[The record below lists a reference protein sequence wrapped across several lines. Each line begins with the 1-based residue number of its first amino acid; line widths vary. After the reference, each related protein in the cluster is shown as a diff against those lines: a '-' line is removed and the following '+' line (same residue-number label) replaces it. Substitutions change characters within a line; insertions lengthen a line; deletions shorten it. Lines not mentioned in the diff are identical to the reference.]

1 MIKGTRFFSRRLLPL
16 LLAAVMLLGMLPAL
30 TLPVLALPVL
40 AEDPPASQKLTNTT
54 DTVVTYQ
61 GAVGTG
67 RAPSLVVDGDTSH
80 NDNKYFVVGNDQT
93 QEKNETNPA
102 NPTYWI
108 QLDLGKKYSLTEMK
122 LFVYHGRALKNLV
135 VLASDSSTFDTY
147 RIIWNADKENFF
159 GLGTGDKEQFPN
171 ATVAGD
177 TITLAAPTEAQ
188 YVRILNNGHTAGAG
202 QGAHY
207 FEIEVYGTE
216 HTGGAPETRL
226 YNVAA
231 DCNVI
236 VNKWGGGSDRPNSWL
251 TDGIKD
257 NAKYIEVCKDK
268 AQDMN
273 APSYAQIDLGNIYPV
288 SKVNFWN
295 YWDDG
300 RTLKDL
306 HIILSTTEDFRDGTT
321 KEVYN
326 ANWTAA
332 QNGLEVQIDSGPFTA
347 RYVRIWNDGHD
358 KGKGG
363 HYIEVEVWSTE
374 EKKDPLPVPYQF
386 RDVLTIPTYEYQG
399 KTPNNVTHPDVLDFT
414 LVNGAGGTPLGT
426 WGGHRFW
433 MAVTPNQE
441 GNSQFE
447 NPCLVWSDDG
457 KIWSAEGIPNPLSV
471 VEREPDGT
479 HNCDN
484 DVIYDPVSNE
494 LWVYYVWE
502 QDAQNYGQ
510 IGTSNFKPSILRCIR
525 VAATQG
531 GSGFTYAVQKDAG
544 QENPY
549 TDLVTST
556 YHYDMQS
563 PAVVRRD
570 ANTWL
575 MWSNNSDQGV
585 APTGWNNQNGFVELR
600 RSTNGTEWG
609 EAKSL
614 KPTLVLQNDW
624 IPWHLDVQW
633 IPNVG
638 ADGSGEYWAL
648 ICAYPK
654 GGGSNHTDLFFAKS
668 ADGELW
674 TTYPNPI
681 LSPRSGQWD
690 QNFIYRSSFTYD
702 ADGKLSVWYSGG
714 KEQPGNHW
722 RIAYTEFENFLTDT
736 LPTLGAPYTPG
747 TPTPPPAGEDGWVSV
762 PASDDTN
769 IHFDG
774 AWTYEAPNRFAGA
787 EGSTATLYFY
797 GSGIRYYAQYETN
810 FGEVEV
816 QIDDGTPETYDLHRN
831 APGAMDNK
839 ILERELEA
847 GYHRITIKR
856 KHGGGLDSGVI
867 DLNKFEVRYDTS
879 ATISNH
885 LYGVSPTEKTLWV
898 DDTLQISALVPFN
911 ATDKTVTYT
920 SSDTGKATVTA
931 TGLVTALTAGN
942 VTITVKAGQS
952 EKTVALTIRS
962 LEAGELRMTVDK
974 DNPLFLHGLYKYDGT
989 GYPANGL
996 AGPLQGGKSI
1006 QGFWTALTGT
1016 DETGWKGP
1024 TVQAG
1029 NKTIHHAIL
1038 IHASGTVEGSA
1049 ANKQWYLDR
1058 IAETKNDN
1066 IPFFLMVSNSHTGT
1080 FLDLDWLDGIYEQNE
1095 NMMGVVFSENH
1106 NARISER
1113 DRRITYMDALVKQAA
1128 KWGGYVI
1135 NCDMNDAPKDS
1146 GGSDHGG
1153 TLEYF
1158 LNNETLYQTLKKYSQ
1173 NYILLAKTTSAWSNV
1188 SYNSHESVALGAWL
1202 DGLCGNWGSLID
1214 SWMWF
1219 IEGYGP
1225 QWGAN
1230 TFSVQGGPEECR
1242 GPVSMPE
1249 LLFAMR
1255 MVQQA
1260 RTGATVFTFEHPDH
1274 AEAVGDNEG
1283 AKTYFTPNYKY
1294 SIAKAME
1301 YMRDYAIPTREQVMQ
1316 NTKVFYASSG
1326 GTLNKLGSN
1335 AANRLLD
1342 PLYGDSGSSGPNKGK
1357 NNGTTMMTYS
1367 TGRYSTIPSLPKMA
1381 QDPTGKDILRMADVQ
1396 ALGGAAGIQNY
1407 FNARY
1412 PQRYNGTGYAHYDE
1426 LTKSWLTYNSN
1437 WFFDTRENSALHSK
1451 QNVSF
1456 QLTQNSFGAN
1466 IEFEPY
1472 SMLLVDEAQAGTLQF
1487 RFNNYWVDK
1496 NPIWEGYVKGTTP
1509 TWDSDNNRLMYN
1521 YLKDSYAQ
1529 NTAHGESTWRKATI
1543 TISGLGAEPT
1553 LALTSSLAG
1562 QSKQIQT
1569 AFDAAAGTY
1578 TITLDGN
1585 GYQEFSLTNLV
1596 PAQAPAENWV
1606 SVPSRVNGNQL
1617 SPHIQFEEGWVVDKL
1632 DQEDPSSYT
1641 KGAQAS
1647 LVFYGT
1653 GVRYFA
1659 QKDTNFGTAIVR
1671 LYRHNPS
1678 GEPILVE
1685 TSEVDLN
1692 GEAAPAAKVYEK
1704 TGLTPDVY
1712 LISVEPKE
1720 GWNNADKN
1728 VIDLQKFE
1736 VNQTAIETVPTR
1748 VWSVEADPASIT
1760 VGGTSTLKTR
1770 LNFNAAV
1777 TAVSYAPS
1785 PDGKVTIDGNTVNGA
1800 ARGTVTITAT
1810 AAGSSKTTTLTVT
1823 GGTAGNWV
1831 YVDSHSGQIQ
1841 YTGNWVDETST
1852 NHYEGSAKEANDA
1865 PGATASLT
1873 FTGTGFRW
1881 IGQMDSNYG
1890 RAWIYVDDV
1899 LVAIG
1904 NANSSTNPYQFTI
1917 LELHGLENKQHTVR
1931 LAAESNAPVQVDAF
1945 AYYTGTDLD
1954 ETVSS
1959 VALEPSGLIR
1969 LGDGES
1975 KPVLAMAMNAERVVV
1990 FRDDFRFTLENDT
2003 IAGLSGDGKPQK
2015 TVTGKMAGRT
2025 RLHVTLP
2032 ELNDKSATAEIVVTS
2047 TEPATTPRMLV
2058 DAEHP
2063 LLLVSL
2069 YANTKHPA
2077 WWDNSGIP
2085 GVPMQGH
2092 NTMEGV
2098 WSLIPEDLKPYTAI
2112 QLHAD
2117 DYLGHAWGGTGNKEN
2132 LQKFYEYHVA
2142 IAQEKGINLYLTLMT
2157 GGVPINT
2164 FRNLIDMDWLNN
2176 LIDNNSCIKGVVF
2189 AENHHNGD
2197 TDAVAQ
2203 LTAEYLELF
2212 SSKGIYLVL
2221 TDIDDANHRMEKWFE
2236 NDTLFKTAQKHHK
2249 YLVINSKSTSSSGYN
2264 TVRSFALGTWLSGL
2278 ADNWGALTDAWAWYE
2293 IRYHK
2298 LFEPVMNTTYEDVR
2312 RVYTFPETLFAMN
2325 MLQSYV
2331 NGGTVFN
2338 AEHPFYCTG
2347 VYDEAS
2353 WVLKESIIPTM
2364 RYMIANP
2371 AATRK
2376 QVKDEIKA
2384 VYHTDSYLPTN
2395 FAEGLY
2401 GTAQDNNLLQT
2412 SGRYRTLPVLSS
2424 KLSDAEASAFGRVL
2438 KSADLADK
2446 INILN
2451 AQYPELSTGD
2461 AFVETLLGG
2470 GAGQTGRRLLIMNS
2484 LFNENK
2490 NQSAT
2495 LTPTDATFATSMGFT
2510 LTPHTYLI
2518 AHETADSIKIDLN
2531 NFRTDKDELWVPG
2544 ESENPDWTSFGNDWN
2559 GDHKDYV
2566 QDYMKYHISNPKLD
2580 KDRDLRSTVITLHT
2594 GERPTAVV
2602 TRNGGS
2608 TKLADDKFYT
2618 ETYENGIYTL
2628 TITHN
2633 GQVNVTIRK
2642 GGAEPTPTVTDFR
2655 LTTDPSP
2662 LTSAGGKAML
2672 TLTGTNLPD
2681 GTKFYWGT
2689 NQAMLTSVDAE
2700 GSDAFRSAE
2709 VKLLE
2714 NTGTDAVT
2722 YYFRYSLDGTTLAG
2736 ELTATVP
2743 GTGGG
2748 TQPTEP
2754 SVTDYSVAPTE
2765 LPSNGG
2771 MITVTLAG
2779 TNLQNGIQI
2788 KVGTITAKTSGD
2800 AAEQTATLT
2809 LPANY
2814 SSSSV
2819 SYTVQYS
2826 LNGTDWFG
2834 GKTVRV
2840 SGHYTPPVGPV
2851 TPSVPTKPGVPER
2864 DPFPFTDV
2872 SRSSWYYDSVRAAWE
2887 KDLIDGVTRTL
2898 YKPDD
2903 TLTVAQAIKLSAA
2916 LHQMLNNNGKVTLR
2930 NGSPYW
2936 YSSYVSYAVDNG
2948 IIEKMYLDYT
2958 PAQMN
2963 TPVKRNEFVHIF
2975 YGAMSD
2981 YRQINTVADNKIPD
2995 VITTDTYALEIYTFY
3010 RAGILTGSDKNGTF
3024 YPTNDIKRSEV
3035 AAILSR
3041 MYDKTARKT
3050 VSLP

>member
-1 MIKGTRFFSRRLLPL
+1 MIKGTRFFSKRLLPL
-16 LLAAVMLLGMLPAL
+16 LLAAVMLLSMMPAL
-30 TLPVLALPVL
+30 TLPVLAEEPPALTNVAQGKNVSIHGPTSGADRPASWLTDGITDSGKYVEISKDTEQNSTDPSYAQIDL
-40 AEDPPASQKLTNTT
+40 GTSYDIAKVEFWNYWDDGRTLIGLVILASEKGTFAEDDRTVIFNS
-54 DTVVTYQ
+54 DT
-61 GAVGTG
+61 
-67 RAPSLVVDGDTSH
+67 
-80 NDNKYFVVGNDQT
+80 
-93 QEKNETNPA
+93 
-102 NPTYWI
+102 
-108 QLDLGKKYSLTEMK
+108 
-122 LFVYHGRALKNLV
+122 
-135 VLASDSSTFDTY
+135 
-147 RIIWNADKENFF
+147 ENFF
-159 GLGTGDKEQFPN
+159 GFGVGTDASYKS
-171 ATVAGD
+171 VSAG
-177 TITLAAPTEAQ
+177 LSVEKAAMGR
-188 YVRILNNGHTAGAG
+188 YVRVMNNGHDGGTPG
-202 QGAHY
+202 QKKHGGHY
-207 FEIEVYGTE
+207 TEIKVYGTE
-216 HTGGAPETRL
+216 HTGGVTPPETTL

-231 DCNVI
+231 GCNVTL
-236 VNKWGGGSDRPNSWL
+236 NKDIPGADRPASWL

-268 AQDMN
+268 AQDTN
-273 APSYAQIDLGNIYPV
+273 DPSYAQIDLGNEYLV

-295 YWDDG
+295 YWSDG

-321 KEVYN
+321 KEIYN
-326 ANWTAA
+326 GNWQATGS
-332 QNGLEVQIDSGPFTA
+332 GLDVPVTDDPYNA

-363 HYIEVEVWSTE
+363 HYIEAEVWSTE
-374 EKKDPLPVPYQF
+374 KQKEPLPVPYQL
-386 RDVLTIPTYEYQG
+386 RDVLKIPTYSYTAQG
-399 KTPNNVTHPDVLDFT
+399 GQTQKAEWDTTHPDVIDFAKT
-414 LVNGAGGTPLGT
+414 SKEGGK
-426 WGGHRFW
+426 WGGYRYW
-433 MAVTPNQE
+433 MVLTPNQD
-441 GNSQFE
+441 GYSQYE
-447 NPCLVWSDDG
+447 NPCLAASNDG
-457 KIWSAEGIPNPLSV
+457 VNWVVPNGIENPLSGV
-471 VEREPDGT
+471 KHEPTGT
-479 HNCDN
+479 HNCDTDLVYN
-484 DVIYDPVSNE
+484 PDSDE

-502 QDAQNYGQ
+502 QDSPA
-510 IGTSNFKPSILRCIR
+510 GTPSNLRLIR
-525 VAATQG
+525 VKEDGNSFAI
-531 GSGFTYAVQKDAG
+531 
-544 QENPY
+544 
-549 TDLVTST
+549 TST
-556 YHYDMQS
+556 TDDKPYERLINSQYRYDMQS
-563 PAVVRRD
+563 PAVVRRN

-575 MWSNNSDQGV
+575 MWSNNSDSDNSGNGWQSQV
-585 APTGWNNQNGFVELR
+585 AFVELR
-600 RSTNGTEWG
+600 TSTDGKNWTN
-609 EAKSL
+609 KQSL
-614 KPTLVLQNDW
+614 ADTLVLKGTDGIDSY

-633 IPNVG
+633 VEGQNK
-638 ADGSGEYWAL
+638 YWGL
-648 ICAYPK
+648 FCAYPK
-654 GGGSNHTDLFFAKS
+654 GGNTNRTYLLFGTS
-668 ADGELW
+668 EDGKTW
-674 TTYPNPI
+674 TTYPKP
-681 LSPRSGQWD
+681 LLAPRDNKWD
-690 QNFIYRSSFTYD
+690 NNFIYRSTFIYD
-702 ADGKLSVWYSGG
+702 DTSGTLQVWYSGG
-714 KEQPGNHW
+714 KSGGW

-736 LPTLGAPYTPG
+736 LPTLGEPYTPG

-839 ILERELEA
+839 ILEKDLEA

-920 SSDTGKATVTA
+920 SSDQNKATVTD
-931 TGLVTALTAGN
+931 TGLVTALTAGD

-962 LEAGELRMTVDK
+962 LEAGALRMTVDK
-974 DNPLFLHGLYKYDGT
+974 DNPLFLHGLYKYDGP

-1006 QGFWTALTGT
+1006 QGFWTALTGS

-1058 IAETKNDN
+1058 IAETKKDN

-1106 NARISER
+1106 NANISER

-1135 NCDMNDAPKDS
+1135 NCDMNDAPKDTGS
-1146 GGSDHGG
+1146 SDHGG

-1173 NYILLAKTTSAWSNV
+1173 NYILLAKTTSAWSSV

-1301 YMRDYAIPTREQVMQ
+1301 YMRDYAIPTHEQVMQ

-1367 TGRYSTIPSLPKMA
+1367 TGRYGTIPSLPKMA

-1529 NTAHGESTWRKATI
+1529 NTAHGKSTWRKATI

-1569 AFDAAAGTY
+1569 VFDAAAGTY

-1585 GYQEFSLTNLV
+1585 GYQEFTLTNLV

-1692 GEAAPAAKVYEK
+1692 GAAAPAARVYEK

-1748 VWSVEADPASIT
+1748 VWSVEANPASIT

-1770 LNFNAAV
+1770 LNFNAADK
-1777 TAVSYAPS
+1777 AVSYAAS
-1785 PDGKVTIDGNTVNGA
+1785 PDGKVTIDGSTVTGA

-1881 IGQMDSNYG
+1881 VGQMDSNYG

-1931 LAAESNAPVQVDAF
+1931 LEAESNAPIQVDAF

-1959 VALEPSGLIR
+1959 VALEPSGIIR
-1969 LGDGES
+1969 LGDGET
-1975 KPVLAMAMNAERVVV
+1975 KRVLAMAMNAERVVV

-2003 IAGLSGDGKPQK
+2003 IAGLSGDGKTQK

-2025 RLHVTLP
+2025 RLHVTLS
-2032 ELNDKSATAEIVVTS
+2032 ELNNKSATAEIVVTS
-2047 TEPATTPRMLV
+2047 TEPAATPRMLV

-2069 YANTKHPA
+2069 YANTKHPT

-2142 IAQEKGINLYLTLMT
+2142 IAQEKGINIYLTLMT

-2197 TDAVAQ
+2197 TNAVAQ

-2236 NDTLFKTAQKHHK
+2236 NDTLFKAAQKHHK

-2298 LFEPVMNTTYEDVR
+2298 LFAPVMNTTYEDVR

-2371 AATRK
+2371 AATRE

-2424 KLSDAEASAFGRVL
+2424 KLSAAEASAFGRVL

-2446 INILN
+2446 VNILN
-2451 AQYPELSTGD
+2451 ALYPELSTGD

-2470 GAGQTGRRLLIMNS
+2470 KAGQTGRRLLIMNS

-2495 LTPTDATFATSMGFT
+2495 LTPTDATFATSMGFI

-2608 TKLADDKFYT
+2608 TKLADDNFYT

-2633 GQVNVTIRK
+2633 GQVNVTIQK
-2642 GGAEPTPTVTDFR
+2642 G
-2655 LTTDPSP
+2655 S
-2662 LTSAGGKAML
+2662 
-2672 TLTGTNLPD
+2672 
-2681 GTKFYWGT
+2681 
-2689 NQAMLTSVDAE
+2689 
-2700 GSDAFRSAE
+2700 
-2709 VKLLE
+2709 
-2714 NTGTDAVT
+2714 
-2722 YYFRYSLDGTTLAG
+2722 
-2736 ELTATVP
+2736 
-2743 GTGGG
+2743 

-2771 MITVTLAG
+2771 MIMVTLTG

-2788 KVGTITAKTSGD
+2788 KAGTITAKTSGN

-2819 SYTVQYS
+2819 NYTVQYS

-2840 SGHYTPPVGPV
+2840 SGRYTPPVGPV

-2872 SRSSWYYDSVRAAWE
+2872 SRSSWYYDSIRAAWE

-2963 TPVKRNEFVHIF
+2963 APVKRNEFVHIF

>member
-30 TLPVLALPVL
+30 TLPVLAEEPPALTNVAQGKNVSIHGPTSGADRPASWLTDGITDSGKYVEISKDTEQNSTDPSYAQIDL
-40 AEDPPASQKLTNTT
+40 GTSYDIAKVEFWNYWDDGRTLIGLVILASEKGTFAEDDRTVIFNS
-54 DTVVTYQ
+54 DT
-61 GAVGTG
+61 
-67 RAPSLVVDGDTSH
+67 
-80 NDNKYFVVGNDQT
+80 
-93 QEKNETNPA
+93 
-102 NPTYWI
+102 
-108 QLDLGKKYSLTEMK
+108 
-122 LFVYHGRALKNLV
+122 
-135 VLASDSSTFDTY
+135 
-147 RIIWNADKENFF
+147 ENFF
-159 GLGTGDKEQFPN
+159 GFGVGTDASYKS
-171 ATVAGD
+171 VSAG
-177 TITLAAPTEAQ
+177 LSVEKAARGR
-188 YVRILNNGHTAGAG
+188 YVRVMNNGHDGGTPG
-202 QGAHY
+202 QKKQGGHY
-207 FEIEVYGTE
+207 TEIKVYGTE
-216 HTGGAPETRL
+216 HTGGAPETTL

-231 DCNVI
+231 GCNVI

-251 TDGIKD
+251 TDGVKE

-268 AQDMN
+268 AQDTN
-273 APSYAQIDLGNIYPV
+273 DPSYAQIDLGNEYPV

-295 YWDDG
+295 YWSDG

-306 HIILSTTEDFRDGTT
+306 HIILSTTEDFQTGTT
-321 KEVYN
+321 KEIYN
-326 ANWTAA
+326 GNWQATAS
-332 QNGLEVQIDSGPFTA
+332 GLEAPVTDDPYNA

-358 KGKGG
+358 KGAKMGG

-386 RDVLTIPTYEYQG
+386 RDVLKIPTYSYTAQG
-399 KTPNNVTHPDVLDFT
+399 GQAQKAEWDTTHPDVIDFAKT
-414 LVNGAGGTPLGT
+414 SKEGGK
-426 WGGHRFW
+426 WGGYRYW
-433 MAVTPNQE
+433 MVLTPNQD
-441 GNSQFE
+441 GYSQYE
-447 NPCLVWSDDG
+447 NPCLAASNDG
-457 KIWSAEGIPNPLSV
+457 VNWVVPNGIENPLSGV
-471 VEREPDGT
+471 KHEPAGT
-479 HNCDN
+479 HNCDTDLVYN
-484 DVIYDPVSNE
+484 PDSDE

-502 QDAQNYGQ
+502 QDSPA
-510 IGTSNFKPSILRCIR
+510 GTPSNLRLIR
-525 VAATQG
+525 VKEKND
-531 GSGFTYAVQKDAG
+531 GF
-544 QENPY
+544 EI
-549 TDLVTST
+549 TST
-556 YHYDMQS
+556 TDGKPYERLINSQYRYDMQS
-563 PAVVRRD
+563 PAVVRRN

-575 MWSNNSDQGV
+575 MWSNNSDSDNSGNGWQSQV
-585 APTGWNNQNGFVELR
+585 AFVELYT
-600 RSTNGTEWG
+600 STDGKNWTN
-609 EAKSL
+609 KQSL
-614 KPTLVLQNDW
+614 ADTLVLKGADGIASY

-633 IPNVG
+633 VESQNK
-638 ADGSGEYWAL
+638 YWGL
-648 ICAYPK
+648 FCAYPK
-654 GGGSNHTDLFFAKS
+654 GGNTNRTYLLFGTS
-668 ADGELW
+668 EDGKTW
-674 TTYPNPI
+674 TTYPKP
-681 LSPRSGQWD
+681 LLAPRDNKWD
-690 QNFIYRSSFTYD
+690 NNFIYRSTFIYD
-702 ADGKLSVWYSGG
+702 DASGTLQVWYSGG
-714 KEQPGNHW
+714 KSGGW

-816 QIDDGTPETYDLHRN
+816 QIDDGTPETHDLHRDT
-831 APGAMDNK
+831 AGAMDNK
-839 ILERELEA
+839 ILEKELEA

-867 DLNKFEVRYDTS
+867 DLNRFEVRYDTS

-931 TGLVTALTAGN
+931 TGLVTALTAGD

-974 DNPLFLHGLYKYDGT
+974 DNPLFLHGLYKYDGP

-1135 NCDMNDAPKDS
+1135 NCDMNDAPKDTGS
-1146 GGSDHGG
+1146 SDHGG

-1173 NYILLAKTTSAWSNV
+1173 NYILLAKTTSAWSYV

-1225 QWGAN
+1225 QWGDS
-1230 TFSVQGGPEECR
+1230 TFDVFGGAEECR

-1301 YMRDYAIPTREQVMQ
+1301 YMRDYAIPTHEQVMQ

-1367 TGRYSTIPSLPKMA
+1367 TGRYGTIPSLPKMA

-1529 NTAHGESTWRKATI
+1529 NTAHGKSTWRKATI

-1562 QSKQIQT
+1562 QSKPIQT
-1569 AFDAAAGTY
+1569 VFDAAAGTY

-1585 GYQEFSLTNLV
+1585 GYQEFTLTNLV

-1692 GEAAPAAKVYEK
+1692 GAAAPAARVYEK

-1748 VWSVEADPASIT
+1748 VWSVEANPASIT

-1770 LNFNAAV
+1770 LNFNAADK
-1777 TAVSYAPS
+1777 AVSYAAS
-1785 PDGKVTIDGNTVNGA
+1785 PDGKVTIDGSTVTGA

-1881 IGQMDSNYG
+1881 VGQMDSNYG

-1931 LAAESNAPVQVDAF
+1931 LEAESNAPIQVDAF

-1959 VALEPSGLIR
+1959 VALEPSGIIR
-1969 LGDGES
+1969 LGDGET
-1975 KPVLAMAMNAERVVV
+1975 KRVLAMAMNAERVVV

-2003 IAGLSGDGKPQK
+2003 IAGLSGDGKTQK

-2025 RLHVTLP
+2025 RLHVTLS
-2032 ELNDKSATAEIVVTS
+2032 ELNNKSATAEIVVTS
-2047 TEPATTPRMLV
+2047 TEPAATPRMLV

-2069 YANTKHPA
+2069 YANTKHPT
-2077 WWDNSGIP
+2077 WWDNSGSP

-2142 IAQEKGINLYLTLMT
+2142 IAQEKGINIYLTLMT

-2197 TDAVAQ
+2197 TNAVAQ

-2236 NDTLFKTAQKHHK
+2236 NDTLFKAAQKHHK

-2298 LFEPVMNTTYEDVR
+2298 LFAPVMNTTYEDVR

-2371 AATRK
+2371 AATRE

-2424 KLSDAEASAFGRVL
+2424 KLSAAEASAFGRVL

-2446 INILN
+2446 VNILN
-2451 AQYPELSTGD
+2451 ALYPELSTGD

-2470 GAGQTGRRLLIMNS
+2470 KAGQTGRRLLIMNS

-2495 LTPTDATFATSMGFT
+2495 LTPTDATFATSMGFI

-2608 TKLADDKFYT
+2608 TKLADDNFYT

-2633 GQVNVTIRK
+2633 GQVNVTIQK
-2642 GGAEPTPTVTDFR
+2642 G
-2655 LTTDPSP
+2655 S
-2662 LTSAGGKAML
+2662 
-2672 TLTGTNLPD
+2672 
-2681 GTKFYWGT
+2681 
-2689 NQAMLTSVDAE
+2689 
-2700 GSDAFRSAE
+2700 
-2709 VKLLE
+2709 
-2714 NTGTDAVT
+2714 
-2722 YYFRYSLDGTTLAG
+2722 
-2736 ELTATVP
+2736 
-2743 GTGGG
+2743 

-2771 MITVTLAG
+2771 MIMVTLTG

-2788 KVGTITAKTSGD
+2788 KAGTITAKTSGN

-2819 SYTVQYS
+2819 NYTVQYS

-2840 SGHYTPPVGPV
+2840 SGRYTPPVGPV

-2872 SRSSWYYDSVRAAWE
+2872 SRSSWYYDSIRAAWE

-2963 TPVKRNEFVHIF
+2963 APVKRNEFVHIF

>member
-30 TLPVLALPVL
+30 TLPVLA
-40 AEDPPASQKLTNTT
+40 EDPPASQKLTNTT
-54 DTVVTYQ
+54 DTEVTYQ

-147 RIIWNADKENFF
+147 SIIWNADKENFF
-159 GLGTGDKEQFPN
+159 GLGAGDKEQFPN

-216 HTGGAPETRL
+216 HTGGAPEPTL

-231 DCNVI
+231 GCNVI

-268 AQDMN
+268 AQN
-273 APSYAQIDLGNIYPV
+273 TSAPSYAQIDLGNEYPV

-295 YWDDG
+295 YWSDG

-321 KEVYN
+321 KEIYN
-326 ANWTAA
+326 GNWQATGS
-332 QNGLEVQIDSGPFTA
+332 GLDVPVTDDPYNA

-358 KGKGG
+358 KGAKMGG

-374 EKKDPLPVPYQF
+374 EKKDPLPVPYQL
-386 RDVLTIPTYEYQG
+386 RDVLTIPTYSYTAQG
-399 KTPNNVTHPDVLDFT
+399 GQTQKAEWDTTHPDVIDFAKT
-414 LVNGAGGTPLGT
+414 SKEGGK
-426 WGGHRFW
+426 WGGYRYW
-433 MAVTPNQE
+433 MVLTPNQD
-441 GNSQFE
+441 GYSQYE
-447 NPCLVWSDDG
+447 NPCLAASNDG
-457 KIWSAEGIPNPLSV
+457 VNWVVPNGIENPLSGV
-471 VEREPDGT
+471 KHEPAGT
-479 HNCDN
+479 HNCDTDLVYN
-484 DVIYDPVSNE
+484 PDSDE

-502 QDAQNYGQ
+502 QDSPA
-510 IGTSNFKPSILRCIR
+510 GTPSNLRLIR
-525 VAATQG
+525 VKEDGNSFAI
-531 GSGFTYAVQKDAG
+531 
-544 QENPY
+544 
-549 TDLVTST
+549 TST
-556 YHYDMQS
+556 TDDKPYERLINSQYRYDMQS
-563 PAVVRRD
+563 PAVVRRN

-575 MWSNNSDQGV
+575 MWSNNSDSNNSGNGWQSQV
-585 APTGWNNQNGFVELR
+585 AFVELYT
-600 RSTNGTEWG
+600 STDGKNWTN
-609 EAKSL
+609 KQSL
-614 KPTLVLQNDW
+614 ADTLVLKGADGIASY

-633 IPNVG
+633 VESQNK
-638 ADGSGEYWAL
+638 YWGL
-648 ICAYPK
+648 FCAYPK
-654 GGGSNHTDLFFAKS
+654 GGNTNRTYLLFGTS
-668 ADGELW
+668 EDGKTW
-674 TTYPNPI
+674 TTYQKP
-681 LSPRSGQWD
+681 LLAPRDNKWD
-690 QNFIYRSSFTYD
+690 NNFIYRSTFIYD
-702 ADGKLSVWYSGG
+702 DASGTLQVWYSGG
-714 KEQPGNHW
+714 KSGGW

-736 LPTLGAPYTPG
+736 LPTLGEPYTPG

-831 APGAMDNK
+831 EAGAMDNR
-839 ILERELEA
+839 ILEKELEA

-920 SSDTGKATVTA
+920 SSDTDKATVTA
-931 TGLVTALTAGN
+931 TGLVTALAAGD

-962 LEAGELRMTVDK
+962 LEAGELRMTVDG
-974 DNPLFLHGLYKYDGT
+974 DNPLFLHGLYKYDGP

-1029 NKTIHHAIL
+1029 NKTVHHAIL

-1049 ANKQWYLDR
+1049 ANKQWYLER

-1106 NARISER
+1106 NAGISER
-1113 DRRITYMDALVKQAA
+1113 DRRITYMDTLVKQAA

-1173 NYILLAKTTSAWSNV
+1173 NYILLAKTTSAWSSV

-1301 YMRDYAIPTREQVMQ
+1301 YMRDYAIPTHEQVMQ

-1367 TGRYSTIPSLPKMA
+1367 TGRYGTIPSLPKMA

-1529 NTAHGESTWRKATI
+1529 NTAHGKSTWRKATI

-1569 AFDAAAGTY
+1569 VFDAAAGTY

-1585 GYQEFSLTNLV
+1585 GYQEFTLTNLV

-1692 GEAAPAAKVYEK
+1692 GAAAPAARVYEK

-1748 VWSVEADPASIT
+1748 VWSVEANPASIT

-1770 LNFNAAV
+1770 LNFNAADK
-1777 TAVSYAPS
+1777 AVSYAAS
-1785 PDGKVTIDGNTVNGA
+1785 PDGKVTIDGSTVTGA

-1881 IGQMDSNYG
+1881 VGQMDSNYG

-1931 LAAESNAPVQVDAF
+1931 LEAESNAPIQVDAF

-1959 VALEPSGLIR
+1959 VALEPSGIIR
-1969 LGDGES
+1969 LGDGET
-1975 KPVLAMAMNAERVVV
+1975 KRVLAMAMNAERVVV

-2003 IAGLSGDGKPQK
+2003 IAGLSGDGKTQK

-2025 RLHVTLP
+2025 RLHVTLS
-2032 ELNDKSATAEIVVTS
+2032 ELNNKSATAEIVVTS
-2047 TEPATTPRMLV
+2047 TEPAATPRMLV

-2069 YANTKHPA
+2069 YANTKHPT

-2142 IAQEKGINLYLTLMT
+2142 IAQEKGINIYLTLMT

-2197 TDAVAQ
+2197 TNAVAQ

-2236 NDTLFKTAQKHHK
+2236 NDTLFKAAQKHHK

-2371 AATRK
+2371 AATRE

-2424 KLSDAEASAFGRVL
+2424 KLSAAEASAFGRVL

-2451 AQYPELSTGD
+2451 VQYPELSTGD

-2470 GAGQTGRRLLIMNS
+2470 KAGQTGRRLLIMNS

-2495 LTPTDATFATSMGFT
+2495 LTPTDATFATSMGFI

-2531 NFRTDKDELWVPG
+2531 NFRTDKDELWVLG

-2608 TKLADDKFYT
+2608 TKLADDNFYT

-2633 GQVNVTIRK
+2633 GQVNVTIQK
-2642 GGAEPTPTVTDFR
+2642 G
-2655 LTTDPSP
+2655 S
-2662 LTSAGGKAML
+2662 
-2672 TLTGTNLPD
+2672 
-2681 GTKFYWGT
+2681 
-2689 NQAMLTSVDAE
+2689 
-2700 GSDAFRSAE
+2700 
-2709 VKLLE
+2709 
-2714 NTGTDAVT
+2714 
-2722 YYFRYSLDGTTLAG
+2722 
-2736 ELTATVP
+2736 
-2743 GTGGG
+2743 

-2771 MITVTLAG
+2771 MIMVTLAG

-2788 KVGTITAKTSGD
+2788 KAGTITAQTSGD

-2826 LNGTDWFG
+2826 LNGVDWVG

-2840 SGHYTPPVGPV
+2840 SGRYTPPVGPV
-2851 TPSVPTKPGVPER
+2851 TPSVPSKPGVPER
-2864 DPFPFTDV
+2864 DSFPFADV

-2963 TPVKRNEFVHIF
+2963 APVKRNEFVHIF

-3041 MYDKTARKT
+3041 MYDRTARKT

>member
-1 MIKGTRFFSRRLLPL
+1 MIKGTRFFSKRLLPL

-30 TLPVLALPVL
+30 TLPVLAEEPPALTNIAQGKNVSIHGPTSGADRPASWLTDGITESGKYVEISKDTEQNSTDPSYAQIDL
-40 AEDPPASQKLTNTT
+40 GTSYDIAKVEFWNYWDDGRTLVGLVILASEKGTFAEDDRTVIFNS
-54 DTVVTYQ
+54 DT
-61 GAVGTG
+61 
-67 RAPSLVVDGDTSH
+67 
-80 NDNKYFVVGNDQT
+80 
-93 QEKNETNPA
+93 
-102 NPTYWI
+102 
-108 QLDLGKKYSLTEMK
+108 
-122 LFVYHGRALKNLV
+122 
-135 VLASDSSTFDTY
+135 
-147 RIIWNADKENFF
+147 ENFF
-159 GLGTGDKEQFPN
+159 GFGVGTDASYKSVSAGLSVEKE
-171 ATVAGD
+171 ARGR
-177 TITLAAPTEAQ
+177 
-188 YVRILNNGHTAGAG
+188 YVRVMNNGHDGGTPG
-202 QGAHY
+202 QKKHGGHY
-207 FEIEVYGTE
+207 TEIKVYGTE
-216 HTGGAPETRL
+216 HTGGAPETTL

-231 DCNVI
+231 GCNVI

-268 AQDMN
+268 AQNTSD
-273 APSYAQIDLGNIYPV
+273 PSYAQIDLGNEYPV

-321 KEVYN
+321 KEIYN
-326 ANWTAA
+326 GNWQATGS
-332 QNGLEVQIDSGPFTA
+332 GLDVPVTDDPYNA

-358 KGKGG
+358 KGAKMGG

-386 RDVLTIPTYEYQG
+386 RDVLRIPTYSYTAQG
-399 KTPNNVTHPDVLDFT
+399 GQTQKAEWDTTHPDVIDFAKT
-414 LVNGAGGTPLGT
+414 SKEGGK
-426 WGGHRFW
+426 WGGYRYW
-433 MAVTPNQE
+433 MVLTPNQD
-441 GNSQFE
+441 GYSQYE
-447 NPCLVWSDDG
+447 NPCLAASNDG
-457 KIWSAEGIPNPLSV
+457 VNWVVPNGIENPLSGV
-471 VEREPDGT
+471 KHEPTGT
-479 HNCDN
+479 HNCDTDLVYN
-484 DVIYDPVSNE
+484 PDSDE

-502 QDAQNYGQ
+502 QDSPA
-510 IGTSNFKPSILRCIR
+510 GTPSNLRLIR
-525 VAATQG
+525 VKEDGNSFAI
-531 GSGFTYAVQKDAG
+531 
-544 QENPY
+544 
-549 TDLVTST
+549 TST
-556 YHYDMQS
+556 TDGKPYERLINSQYRYDMQS

-575 MWSNNSDQGV
+575 MWSNNSDSDNSGNGWQSQV
-585 APTGWNNQNGFVELR
+585 AFVELYT
-600 RSTNGTEWG
+600 STDGKNWTN
-609 EAKSL
+609 KQSL
-614 KPTLVLQNDW
+614 ADTLVLKGADGIASY

-633 IPNVG
+633 VESQNK
-638 ADGSGEYWAL
+638 YWGL
-648 ICAYPK
+648 FCAYPK
-654 GGGSNHTDLFFAKS
+654 GGNTNRTYLLFGTS
-668 ADGELW
+668 EDGKTW
-674 TTYPNPI
+674 TTYQKP
-681 LSPRSGQWD
+681 LLAPRDNKWD
-690 QNFIYRSSFTYD
+690 NNFIYRSTFIYD
-702 ADGKLSVWYSGG
+702 DASGTLQVWYSGG
-714 KEQPGNHW
+714 KSGGW

-736 LPTLGAPYTPG
+736 LPTLGEPYTPG

-831 APGAMDNK
+831 EAGAMDNR
-839 ILERELEA
+839 ILEKELEA

-920 SSDTGKATVTA
+920 SSDTDKATVTA
-931 TGLVTALTAGN
+931 TGLVTALAAGD

-962 LEAGELRMTVDK
+962 LEAGELRMTVDG
-974 DNPLFLHGLYKYDGT
+974 DNPLFLHGLYKYDGP

-1029 NKTIHHAIL
+1029 NKTVHHAIL

-1049 ANKQWYLDR
+1049 ANKQWYLER

-1106 NARISER
+1106 NAGISER
-1113 DRRITYMDALVKQAA
+1113 DRRITYMDTLVKQAA

-1173 NYILLAKTTSAWSNV
+1173 NYILLAKTTSAWSSV

-1301 YMRDYAIPTREQVMQ
+1301 YMRDYAIPTHEQVMQ

-1367 TGRYSTIPSLPKMA
+1367 TGRYGTIPSLPKMA

-1529 NTAHGESTWRKATI
+1529 NTAHGKSTWRKATI

-1569 AFDAAAGTY
+1569 VFDAAAGTY

-1585 GYQEFSLTNLV
+1585 GYQEFTLTNLV

-1692 GEAAPAAKVYEK
+1692 GAAAPAARVYEK

-1748 VWSVEADPASIT
+1748 VWSVEANPASIT

-1770 LNFNAAV
+1770 LNFNAADK
-1777 TAVSYAPS
+1777 AVSYAAS
-1785 PDGKVTIDGNTVNGA
+1785 PDGKVTIDGSTVTGA

-1881 IGQMDSNYG
+1881 VGQMDSNYG

-1931 LAAESNAPVQVDAF
+1931 LEAESNAPIQVDAF

-1959 VALEPSGLIR
+1959 VALEPSGIIR
-1969 LGDGES
+1969 LGDGET
-1975 KPVLAMAMNAERVVV
+1975 KRVLAMAMNAERVVV

-2003 IAGLSGDGKPQK
+2003 IAGLSGDGKTQK

-2025 RLHVTLP
+2025 RLHVTLS
-2032 ELNDKSATAEIVVTS
+2032 ELNNKSATAEIVVTS
-2047 TEPATTPRMLV
+2047 TEPAATPRMLV

-2069 YANTKHPA
+2069 YANTKHPT

-2142 IAQEKGINLYLTLMT
+2142 IAQEKGINIYLTLMT

-2197 TDAVAQ
+2197 TNAVAQ

-2236 NDTLFKTAQKHHK
+2236 NDTLFKAAQKHHK

-2298 LFEPVMNTTYEDVR
+2298 LFAPVMNTTYEDVR

-2371 AATRK
+2371 AATRE

-2424 KLSDAEASAFGRVL
+2424 KLSAAEASAFGRVL

-2446 INILN
+2446 VNILN
-2451 AQYPELSTGD
+2451 ALYPELSTGD

-2470 GAGQTGRRLLIMNS
+2470 KAGQTGRRLLIMNS

-2495 LTPTDATFATSMGFT
+2495 LTPTDATFATSMGFI

-2608 TKLADDKFYT
+2608 TKLADDNFYT

-2633 GQVNVTIRK
+2633 GQVNVTIQK
-2642 GGAEPTPTVTDFR
+2642 G
-2655 LTTDPSP
+2655 S
-2662 LTSAGGKAML
+2662 
-2672 TLTGTNLPD
+2672 
-2681 GTKFYWGT
+2681 
-2689 NQAMLTSVDAE
+2689 
-2700 GSDAFRSAE
+2700 
-2709 VKLLE
+2709 
-2714 NTGTDAVT
+2714 
-2722 YYFRYSLDGTTLAG
+2722 
-2736 ELTATVP
+2736 
-2743 GTGGG
+2743 

-2771 MITVTLAG
+2771 MIMVTLTG

-2788 KVGTITAKTSGD
+2788 KAGTITAKTSGN

-2819 SYTVQYS
+2819 NYTVQYS

-2840 SGHYTPPVGPV
+2840 SGRYTPPVGPV

-2872 SRSSWYYDSVRAAWE
+2872 SRSSWYYDSIRAAWE

-2963 TPVKRNEFVHIF
+2963 APVKRNEFVHIF

-3041 MYDKTARKT
+3041 MYDRTARKT

>member
-1 MIKGTRFFSRRLLPL
+1 MIKGTRFFSKRLLPL

-30 TLPVLALPVL
+30 TLPVLAEEPPALTNIAQGKNVSIHGPTSGADRPASWLTDGITESGKYVEISKDTEQNSTDPSYAQIDL
-40 AEDPPASQKLTNTT
+40 GTSYDIAKVEFWNYWDDGRTLVGLVILASEKGTFAEDDRTVIFNS
-54 DTVVTYQ
+54 DT
-61 GAVGTG
+61 
-67 RAPSLVVDGDTSH
+67 
-80 NDNKYFVVGNDQT
+80 
-93 QEKNETNPA
+93 
-102 NPTYWI
+102 
-108 QLDLGKKYSLTEMK
+108 
-122 LFVYHGRALKNLV
+122 
-135 VLASDSSTFDTY
+135 
-147 RIIWNADKENFF
+147 ENFF
-159 GLGTGDKEQFPN
+159 GFGVGTDASYKSVSAGLSVEKE
-171 ATVAGD
+171 ARGR
-177 TITLAAPTEAQ
+177 
-188 YVRILNNGHTAGAG
+188 YVRVMNNGHDGGTPG
-202 QGAHY
+202 QKKHGGHY
-207 FEIEVYGTE
+207 TEIKVYGTE
-216 HTGGAPETRL
+216 HTGGAPETTL

-231 DCNVI
+231 GCNVI

-268 AQDMN
+268 AQNTSD
-273 APSYAQIDLGNIYPV
+273 PSYAQIDLGNEYPV

-326 ANWTAA
+326 ADWTAA
-332 QNGLEVQIDSGPFTA
+332 QNGLEVQVDSAPFTA

-358 KGKGG
+358 KGAKMGG

-386 RDVLTIPTYEYQG
+386 RDVLRIPTYSYTAQG
-399 KTPNNVTHPDVLDFT
+399 GQTQKAEWDTTHPDVIDFAKT
-414 LVNGAGGTPLGT
+414 SKEGGK
-426 WGGHRFW
+426 WGGYRYW
-433 MAVTPNQE
+433 MVLTPNQD
-441 GNSQFE
+441 GYSQYE
-447 NPCLVWSDDG
+447 NPCLAASNDG
-457 KIWSAEGIPNPLSV
+457 VNWVVPNGIENPLSGV
-471 VEREPDGT
+471 KHEPAGT
-479 HNCDN
+479 HNCDTDLVYN
-484 DVIYDPVSNE
+484 PDSDE

-502 QDAQNYGQ
+502 QDSPA
-510 IGTSNFKPSILRCIR
+510 GTPSNLRLIR
-525 VAATQG
+525 VKEDGNSFAI
-531 GSGFTYAVQKDAG
+531 
-544 QENPY
+544 
-549 TDLVTST
+549 TST
-556 YHYDMQS
+556 TDDKPYERLINSQYRYDMQS
-563 PAVVRRD
+563 PAVVRRN

-575 MWSNNSDQGV
+575 MWSNNSDSNNSGNGWQSQV
-585 APTGWNNQNGFVELR
+585 AFVELYT
-600 RSTNGTEWG
+600 STDGKNWTN
-609 EAKSL
+609 KQSL
-614 KPTLVLQNDW
+614 ADTLVLKGADGIASY

-633 IPNVG
+633 VESQNK
-638 ADGSGEYWAL
+638 YWGL
-648 ICAYPK
+648 FCAYPK
-654 GGGSNHTDLFFAKS
+654 GGNTNRTYLLFGTS
-668 ADGELW
+668 EDGKTW
-674 TTYPNPI
+674 TTYQKP
-681 LSPRSGQWD
+681 LLAPRDNKWD
-690 QNFIYRSSFTYD
+690 NNFIYRSTFIYD
-702 ADGKLSVWYSGG
+702 DASGTLQVWYSGG
-714 KEQPGNHW
+714 KSGGW

-736 LPTLGAPYTPG
+736 LPTLGEPYTPG

-831 APGAMDNK
+831 EAGAMDNR
-839 ILERELEA
+839 ILEKELEA

-920 SSDTGKATVTA
+920 SSDTDKATVTA
-931 TGLVTALTAGN
+931 TGLVTALAAGD

-962 LEAGELRMTVDK
+962 LEAGELRMTVDG
-974 DNPLFLHGLYKYDGT
+974 DNPLFLHGLYKYDGP

-1029 NKTIHHAIL
+1029 NKTVHHAIL

-1049 ANKQWYLDR
+1049 ANKQWYLER

-1106 NARISER
+1106 NAGISER
-1113 DRRITYMDALVKQAA
+1113 DRRITYMDTLVKQAA

-1173 NYILLAKTTSAWSNV
+1173 NYILLAKTTSAWSSV

-1301 YMRDYAIPTREQVMQ
+1301 YMRDYAIPTHEQVMQ

-1367 TGRYSTIPSLPKMA
+1367 TGRYGTIPSLPKMA

-1472 SMLLVDEAQAGTLQF
+1472 SMLLVDEAQAGTLQS

-1529 NTAHGESTWRKATI
+1529 NTAHGKSTWRKATI

-1569 AFDAAAGTY
+1569 VFDAAAGTY

-1585 GYQEFSLTNLV
+1585 GYQEFTLTNLV

-1692 GEAAPAAKVYEK
+1692 GAAAPAARVYEK

-1748 VWSVEADPASIT
+1748 VWSVEANPASIT

-1770 LNFNAAV
+1770 LNFNAADK
-1777 TAVSYAPS
+1777 AVSYAAS
-1785 PDGKVTIDGNTVNGA
+1785 PDGKVTIDGSTVTGA

-1881 IGQMDSNYG
+1881 VGQMDSNYG

-1931 LAAESNAPVQVDAF
+1931 LEAESNAPIQVDAF

-1959 VALEPSGLIR
+1959 VALEPSGIIR
-1969 LGDGES
+1969 LGDGET
-1975 KPVLAMAMNAERVVV
+1975 KRVLAMAMNAERVVV

-2003 IAGLSGDGKPQK
+2003 IAGLSGDGKTQK

-2025 RLHVTLP
+2025 RLHVTLS
-2032 ELNDKSATAEIVVTS
+2032 ELNNKSATAEIVVTS
-2047 TEPATTPRMLV
+2047 TEPAATPRMLV

-2069 YANTKHPA
+2069 YANTKHPT

-2142 IAQEKGINLYLTLMT
+2142 IAQEKGINIYLTLMT

-2197 TDAVAQ
+2197 TNAVAQ

-2236 NDTLFKTAQKHHK
+2236 NDTLFKAAQKHHK

-2298 LFEPVMNTTYEDVR
+2298 LFAPVMNTTYEDVR

-2371 AATRK
+2371 AATRE

-2424 KLSDAEASAFGRVL
+2424 KLSAAEASAFGRVL

-2446 INILN
+2446 VNILN
-2451 AQYPELSTGD
+2451 ALYPELSTGD

-2470 GAGQTGRRLLIMNS
+2470 KAGQTGRRLLIMNS

-2495 LTPTDATFATSMGFT
+2495 LTPTDATFATSMGFI

-2594 GERPTAVV
+2594 EERPTAVV

-2608 TKLADDKFYT
+2608 TKLADDNFYT
-2618 ETYENGIYTL
+2618 ETYENGVYTL

-2642 GGAEPTPTVTDFR
+2642 GSAEPTPTVTEFK
-2655 LTTDPSP
+2655 LVTDPEA

-2689 NQAMLTSVDAE
+2689 DQAMLTPVDAE
-2700 GSDAFRSAE
+2700 GSDASRSVE
-2709 VKLLE
+2709 VKLPE

-2771 MITVTLAG
+2771 MIMVTLTG

-2788 KVGTITAKTSGD
+2788 KAGTITAQTSGD
-2800 AAEQTATLT
+2800 PAEQTATLT

-2826 LNGTDWFG
+2826 LNGVDWVG

-2840 SGHYTPPVGPV
+2840 SGRYTPPVGPG

-2864 DPFPFTDV
+2864 DTFPFTDV
-2872 SRSSWYYDSVRAAWE
+2872 SRSSWYYDSVRTAWE

-2930 NGSPYW
+2930 NGTPYW

-2963 TPVKRNEFVHIF
+2963 ASVKRNEFVHIF

>member
-30 TLPVLALPVL
+30 TLPVLA
-40 AEDPPASQKLTNTT
+40 EDPPASQKLTNTT
-54 DTVVTYQ
+54 DTEVTYQ

-147 RIIWNADKENFF
+147 SIIWNADKENFF
-159 GLGTGDKEQFPN
+159 GLGAGDKEQFPN

-216 HTGGAPETRL
+216 HTGGAPETTL

-231 DCNVI
+231 GCNVI

-268 AQDMN
+268 AQDTN
-273 APSYAQIDLGNIYPV
+273 DPSYAQIDLGNEYPV

-295 YWDDG
+295 YWSDG

-326 ANWTAA
+326 ADWTAA
-332 QNGLEVQIDSGPFTA
+332 QNGLEVQVDSAPFTA

-358 KGKGG
+358 KGAKMGG

-374 EKKDPLPVPYQF
+374 EKKDPLPVPYQL
-386 RDVLTIPTYEYQG
+386 RDVLKIPTYSYTAQG
-399 KTPNNVTHPDVLDFT
+399 GQAQKAEWDTTHPDVIDF
-414 LVNGAGGTPLGT
+414 AKKSKEGGK
-426 WGGHRFW
+426 WGGYRYW
-433 MAVTPNQE
+433 MVLTPNQD
-441 GNSQFE
+441 GYSQYE
-447 NPCLVWSDDG
+447 NPCLAASNDG
-457 KIWSAEGIPNPLSV
+457 VNWVVPNGIENPLSGV
-471 VEREPDGT
+471 KHEPAGT
-479 HNCDN
+479 HNCDTDLVYN
-484 DVIYDPVSNE
+484 PDSDE

-502 QDAQNYGQ
+502 QDSPA
-510 IGTSNFKPSILRCIR
+510 GTPSNLRLIR
-525 VAATQG
+525 VKEKND
-531 GSGFTYAVQKDAG
+531 GF
-544 QENPY
+544 EI
-549 TDLVTST
+549 TST
-556 YHYDMQS
+556 TDGKPYERLINSQYRYDMQS
-563 PAVVRRD
+563 PAVVRRN

-575 MWSNNSDQGV
+575 MWSNNSDSDNSGNGWQSQV
-585 APTGWNNQNGFVELR
+585 AFVELYT
-600 RSTNGTEWG
+600 STDGKNWTN
-609 EAKSL
+609 KQSL
-614 KPTLVLQNDW
+614 ADTLVLKGADGIASY

-633 IPNVG
+633 VESQNK
-638 ADGSGEYWAL
+638 YWGL
-648 ICAYPK
+648 FCAYPK
-654 GGGSNHTDLFFAKS
+654 GGNTNRTYLLFGTS
-668 ADGELW
+668 EDGKTW
-674 TTYPNPI
+674 TTYPKP
-681 LSPRSGQWD
+681 LLAPRDNKWD
-690 QNFIYRSSFTYD
+690 NNFIYRSTFIYD
-702 ADGKLSVWYSGG
+702 DASGTLQVWYSGG
-714 KEQPGNHW
+714 KSGGW

-736 LPTLGAPYTPG
+736 LPTLGEPYTPG

-831 APGAMDNK
+831 EQGAMDNK
-839 ILERELEA
+839 ILEKELEA

-911 ATDKTVTYT
+911 ATGKTVTYT
-920 SSDTGKATVTA
+920 SSDTDKATVTA
-931 TGLVTALTAGN
+931 AGLVTALTAGD

-962 LEAGELRMTVDK
+962 LEAGELRMTVDG
-974 DNPLFLHGLYKYDGT
+974 DNPLFLHGLYKYDGP

-1029 NKTIHHAIL
+1029 NKTVHHAIL

-1049 ANKQWYLDR
+1049 ANKQWYLER

-1106 NARISER
+1106 NANISER

-1135 NCDMNDAPKDS
+1135 NCDMNDAPKDTGS
-1146 GGSDHGG
+1146 SDHGG

-1173 NYILLAKTTSAWSNV
+1173 NYILLAKTTSAWSYV

-1225 QWGAN
+1225 QWGDS
-1230 TFSVQGGPEECR
+1230 TFDVFGGAEECR

-1367 TGRYSTIPSLPKMA
+1367 TGRYGTIPSLPKMA
-1381 QDPTGKDILRMADVQ
+1381 QDPTDKDILRMADVQ

-1437 WFFDTRENSALHSK
+1437 WFFDTRESSALHSK

-1466 IEFEPY
+1466 IEFAPY

-1509 TWDSDNNRLMYN
+1509 TWDSDYNRLMYN

-1529 NTAHGESTWRKATI
+1529 NTAHDESTWRKATI
-1543 TISGLGAEPT
+1543 TISGLGVEPT

-1585 GYQEFSLTNLV
+1585 GYQEFTLTNLV

-1606 SVPSRVNGNQL
+1606 SVPSRVNDNQL

-1632 DQEDPSSYT
+1632 NQEDPSSYT

-1692 GEAAPAAKVYEK
+1692 GAAALAAKVYEK

-1736 VNQTAIETVPTR
+1736 VDQTAIETVPTR
-1748 VWSVEADPASIT
+1748 VWSVEANPASIT

-1770 LNFNAAV
+1770 LNFNAAD
-1777 TAVSYAPS
+1777 TAVSYAAS
-1785 PDGKVTIDGNTVNGA
+1785 PGGKVTIDGSTVTGA

-1841 YTGNWVDETST
+1841 YAGNWGDENSA

-1881 IGQMDSNYG
+1881 VGQMDSNYG

-1931 LAAESNAPVQVDAF
+1931 LEVESNAPIQVDAF

-1975 KPVLAMAMNAERVVV
+1975 KRVLAMAMNAERVVV

-2003 IAGLSGDGKPQK
+2003 IAGLSGDSKTQK

-2047 TEPATTPRMLV
+2047 TEPAATPRMLV

-2142 IAQEKGINLYLTLMT
+2142 IAQEKGINIYLTLMT

-2164 FRNLIDMDWLNN
+2164 FRNLIDMDWLND

-2236 NDTLFKTAQKHHK
+2236 NDTLFKAAQKHHK

-2298 LFEPVMNTTYEDVR
+2298 LFAPVMNTTYEDVR

-2412 SGRYRTLPVLSS
+2412 SGQYRTLPVLSS

-2446 INILN
+2446 VNILN
-2451 AQYPELSTGD
+2451 ALYPELSTGD

-2470 GAGQTGRRLLIMNS
+2470 EAGQTGRRLLIMNS

-2510 LTPHTYLI
+2510 VTPHTYLI

-2544 ESENPDWTSFGNDWN
+2544 ESENPDWTSFGDDWN

-2594 GERPTAVV
+2594 GDRPTTVV

-2608 TKLADDKFYT
+2608 TKLADDNFYT

-2642 GGAEPTPTVTDFR
+2642 GG
-2655 LTTDPSP
+2655 
-2662 LTSAGGKAML
+2662 
-2672 TLTGTNLPD
+2672 
-2681 GTKFYWGT
+2681 
-2689 NQAMLTSVDAE
+2689 
-2700 GSDAFRSAE
+2700 
-2709 VKLLE
+2709 
-2714 NTGTDAVT
+2714 
-2722 YYFRYSLDGTTLAG
+2722 
-2736 ELTATVP
+2736 
-2743 GTGGG
+2743 

-2771 MITVTLAG
+2771 MIMVTLTG

-2788 KVGTITAKTSGD
+2788 KAGTITAKTSGD

-2826 LNGTDWFG
+2826 LNGVNWVG

-2903 TLTVAQAIKLSAA
+2903 TLTVAQTIKLSAA

-2963 TPVKRNEFVHIF
+2963 APVKRNEFVHIF

-2995 VITTDTYALEIYTFY
+2995 VITTDTYASEIYTFY

>member
-16 LLAAVMLLGMLPAL
+16 LLAVIMLLGMLPTL
-30 TLPVLALPVL
+30 TLPVQ
-40 AEDPPASQKLTNTT
+40 AEEAAASRKLTNTT
-54 DTVVTYQ
+54 DTTVTYQ

-67 RAPSLVVDGDTSH
+67 RASSLVVDGDTSH

-93 QEKNETNPA
+93 QTKNETNPA

-108 QLDLGKKYSLTEMK
+108 QLDLGKKYSLTELK
-122 LFVYHGRALKNLV
+122 LFVYHGRALKDLV
-135 VLASDSSTFDTY
+135 VLASDSSTFDSY
-147 RIIWNADKENFF
+147 SIVWNADKENFF
-159 GLGTGDKEQFPN
+159 GLGIGDEEQFPN
-171 ATVAGD
+171 ATAAGD
-177 TITLAAPTEAQ
+177 TITLATPTEAR
-188 YVRILNNGHTAGAG
+188 YVRILNNGHTAGTG

-216 HTGGAPETRL
+216 SSVPVEPVQL
-226 YNVAA
+226 YNVASG
-231 DCNVI
+231 CSVT
-236 VNKWGGGSDRPNSWL
+236 VNKWGSDSDRPNSWL
-251 TDGIKD
+251 TDGVKD

-268 AQDMN
+268 AQDTN
-273 APSYAQIDLGNIYPV
+273 DPSYAQIDLGNEYPV
-288 SKVNFWN
+288 SQVNFWN
-295 YWDDG
+295 YWSDG
-300 RTLKDL
+300 RTLKNL
-306 HIILSTTEDFRDGTT
+306 HIILSTTADFRDGTT
-321 KEVYN
+321 KEIYN
-326 ANWTAA
+326 ADWAAA
-332 QNGLEVQIDSGPFTA
+332 QNGLEVLVNSPFTA
-347 RYVRIWNDGHD
+347 RYVRIWNNGHD
-358 KGKGG
+358 KGNGG
-363 HYIEVEVWSTE
+363 HYIEVEVMSTE
-374 EKKDPLPVPYQF
+374 AKKDPLPEEYKL
-386 RDVLTIPTYEYQG
+386 RDRLKIPTYSYTAQSGQTAKAEWD
-399 KTPNNVTHPDVLDFT
+399 NTHPDVIDFAKT
-414 LVNGAGGTPLGT
+414 DKAGGK
-426 WGGHRFW
+426 WGGYRYW
-433 MAVTPNQE
+433 MVLTPNQD
-441 GNSQFE
+441 GYSQYE
-447 NPCLVWSDDG
+447 NPCLAASNDG
-457 KIWSAEGIPNPLSV
+457 VNWVVPNGIENPLSGV
-471 VEREPDGT
+471 KHEPAGT
-479 HNCDN
+479 HNCDTDLVYN
-484 DVIYDPVSNE
+484 PDSGE

-502 QDAQNYGQ
+502 QDSPA
-510 IGTSNFKPSILRCIR
+510 GTPSNLRLIR
-525 VAATQG
+525 VKEKND
-531 GSGFTYAVQKDAG
+531 GF
-544 QENPY
+544 EI
-549 TDLVTST
+549 TST
-556 YHYDMQS
+556 TDGKPYERLINSQYRYDMQS

-570 ANTWL
+570 ADTWL
-575 MWSNNSDQGV
+575 MWSNNSDSDNSGNGWQSQV
-585 APTGWNNQNGFVELR
+585 AFVELYT
-600 RSTNGTEWG
+600 STDGKNWTN
-609 EAKSL
+609 KQSL
-614 KPTLVLQNDW
+614 ADTLVLKGADGIASY

-633 IPNVG
+633 VESQNK
-638 ADGSGEYWAL
+638 YWGL
-648 ICAYPK
+648 FCAYPK
-654 GGGSNHTDLFFAKS
+654 GGNTNRTYLLFGTS
-668 ADGELW
+668 EDGKTW
-674 TTYPNPI
+674 TTYPKP
-681 LSPRSGQWD
+681 LLAPRDNKWD
-690 QNFIYRSSFTYD
+690 NNFIYRSTFVYD
-702 ADGKLSVWYSGG
+702 DASGTLQVWYSGG
-714 KEQPGNHW
+714 KSGGW

-736 LPTLGAPYTPG
+736 LPTLGAPYTPD

-839 ILERELEA
+839 ILERELEE

-931 TGLVTALTAGN
+931 TGLVTALTAGD
-942 VTITVKAGQS
+942 VAITVKAGQS

-974 DNPLFLHGLYKYDGT
+974 DNPLFLHGLYKYDGK

-1058 IAETKNDN
+1058 IAETKKDN

-1080 FLDLDWLDGIYEQNE
+1080 FLDLNWLDGIYEQNE

-1106 NARISER
+1106 NANISER

-1135 NCDMNDAPKDS
+1135 NCDMNDAPKDTGS
-1146 GGSDHGG
+1146 SDHGG

-1173 NYILLAKTTSAWSNV
+1173 NYILLAKTTSAWSYV

-1219 IEGYGP
+1219 IEEYGP
-1225 QWGAN
+1225 QWGDS
-1230 TFSVQGGPEECR
+1230 TFDVFGDAEECR

-1367 TGRYSTIPSLPKMA
+1367 TGRYGTIPSLPKMA

-1412 PQRYNGTGYAHYDE
+1412 PQRYTGTGYAHYDE

-1437 WFFDTRENSALHSK
+1437 WFFDTRESSALHSK

-1496 NPIWEGYVKGTTP
+1496 NPIWEGYVKGATP

-1553 LALTSSLAG
+1553 LAPTSSLAG

-1585 GYQEFSLTNLV
+1585 GYQEFTLTNLV

-1632 DQEDPSSYT
+1632 NQEDPSSYT

-1692 GEAAPAAKVYEK
+1692 GAAAPAAKVYEK

-1760 VGGTSTLKTR
+1760 VGETSTLKTR

-1785 PDGKVTIDGNTVNGA
+1785 PDGKVTIDGNTVTGV

-1931 LAAESNAPVQVDAF
+1931 LEAESNAPVQVDAF

-1969 LGDGES
+1969 LGDGET
-1975 KPVLAMAMNAERVVV
+1975 KPVLAMAMNTERVVV

-2003 IAGLSGDGKPQK
+2003 IAGLSGDGKTQK

-2077 WWDNSGIP
+2077 WWDNSGVP

-2197 TDAVAQ
+2197 TGAVAQ

-2371 AATRK
+2371 AATRE

-2451 AQYPELSTGD
+2451 AQYLELSTGD

-2594 GERPTAVV
+2594 EERPTAVV

-2608 TKLADDKFYT
+2608 TKLADDNFYT

-2642 GGAEPTPTVTDFR
+2642 GGAQPTPTVTEFK
-2655 LTTDPSP
+2655 LVTDPEA

-2689 NQAMLTSVDAE
+2689 NQNALTAVDTTGTA
-2700 GSDAFRSAE
+2700 DARSE
-2709 VKLLE
+2709 TVDLPK

-2771 MITVTLAG
+2771 MIMVTLTG

-2788 KVGTITAKTSGD
+2788 KAGTITAQTSGD

-2840 SGHYTPPVGPV
+2840 SGRYTPPVSPG

-2864 DPFPFTDV
+2864 DSFPFTDV
-2872 SRSSWYYDSVRAAWE
+2872 SRSSWYYDSVRTAWE

-2916 LHQMLNNNGKVTLR
+2916 LHQMLSNNGKVTLR

-2963 TPVKRNEFVHIF
+2963 ASVKRNEFVHIF

-3041 MYDKTARKT
+3041 MYDKTTRQT

>member
-30 TLPVLALPVL
+30 TLPVLA
-40 AEDPPASQKLTNTT
+40 EDPPALTNVAQGKNVSIHGPTSGADRPASWLT
-54 DTVVTYQ
+54 DGITDSGKYVEISKDTEQ
-61 GAVGTG
+61 NSTD
-67 RAPSLVVDGDTSH
+67 PS
-80 NDNKYFVVGNDQT
+80 YAQ
-93 QEKNETNPA
+93 
-102 NPTYWI
+102 I
-108 QLDLGKKYSLTEMK
+108 DLGTSYDIAKVEFWNYWDD
-122 LFVYHGRALKNLV
+122 GRTLV
-135 VLASDSSTFDTY
+135 GLVILASEKGTFAEDDRTVIFNSDT
-147 RIIWNADKENFF
+147 ENFF
-159 GLGTGDKEQFPN
+159 GFGVGTDASYKSVSAGLSVEKE
-171 ATVAGD
+171 ARGR
-177 TITLAAPTEAQ
+177 
-188 YVRILNNGHTAGAG
+188 YVRVMNNGHDGGTPG
-202 QGAHY
+202 QKKHGGHY
-207 FEIEVYGTE
+207 TEIKVYGTE
-216 HTGGAPETRL
+216 HTGGAPETTL

-231 DCNVI
+231 GCNVI

-268 AQDMN
+268 AQNTSD
-273 APSYAQIDLGNIYPV
+273 PSYAQIDLGNEYPV

-295 YWDDG
+295 YWQDN
-300 RTLKDL
+300 RTLNSL
-306 HIILSTTEDFRDGTT
+306 HILLSTTADFQTENT
-321 KEVYN
+321 KEIYSG
-326 ANWTAA
+326 NWQPAKE
-332 QNGLEVQIDSGPFTA
+332 GLTVLVQDAPFEA

-363 HYIEVEVWSTE
+363 HYIEVEVLSTE
-374 EKKDPLPVPYQF
+374 DKKAPLPAEYKN
-386 RDVLTIPTYEYQG
+386 RDVLQIPTYSYTAQG
-399 KTPNNVTHPDVLDFT
+399 GQAQKAEWDATHPDVIDFT
-414 LVNGAGGTPLGT
+414 KTNKAGGK
-426 WGGHRFW
+426 WGGYRYW
-433 MAVTPNQE
+433 MALTPNQD
-441 GNSQFE
+441 GYSQYE
-447 NPCLVWSDDG
+447 NPCLAASHDG
-457 KIWSAEGIPNPLSV
+457 INWVVPNGIENPLSN
-471 VEREPDGT
+471 VEHEPTGT
-479 HNCDN
+479 HNCDTDLVYN
-484 DVIYDPVSNE
+484 PDSDE

-502 QDAQNYGQ
+502 RDQPA
-510 IGTSNFKPSILRCIR
+510 GTPSNLRLIR
-525 VAATQG
+525 VKEKNNSFEITSTTG
-531 GSGFTYAVQKDAG
+531 G
-544 QENPY
+544 NPY
-549 TDLVTST
+549 ESLINSQ
-556 YHYDMQS
+556 YRYDMQS
-563 PAVVRRD
+563 PAIVRRGAD
-570 ANTWL
+570 NWL
-575 MWSNNSDQGV
+575 MWSNNSDSDNSGNGWQSQV
-585 APTGWNNQNGFVELR
+585 AFVELR
-600 RSTNGTEWG
+600 TSTDGKNWTN
-609 EAKSL
+609 KQSL
-614 KPTLVLQNDW
+614 ADTLVLKGTDGIDSY

-633 IPNVG
+633 VEG
-638 ADGSGEYWAL
+638 QGEYWGL
-648 ICAYPK
+648 FCAYPR
-654 GGGSNHTDLFFAKS
+654 GGNTTRTYLLFATSK
-668 ADGELW
+668 DGKTW
-674 TTYPNPI
+674 TTYPKPLI
-681 LSPRSGQWD
+681 SPRDNKWD
-690 QNFIYRSSFTYD
+690 NNFIYRSTFVYD
-702 ADGKLSVWYSGG
+702 DASGTLQVWYSGG
-714 KEQPGNHW
+714 KSGGW

-736 LPTLGAPYTPG
+736 LPTLGEPYTPG

-816 QIDDGTPETYDLHRN
+816 QIDDGTPETYDLHRD

-839 ILERELEA
+839 ILEKELEA

-867 DLNKFEVRYDTS
+867 DLNRFEVRYDTS

-885 LYGVSPTEKTLWV
+885 LYGVSPTEKTLCV

-931 TGLVTALTAGN
+931 TGLVTALTAGD

-952 EKTVALTIRS
+952 EKTVSLTIRS
-962 LEAGELRMTVDK
+962 LEAGAQRMTVDE
-974 DNPLFLHGLYKYDGT
+974 DNPLFLHGLYKYDGQ

-1049 ANKQWYLDR
+1049 ANKQWYRDR

-1106 NARISER
+1106 NAGISER

-1283 AKTYFTPNYKY
+1283 AKTYFTSNYKY

-1367 TGRYSTIPSLPKMA
+1367 TGRYGTIPSLPKMA

-1456 QLTQNSFGAN
+1456 QFTQNSFGAN

-1472 SMLLVDEAQAGTLQF
+1472 SMFLVDEAQAGTLQF

-1529 NTAHGESTWRKATI
+1529 NTAHSENTWRKATI

-1585 GYQEFSLTNLV
+1585 GYQEFTLTNLV

-1632 DQEDPSSYT
+1632 NQEDPSSYT

-1692 GEAAPAAKVYEK
+1692 GAAAPAAKVYEK

-1770 LNFNAAV
+1770 LNFNAAD
-1777 TAVSYAPS
+1777 TAVSYAAS
-1785 PDGKVTIDGNTVNGA
+1785 PDGKVTIDGSTVTGA

-1931 LAAESNAPVQVDAF
+1931 LEAESNAPVQVDAF

-2003 IAGLSGDGKPQK
+2003 IAGLSGDGKTQK

-2098 WSLIPEDLKPYTAI
+2098 WRLIPEDLKPYTAI

-2117 DYLGHAWGGTGNKEN
+2117 DYLGHAWGGIGNKEN

-2164 FRNLIDMDWLNN
+2164 FRNLIDMDWLND

-2197 TDAVAQ
+2197 TGAVAQ

-2371 AATRK
+2371 AATRE

-2495 LTPTDATFATSMGFT
+2495 LTPTDAKFATSMGFT

-2594 GERPTAVV
+2594 EERPTAVV

-2608 TKLADDKFYT
+2608 TKLADDNFYT
-2618 ETYENGIYTL
+2618 ETYENGVYTL

-2642 GGAEPTPTVTDFR
+2642 GSAEPTPTVTEFK
-2655 LTTDPSP
+2655 LVTDPEA

-2689 NQAMLTSVDAE
+2689 DQAMLTPVDAE
-2700 GSDAFRSAE
+2700 GSDASRSVE
-2709 VKLLE
+2709 VKLPE

-2771 MITVTLAG
+2771 MIMVTLTG

-2788 KVGTITAKTSGD
+2788 KAGTITAQTSGD
-2800 AAEQTATLT
+2800 AAKQTETLT

-2826 LNGTDWFG
+2826 LNGVDWVG

-2840 SGHYTPPVGPV
+2840 SGRYTPPVSPG

-2872 SRSSWYYDSVRAAWE
+2872 SRSSWYYDSVRTAWE

-2930 NGSPYW
+2930 NGTPYW
-2936 YSSYVSYAVDNG
+2936 YSSYVSYAVENG

-2963 TPVKRNEFVHIF
+2963 APAKRNEFVHIF

>member
-1 MIKGTRFFSRRLLPL
+1 MIKGTRFFSKRLLPL

-30 TLPVLALPVL
+30 TLPVLAEEPPALTNIAQGKNVSIHGPTSGADRPASWLTDGITESGKYVEISKDTEQNSTDPSYAQIDL
-40 AEDPPASQKLTNTT
+40 GTSYDIAKVEFWNYWDDGRTLVGLVILASEKGTFAEDDRTVIFNS
-54 DTVVTYQ
+54 DT
-61 GAVGTG
+61 
-67 RAPSLVVDGDTSH
+67 
-80 NDNKYFVVGNDQT
+80 
-93 QEKNETNPA
+93 
-102 NPTYWI
+102 
-108 QLDLGKKYSLTEMK
+108 
-122 LFVYHGRALKNLV
+122 
-135 VLASDSSTFDTY
+135 
-147 RIIWNADKENFF
+147 ENFF
-159 GLGTGDKEQFPN
+159 GFGVGTDASYKSVSAGLSVEKE
-171 ATVAGD
+171 ARGR
-177 TITLAAPTEAQ
+177 
-188 YVRILNNGHTAGAG
+188 YVRVMNNGHDGGTPG
-202 QGAHY
+202 QKKHGGHY
-207 FEIEVYGTE
+207 TEIKVYGTE
-216 HTGGAPETRL
+216 HTGGAPETTL

-231 DCNVI
+231 GCNVI

-268 AQDMN
+268 AQNTSD
-273 APSYAQIDLGNIYPV
+273 PSYAQIDLGNEYPV

-326 ANWTAA
+326 ADWAAA
-332 QNGLEVQIDSGPFTA
+332 QNGLEVQVDSAPFTA

-358 KGKGG
+358 KGAKMGG

-386 RDVLTIPTYEYQG
+386 RDVLRIPTYSYTAQG
-399 KTPNNVTHPDVLDFT
+399 GQTQKAEWDTTHPDVIDFAKT
-414 LVNGAGGTPLGT
+414 SKEGGK
-426 WGGHRFW
+426 WGGYRYW
-433 MAVTPNQE
+433 MVLTPNQD
-441 GNSQFE
+441 GYSQYE
-447 NPCLVWSDDG
+447 NPCLAASNDG
-457 KIWSAEGIPNPLSV
+457 VNWVVPNGIENPLSGV
-471 VEREPDGT
+471 KHEPTGT
-479 HNCDN
+479 HNCDTDLVYN
-484 DVIYDPVSNE
+484 PDSDE

-502 QDAQNYGQ
+502 QDSPA
-510 IGTSNFKPSILRCIR
+510 GTPSNLRLIR
-525 VAATQG
+525 VKEDGNSFAI
-531 GSGFTYAVQKDAG
+531 
-544 QENPY
+544 
-549 TDLVTST
+549 TST
-556 YHYDMQS
+556 TDGKPYERLINSQYRYDMQS

-575 MWSNNSDQGV
+575 MWSNNSDSDNSGNGWQSQV
-585 APTGWNNQNGFVELR
+585 AFVELYT
-600 RSTNGTEWG
+600 STDGKNWTN
-609 EAKSL
+609 KQSL
-614 KPTLVLQNDW
+614 ADTLVLKGADGIASY

-633 IPNVG
+633 VESQNK
-638 ADGSGEYWAL
+638 YWGL
-648 ICAYPK
+648 FCAYPK
-654 GGGSNHTDLFFAKS
+654 GGNTNRTYLLFGTS
-668 ADGELW
+668 EDGKTW
-674 TTYPNPI
+674 TTYPKP
-681 LSPRSGQWD
+681 LLAPRDNKWD
-690 QNFIYRSSFTYD
+690 NNFIYRSTFIYD
-702 ADGKLSVWYSGG
+702 DASGTLQVWYSGG
-714 KEQPGNHW
+714 KSGGW
-722 RIAYTEFENFLTDT
+722 RIAYTEFENFLTNT
-736 LPTLGAPYTPG
+736 LPTLGEPYTPG

-774 AWTYEAPNRFAGA
+774 AWTYEAPNRFAGT

-885 LYGVSPTEKTLWV
+885 LYGVSPTEKTLWAG
-898 DDTLQISALVPFN
+898 DTLQLSALVPFN
-911 ATDKTVTYT
+911 ATDKAITYT
-920 SSDTGKATVTA
+920 SSDQNKATVTD
-931 TGLVTALTAGN
+931 TGFVTALAAGE
-942 VTITVKAGQS
+942 VTITVAAG
-952 EKTVALTIRS
+952 TVQKIVQLTIRS
-962 LEAGELRMTVDK
+962 LEAGELRMTVDE
-974 DNPLFLHGLYKYDGT
+974 DNPLFLHGLYKYDGK

-1016 DETGWKGP
+1016 DETGWQGP

-1106 NARISER
+1106 NAGISER

-1146 GGSDHGG
+1146 GGSDYGG

-1225 QWGAN
+1225 QWGDS
-1230 TFSVQGGPEECR
+1230 TFDVFGGAEECR

-1367 TGRYSTIPSLPKMA
+1367 TGRYGTIPSLPKMA
-1381 QDPTGKDILRMADVQ
+1381 QAPTGKDILRMADVQ
-1396 ALGGAAGIQNY
+1396 ALGGAVGIQNY
-1407 FNARY
+1407 FNERY
-1412 PQRYNGTGYAHYDE
+1412 PQRYTGTGYAHYDA

-1437 WFFDTRENSALHSK
+1437 WFFDTRESSALHSK

-1456 QLTQNSFGAN
+1456 QLAQNGLGTT

-1472 SMLLVDEAQAGTLQF
+1472 SMLLVDEAQAGTIQF

-1496 NPIWEGYVKGTTP
+1496 NPIWDGYVKGTTA

-1529 NTAHGESTWRKATI
+1529 NTAHGENTWRKATI

-1585 GYQEFSLTNLV
+1585 GYQEFTLTNLV

-1632 DQEDPSSYT
+1632 NQEDPSSYT

-1692 GEAAPAAKVYEK
+1692 GAAALAAKVYEK

-1748 VWSVEADPASIT
+1748 VWSVEANPASIT

-1777 TAVSYAPS
+1777 TAVSYTSS
-1785 PDGKVTIDGNTVNGA
+1785 PDGKVTIDGNTVTGV

-1841 YTGNWVDETST
+1841 YTGSWVDETST
-1852 NHYEGSAKEANDA
+1852 NHYKGSAKEANDA

-1931 LAAESNAPVQVDAF
+1931 LEAESNAPVQVDAF

-2003 IAGLSGDGKPQK
+2003 IASLSGDGKTQK

-2164 FRNLIDMDWLNN
+2164 FRNLIDMDWLND

-2197 TDAVAQ
+2197 TGAVAQ

-2298 LFEPVMNTTYEDVR
+2298 IFEPVMNTTYEDVR

-2371 AATRK
+2371 AATRE

-2495 LTPTDATFATSMGFT
+2495 LRPTDAKFATSMGFT

-2594 GERPTAVV
+2594 EERPTAVV

-2608 TKLADDKFYT
+2608 TKLADDNFYT
-2618 ETYENGIYTL
+2618 ETYENGVYTL

-2642 GGAEPTPTVTDFR
+2642 GSAEPTPTVTEFK
-2655 LTTDPSP
+2655 LVTDPEA

-2689 NQAMLTSVDAE
+2689 DQAMLTPVDAE
-2700 GSDAFRSAE
+2700 GSDASRSVE
-2709 VKLLE
+2709 VKLPE

-2771 MITVTLAG
+2771 MIMVTLTG

-2788 KVGTITAKTSGD
+2788 KAGTITAQTSGD
-2800 AAEQTATLT
+2800 PAEQTATLT

-2826 LNGTDWFG
+2826 LNGVDWVG

-2840 SGHYTPPVGPV
+2840 SGRYTPPVGPG

-2864 DPFPFTDV
+2864 DTFPFTDV
-2872 SRSSWYYDSVRAAWE
+2872 SRSSWYYDSVRTAWE

-2930 NGSPYW
+2930 NGTPYW

-2963 TPVKRNEFVHIF
+2963 ASVKRNEFVHIF

>member
-30 TLPVLALPVL
+30 TLPVLA
-40 AEDPPASQKLTNTT
+40 EDPPALTNVAQGKNVSIHGPTSGADRPASWLT
-54 DTVVTYQ
+54 DGITESGKYVEISKDTEQ
-61 GAVGTG
+61 NSTD
-67 RAPSLVVDGDTSH
+67 PS
-80 NDNKYFVVGNDQT
+80 YAQ
-93 QEKNETNPA
+93 
-102 NPTYWI
+102 I
-108 QLDLGKKYSLTEMK
+108 DLGTSYDITKVEFWNYWDD
-122 LFVYHGRALKNLV
+122 GRTLV
-135 VLASDSSTFDTY
+135 GLVILASEKGTFAEDDRTVIFNSDT
-147 RIIWNADKENFF
+147 ENFF
-159 GLGTGDKEQFPN
+159 GFGVGTDASYKSVSAGLSVEKE
-171 ATVAGD
+171 ARGR
-177 TITLAAPTEAQ
+177 
-188 YVRILNNGHTAGAG
+188 YVRVMNNGHDGGTPG
-202 QGAHY
+202 QKKHGGHY
-207 FEIEVYGTE
+207 MEIKVYGTE
-216 HTGGAPETRL
+216 HTGGAPETTL

-231 DCNVI
+231 GCNVI

-268 AQDMN
+268 AQNTSD
-273 APSYAQIDLGNIYPV
+273 PSYAQIDLGNEYPV

-295 YWDDG
+295 YWQDN
-300 RTLKDL
+300 RTLNSL
-306 HIILSTTEDFRDGTT
+306 HILLSTTADFQTENT
-321 KEVYN
+321 KEIYSG
-326 ANWTAA
+326 NWQPAKE
-332 QNGLEVQIDSGPFTA
+332 GLTVLVQDAPFEA

-363 HYIEVEVWSTE
+363 HYIEVEVLSTE
-374 EKKDPLPVPYQF
+374 DKKAPLPAEYKN
-386 RDVLTIPTYEYQG
+386 RDVLQIPTYSYTAQG
-399 KTPNNVTHPDVLDFT
+399 GQAQKAEWDATHPDVIDFT
-414 LVNGAGGTPLGT
+414 KTNKAGGK
-426 WGGHRFW
+426 WGGYRYW
-433 MAVTPNQE
+433 MALTPNQD
-441 GNSQFE
+441 GYSQYE
-447 NPCLVWSDDG
+447 NPCLAASHDG
-457 KIWSAEGIPNPLSV
+457 INWVVPNGIENPLSN
-471 VEREPDGT
+471 VEHEPTGT
-479 HNCDN
+479 HNCDTDLVYN
-484 DVIYDPVSNE
+484 PDSDE

-502 QDAQNYGQ
+502 RDQPA
-510 IGTSNFKPSILRCIR
+510 GTPSNLRLIR
-525 VAATQG
+525 VKEKNNSFEITSTTG
-531 GSGFTYAVQKDAG
+531 G
-544 QENPY
+544 NPY
-549 TDLVTST
+549 ESLINSQ
-556 YHYDMQS
+556 YRYDMQS
-563 PAVVRRD
+563 PAIVRRGAD
-570 ANTWL
+570 NWL
-575 MWSNNSDQGV
+575 MWSNNSDSDNSGNGWQSQV
-585 APTGWNNQNGFVELR
+585 AFVELR
-600 RSTNGTEWG
+600 TSTDGKNWTN
-609 EAKSL
+609 KQSL
-614 KPTLVLQNDW
+614 ADTLVLKGTDGIDSY

-633 IPNVG
+633 VEG
-638 ADGSGEYWAL
+638 QGEYWGL
-648 ICAYPK
+648 FCAYPR
-654 GGGSNHTDLFFAKS
+654 GGNTTRTYLLFATSK
-668 ADGELW
+668 DGKTW
-674 TTYPNPI
+674 TTYPKPLI
-681 LSPRSGQWD
+681 SPRDNKWD
-690 QNFIYRSSFTYD
+690 NNFIYRSTFVYD
-702 ADGKLSVWYSGG
+702 DASGTLQVWYSGG
-714 KEQPGNHW
+714 KSGGW

-747 TPTPPPAGEDGWVSV
+747 TPTPPPAGEDGWVPV

-774 AWTYEAPNRFAGA
+774 AWTYEAPNRFADA

-816 QIDDGTPETYDLHRN
+816 QIDDGTPETYDLHRDT
-831 APGAMDNK
+831 AGAMDNK
-839 ILERELEA
+839 ILEKELEA
-847 GYHRITIKR
+847 DYHRITIKR

-920 SSDTGKATVTA
+920 SSDTDKATVTA
-931 TGLVTALTAGN
+931 TGLVTALAAGD

-962 LEAGELRMTVDK
+962 LDAGALRMTVDK
-974 DNPLFLHGLYKYDGT
+974 DNPLFLHGLYKYDGK

-1006 QGFWTALTGT
+1006 QGFWTALTGS
-1016 DETGWKGP
+1016 DATGWQGP

-1029 NKTIHHAIL
+1029 NKTVHHAIL
-1038 IHASGTVEGSA
+1038 IHASGTVEGSE
-1049 ANKQWYLDR
+1049 ANKKWYLDR
-1058 IAETKNDN
+1058 IAETKKDN
-1066 IPFFLMVSNSHTGT
+1066 IPFFLMVSNSHTGA

-1106 NARISER
+1106 NAGISER

-1146 GGSDHGG
+1146 GGSDYGG

-1260 RTGATVFTFEHPDH
+1260 RTGAIVFTFEHPDH

-1367 TGRYSTIPSLPKMA
+1367 TGRYGTIPSLPKLA
-1381 QDPTGKDILRMADVQ
+1381 QAPTGKDILTMTDVQ
-1396 ALGGAAGIQNY
+1396 ALGGASGIQNY

-1456 QLTQNSFGAN
+1456 QFTQNSFGAN

-1472 SMLLVDEAQAGTLQF
+1472 SMFLVDEAQAGTLQF

-1529 NTAHGESTWRKATI
+1529 NTAHSENTWRKATI

-1585 GYQEFSLTNLV
+1585 GYQEFTLTNLV

-1632 DQEDPSSYT
+1632 NQEDPSSYT

-1692 GEAAPAAKVYEK
+1692 GAAAPAAKVYEK

-1770 LNFNAAV
+1770 LNFNAAD
-1777 TAVSYAPS
+1777 TAVSYAAS
-1785 PDGKVTIDGNTVNGA
+1785 PDGKVTIDGSTVTGA

-1931 LAAESNAPVQVDAF
+1931 LEAESNAPVQVDAF

-2003 IAGLSGDGKPQK
+2003 IAGLSGDGKTQK

-2098 WSLIPEDLKPYTAI
+2098 WRLIPEDLKPYTAI

-2164 FRNLIDMDWLNN
+2164 FRNLIDMDWLND

-2298 LFEPVMNTTYEDVR
+2298 LFESVMDTTYEDVR

-2371 AATRK
+2371 AATRE

-2424 KLSDAEASAFGRVL
+2424 KLSAAEASAFGRVL

-2594 GERPTAVV
+2594 EERPTVVV

-2608 TKLADDKFYT
+2608 TKLADDNFYT
-2618 ETYENGIYTL
+2618 EAYENGVYTL

-2672 TLTGTNLPD
+2672 ILTGTNLPD

-2689 NQAMLTSVDAE
+2689 DQAMLTSVDAE
-2700 GSDAFRSAE
+2700 GSDVSRSAE
-2709 VKLLE
+2709 VTLTK

-2754 SVTDYSVAPTE
+2754 SVTDYSAAPTE

-2771 MITVTLAG
+2771 MITVTLSG

-2788 KVGTITAKTSGD
+2788 KAGTISAKTSGD

-2826 LNGTDWFG
+2826 LNGVDWVG

-2840 SGHYTPPVGPV
+2840 SGRYTPPVGPV

-2864 DPFPFTDV
+2864 DSFPFTDV

>member
-30 TLPVLALPVL
+30 TLPVLAEEPPALTNIAQGKNVSIHGPTSGADRPASWLTDGITESGKYVEISKDTEQNSTDPSYAQIDL
-40 AEDPPASQKLTNTT
+40 GTSYDIAKVEFWNYWDDGRTLVGLVILASEKGTFAEDDRTVIFNS
-54 DTVVTYQ
+54 DT
-61 GAVGTG
+61 
-67 RAPSLVVDGDTSH
+67 
-80 NDNKYFVVGNDQT
+80 
-93 QEKNETNPA
+93 
-102 NPTYWI
+102 
-108 QLDLGKKYSLTEMK
+108 
-122 LFVYHGRALKNLV
+122 
-135 VLASDSSTFDTY
+135 
-147 RIIWNADKENFF
+147 ENFF
-159 GLGTGDKEQFPN
+159 GFGVGTDASYKSVSAGLSVEKE
-171 ATVAGD
+171 ARGR
-177 TITLAAPTEAQ
+177 
-188 YVRILNNGHTAGAG
+188 YVRVMNNGHDGGTPG
-202 QGAHY
+202 QKKHGGHY
-207 FEIEVYGTE
+207 TEIKVYGTE
-216 HTGGAPETRL
+216 HTGGAPETTL

-231 DCNVI
+231 GCNVI

-268 AQDMN
+268 AQNTSD
-273 APSYAQIDLGNIYPV
+273 PSYAQIDLGNEYPV

-326 ANWTAA
+326 ADWTAA
-332 QNGLEVQIDSGPFTA
+332 QNGLEVQVDSAPFTA

-358 KGKGG
+358 KGAKMGG

-386 RDVLTIPTYEYQG
+386 RDVLRIPTYSYTAQG
-399 KTPNNVTHPDVLDFT
+399 GQTQKAEWDTTHPDVIDFAKT
-414 LVNGAGGTPLGT
+414 SKEGGK
-426 WGGHRFW
+426 WGGYRYW
-433 MAVTPNQE
+433 MVLTPNQD
-441 GNSQFE
+441 GYSQYE
-447 NPCLVWSDDG
+447 NPCLAASNDG
-457 KIWSAEGIPNPLSV
+457 VNWVVPNGIENPLSGV
-471 VEREPDGT
+471 KHEPTGT
-479 HNCDN
+479 HNCDTDLVYN
-484 DVIYDPVSNE
+484 PDSDE

-502 QDAQNYGQ
+502 QDSPA
-510 IGTSNFKPSILRCIR
+510 GTPSNLRLIR
-525 VAATQG
+525 VKEDGNSFAI
-531 GSGFTYAVQKDAG
+531 
-544 QENPY
+544 
-549 TDLVTST
+549 TST
-556 YHYDMQS
+556 TDGKPYERLINSQYRYDMQS

-575 MWSNNSDQGV
+575 MWSNNSDSDNSGNGWQSQV
-585 APTGWNNQNGFVELR
+585 AFVELYT
-600 RSTNGTEWG
+600 STDGKNWTN
-609 EAKSL
+609 KQSL
-614 KPTLVLQNDW
+614 ADTLVLKGADGIASY

-633 IPNVG
+633 VESQNK
-638 ADGSGEYWAL
+638 YWGL
-648 ICAYPK
+648 FCAYPK
-654 GGGSNHTDLFFAKS
+654 GGNTNRTYLLFGTS
-668 ADGELW
+668 EDGKTW
-674 TTYPNPI
+674 TTYPKP
-681 LSPRSGQWD
+681 LLAPRDNKWD
-690 QNFIYRSSFTYD
+690 NNFIYRSTFIYD
-702 ADGKLSVWYSGG
+702 DASGTLQVWYSGG
-714 KEQPGNHW
+714 KSGGW
-722 RIAYTEFENFLTDT
+722 RIAYTEFENFLTNT
-736 LPTLGAPYTPG
+736 LPTLGEPYTPG

-774 AWTYEAPNRFAGA
+774 AWTYEAPNRFAGT

-885 LYGVSPTEKTLWV
+885 LYGVSPTEKTLWAG
-898 DDTLQISALVPFN
+898 DTLQLSALVPFN
-911 ATDKTVTYT
+911 ATDKAITYT
-920 SSDTGKATVTA
+920 SSDQNKATVTD
-931 TGLVTALTAGN
+931 TGFVTALAAGE
-942 VTITVKAGQS
+942 VTITVAAG
-952 EKTVALTIRS
+952 TVQKIVQLTIRS
-962 LEAGELRMTVDK
+962 LEAGELRMTVDE
-974 DNPLFLHGLYKYDGT
+974 DNPLFLHGLYKYDGK

-1016 DETGWKGP
+1016 DETGWQGP

-1106 NARISER
+1106 NAGISER

-1146 GGSDHGG
+1146 GGSDYGG

-1225 QWGAN
+1225 QWGDS
-1230 TFSVQGGPEECR
+1230 TFDVFGGAEECR

-1367 TGRYSTIPSLPKMA
+1367 TGRYGTIPSLPKMA
-1381 QDPTGKDILRMADVQ
+1381 QAPTGKDILRMADVQ

-1407 FNARY
+1407 FNERY
-1412 PQRYNGTGYAHYDE
+1412 PQRYTGTGYAHYDA

-1437 WFFDTRENSALHSK
+1437 WFFDTRESSALHSK

-1456 QLTQNSFGAN
+1456 QLAQNGLGTT

-1472 SMLLVDEAQAGTLQF
+1472 SMLLVDEAQAGTIQF

-1496 NPIWEGYVKGTTP
+1496 NPIWDGYVKGTTA

-1529 NTAHGESTWRKATI
+1529 NTAHGENTWRKATI

-1585 GYQEFSLTNLV
+1585 GYQEFTLTNLV

-1632 DQEDPSSYT
+1632 NQEDPSSYT

-1692 GEAAPAAKVYEK
+1692 GAAALAAKVYEK

-1748 VWSVEADPASIT
+1748 VWSVEANPASIT

-1777 TAVSYAPS
+1777 TAVSYTSS
-1785 PDGKVTIDGNTVNGA
+1785 PDGKVTIDGNTVTGV

-1841 YTGNWVDETST
+1841 YTGSWVDETST
-1852 NHYEGSAKEANDA
+1852 NHYKGSAKEANDA

-1931 LAAESNAPVQVDAF
+1931 LEAESNAPVQVDAF

-1975 KPVLAMAMNAERVVV
+1975 KRVLAMAMNAERVVV

-2032 ELNDKSATAEIVVTS
+2032 ELKDKSATAEIVVTS

-2371 AATRK
+2371 AATRE

-2424 KLSDAEASAFGRVL
+2424 KLSAAEASAFGRVL

-2451 AQYPELSTGD
+2451 AQYLELSTGD

-2594 GERPTAVV
+2594 EERPTVVV

-2608 TKLADDKFYT
+2608 TKLADDNFYT
-2618 ETYENGIYTL
+2618 EAYENGVYTL

-2642 GGAEPTPTVTDFR
+2642 GGAQPIPTVTDFR

-2689 NQAMLTSVDAE
+2689 DQAMLTPVDAE
-2700 GSDAFRSAE
+2700 GSDVSRSAE
-2709 VKLLE
+2709 VTLTK

-2754 SVTDYSVAPTE
+2754 SVTDYSAAPTE

-2771 MITVTLAG
+2771 MITVTLTG

-2788 KVGTITAKTSGD
+2788 KAGTITAKTSGD
-2800 AAEQTATLT
+2800 AAKQTATLT

-2840 SGHYTPPVGPV
+2840 SGRYTPPVGPV

>member
-30 TLPVLALPVL
+30 TLPVLA
-40 AEDPPASQKLTNTT
+40 EDPPALTNVAQGKNVSIHGPTSGADRPASWLT
-54 DTVVTYQ
+54 DGITDSGKYVEISKDTEQ
-61 GAVGTG
+61 NSTD
-67 RAPSLVVDGDTSH
+67 PS
-80 NDNKYFVVGNDQT
+80 YAQ
-93 QEKNETNPA
+93 
-102 NPTYWI
+102 I
-108 QLDLGKKYSLTEMK
+108 DLGASYDIAKVEFWNYWDD
-122 LFVYHGRALKNLV
+122 GRTLIGLV
-135 VLASDSSTFDTY
+135 ILASEKGTFAEDDCTV
-147 RIIWNADKENFF
+147 IFNSDMENFF
-159 GLGTGDKEQFPN
+159 GFGVGTDASYKSVSAGLSVEK
-171 ATVAGD
+171 VARGR
-177 TITLAAPTEAQ
+177 
-188 YVRILNNGHTAGAG
+188 YVRVMNNGHDGGTPG
-202 QGAHY
+202 QKKQGGHY
-207 FEIEVYGTE
+207 TEIKVYGTE
-216 HTGGAPETRL
+216 HTGGAPETTL

-231 DCNVI
+231 GCSVI

-268 AQDMN
+268 AQNTSD
-273 APSYAQIDLGNIYPV
+273 PSYAQIDLGNEYPV

-295 YWDDG
+295 YWQDN
-300 RTLKDL
+300 RTLNSL
-306 HIILSTTEDFRDGTT
+306 HILLSTTADFQTENT
-321 KEVYN
+321 KEIYSG
-326 ANWTAA
+326 NWQPAKE
-332 QNGLEVQIDSGPFTA
+332 GLTVLVQDAPFEA

-363 HYIEVEVWSTE
+363 HYIEVEVLSTE
-374 EKKDPLPVPYQF
+374 DKKAPLPAEYKN
-386 RDVLTIPTYEYQG
+386 RDVLQIPTYSYTAQG
-399 KTPNNVTHPDVLDFT
+399 GQAQKAEWDATHPDVIDFT
-414 LVNGAGGTPLGT
+414 KTNKAGGK
-426 WGGHRFW
+426 WGGYRYW
-433 MAVTPNQE
+433 MALTPNQD
-441 GNSQFE
+441 GYSQYE
-447 NPCLVWSDDG
+447 NPCLAASHDG
-457 KIWSAEGIPNPLSV
+457 INWVVPNGIENPLSN
-471 VEREPDGT
+471 VEHEPTGT
-479 HNCDN
+479 HNCDTDLVYN
-484 DVIYDPVSNE
+484 PDSDE

-502 QDAQNYGQ
+502 RDQPA
-510 IGTSNFKPSILRCIR
+510 GTPSNLRLIR
-525 VAATQG
+525 VKEKNNSFEITSTTG
-531 GSGFTYAVQKDAG
+531 G
-544 QENPY
+544 NPY
-549 TDLVTST
+549 ESLINSQ
-556 YHYDMQS
+556 YRYDMQS
-563 PAVVRRD
+563 PAIVRRGAD
-570 ANTWL
+570 NWL
-575 MWSNNSDQGV
+575 MWSNNSDSDNSGNGWQSQV
-585 APTGWNNQNGFVELR
+585 AFVELR
-600 RSTNGTEWG
+600 TSTDGKNWTN
-609 EAKSL
+609 KQSL
-614 KPTLVLQNDW
+614 ADTLVLKGTDGIDSY

-633 IPNVG
+633 VEG
-638 ADGSGEYWAL
+638 QGEYWGL
-648 ICAYPK
+648 FCAYPR
-654 GGGSNHTDLFFAKS
+654 GGNTTRTYLLFATSK
-668 ADGELW
+668 DGKTW
-674 TTYPNPI
+674 TTYPKPLI
-681 LSPRSGQWD
+681 SPRDNKWD
-690 QNFIYRSSFTYD
+690 NNFIYRSTFVYD
-702 ADGKLSVWYSGG
+702 DASGTLQVWYSGG
-714 KEQPGNHW
+714 KSGGW

-747 TPTPPPAGEDGWVSV
+747 TPTPPPAGEDGWVPV

-774 AWTYEAPNRFAGA
+774 AWTYEAPNRFADA

-816 QIDDGTPETYDLHRN
+816 QIDDGTPETYDLHRDT
-831 APGAMDNK
+831 AGAMDNK
-839 ILERELEA
+839 ILEKELEA
-847 GYHRITIKR
+847 DYHRITIKR

-931 TGLVTALTAGN
+931 TGLVTALTAGD

-952 EKTVALTIRS
+952 EKTVSLTIRS
-962 LEAGELRMTVDK
+962 LEAGALRMTVDK

-1016 DETGWKGP
+1016 DETGWQGP

-1106 NARISER
+1106 NAGISER

-1146 GGSDHGG
+1146 GGSDYGG

-1367 TGRYSTIPSLPKMA
+1367 TGRYGTIPSLPKMA

-1585 GYQEFSLTNLV
+1585 GYQEFTLTNLV

-1632 DQEDPSSYT
+1632 NQEDPSSYT

-1692 GEAAPAAKVYEK
+1692 GAAAPAAQVYEK

-1748 VWSVEADPASIT
+1748 VWSVEANPASIT

-1785 PDGKVTIDGNTVNGA
+1785 PDGKVTIDGNTVTGV

-1931 LAAESNAPVQVDAF
+1931 LEAESNAPIQVDAF

-1975 KPVLAMAMNAERVVV
+1975 KSVLAMAMNAERVVV

-2003 IAGLSGDGKPQK
+2003 IAGLSGDGKTQK

-2077 WWDNSGIP
+2077 WWDNSGVP

-2098 WSLIPEDLKPYTAI
+2098 WRLIPEDLKPYTAI

-2142 IAQEKGINLYLTLMT
+2142 VAQEKGINLYLTLMT

-2371 AATRK
+2371 AATRE

-2424 KLSDAEASAFGRVL
+2424 KLSAAEASAFGRVL

-2451 AQYPELSTGD
+2451 VQYPELSTGD

-2608 TKLADDKFYT
+2608 TKLAEDNFYT
-2618 ETYENGIYTL
+2618 ETYENGVYTL

-2642 GGAEPTPTVTDFR
+2642 GGAEPIPTVTDFR

-2672 TLTGTNLPD
+2672 TLTGTNLPE
-2681 GTKFYWGT
+2681 GTKFHWGT
-2689 NQAMLTSVDAE
+2689 DLTALTAVDATVTAD
-2700 GSDAFRSAE
+2700 SRSAE

-2714 NTGTDAVT
+2714 NTGTGAVT

-2754 SVTDYSVAPTE
+2754 SVTDYSAAPTE

-2788 KVGTITAKTSGD
+2788 KAGTITAKTSGD

-2826 LNGTDWFG
+2826 LNGVDWVG

-2840 SGHYTPPVGPV
+2840 SGRYTPPVGPV

-2981 YRQINTVADNKIPD
+2981 YRLINTVADNKIPD

>member
-1 MIKGTRFFSRRLLPL
+1 MIKGTRFFSKRLLPL
-16 LLAAVMLLGMLPAL
+16 LLAAVMLLSMMPAL
-30 TLPVLALPVL
+30 TLPVLAEEPPALTNVAQGKNVSIHGPTSGADRPASWLTDGITDSGKYVEISKDTEQNSTDPSYAQIDL
-40 AEDPPASQKLTNTT
+40 GTSYDIAKVEFWNYWDDGRTLIGLVILASEKGTFAEDDRTVIFNS
-54 DTVVTYQ
+54 DT
-61 GAVGTG
+61 
-67 RAPSLVVDGDTSH
+67 
-80 NDNKYFVVGNDQT
+80 
-93 QEKNETNPA
+93 
-102 NPTYWI
+102 
-108 QLDLGKKYSLTEMK
+108 
-122 LFVYHGRALKNLV
+122 
-135 VLASDSSTFDTY
+135 
-147 RIIWNADKENFF
+147 ENFF
-159 GLGTGDKEQFPN
+159 GFGVGTDASYKS
-171 ATVAGD
+171 VSAG
-177 TITLAAPTEAQ
+177 LSVEKAAMGR
-188 YVRILNNGHTAGAG
+188 YVRVMNNGHDGGTPG
-202 QGAHY
+202 QKKQGGHY
-207 FEIEVYGTE
+207 TEIKVYGTE
-216 HTGGAPETRL
+216 HTGGVTPPETTL

-231 DCNVI
+231 GCNVTL
-236 VNKWGGGSDRPNSWL
+236 NKDIPGADRPASWL

-268 AQDMN
+268 AQDTN
-273 APSYAQIDLGNIYPV
+273 DPSYAQIDLGNEYLV

-295 YWDDG
+295 YWSDG

-321 KEVYN
+321 KEIYN
-326 ANWTAA
+326 GNWQATGS
-332 QNGLEVQIDSGPFTA
+332 GLDVPVTDDPYNA

-363 HYIEVEVWSTE
+363 HYIEAEVWSTE
-374 EKKDPLPVPYQF
+374 KQKEPLPVPYQL
-386 RDVLTIPTYEYQG
+386 RDVLKIPTYSYTAQG
-399 KTPNNVTHPDVLDFT
+399 GQTQKAEWDTTHPDVIDFAKT
-414 LVNGAGGTPLGT
+414 SKEGGK
-426 WGGHRFW
+426 WGGYRYW
-433 MAVTPNQE
+433 MVLTPNQD
-441 GNSQFE
+441 GYSQYE
-447 NPCLVWSDDG
+447 NPCLAASNDG
-457 KIWSAEGIPNPLSV
+457 VNWVVPNGIENPLSGV
-471 VEREPDGT
+471 KHEPTGT
-479 HNCDN
+479 HNCDTDLVYN
-484 DVIYDPVSNE
+484 PDSDE

-502 QDAQNYGQ
+502 QDSPA
-510 IGTSNFKPSILRCIR
+510 GTPSNLRLIR
-525 VAATQG
+525 VKEDGNSFAI
-531 GSGFTYAVQKDAG
+531 
-544 QENPY
+544 
-549 TDLVTST
+549 TST
-556 YHYDMQS
+556 TDDKPYERLINSQYRYDMQS
-563 PAVVRRD
+563 PAVVRRN

-575 MWSNNSDQGV
+575 MWSNNSDSDNSGNGWQSQV
-585 APTGWNNQNGFVELR
+585 AFVELR
-600 RSTNGTEWG
+600 TSTDGKNWTN
-609 EAKSL
+609 KQSL
-614 KPTLVLQNDW
+614 ADTLVLKGTDGIDSY

-633 IPNVG
+633 VEGQNK
-638 ADGSGEYWAL
+638 YWGL
-648 ICAYPK
+648 FCAYPK
-654 GGGSNHTDLFFAKS
+654 GGNTNRTYLLFGTS
-668 ADGELW
+668 EDGKTW
-674 TTYPNPI
+674 TTYPKP
-681 LSPRSGQWD
+681 LLAPRDNKWD
-690 QNFIYRSSFTYD
+690 NNFIYRSTFIYD
-702 ADGKLSVWYSGG
+702 DTSGTLQVWYSGG
-714 KEQPGNHW
+714 KSGGW

-736 LPTLGAPYTPG
+736 LPTLGEPYTPG

-839 ILERELEA
+839 ILEKDLEA

-920 SSDTGKATVTA
+920 SSDQNKATVTD
-931 TGLVTALTAGN
+931 TGLVTALTAGD

-962 LEAGELRMTVDK
+962 LEAGALRMTVDK
-974 DNPLFLHGLYKYDGT
+974 DNPLFLHGLYKYDGP

-1006 QGFWTALTGT
+1006 QGFWTALTGS

-1058 IAETKNDN
+1058 IAETKKDN

-1106 NARISER
+1106 NANISER

-1135 NCDMNDAPKDS
+1135 NCDMNDAPKDTGS
-1146 GGSDHGG
+1146 SDHGG

-1173 NYILLAKTTSAWSNV
+1173 NYILLAKTTSAWSYV

-1225 QWGAN
+1225 QWGDS
-1230 TFSVQGGPEECR
+1230 TFDVFGGAEECR

-1357 NNGTTMMTYS
+1357 NNRTTMMTYS
-1367 TGRYSTIPSLPKMA
+1367 TGRYGTIPSLPKMA

-1396 ALGGAAGIQNY
+1396 ALGGAAGIRNY

-1437 WFFDTRENSALHSK
+1437 WFFDTRESSALHSK

-1543 TISGLGAEPT
+1543 TISGLVVEPT

-1585 GYQEFSLTNLV
+1585 GYQEFTLTNLV

-1770 LNFNAAV
+1770 LNFNAAD
-1777 TAVSYAPS
+1777 TAVSYAAS
-1785 PDGKVTIDGNTVNGA
+1785 PDGKVTIDGSTVTGA

-1841 YTGNWVDETST
+1841 YTGNWVDATST

-1931 LAAESNAPVQVDAF
+1931 LEAESNAPVQVDAF

-2003 IAGLSGDGKPQK
+2003 IAGLSGDGKTQK

-2077 WWDNSGIP
+2077 WWDNSGVP

-2098 WSLIPEDLKPYTAI
+2098 WRLIPEDLKPYTAI

-2164 FRNLIDMDWLNN
+2164 FRNLIDMDWLND

-2197 TDAVAQ
+2197 TNAVAQ

-2236 NDTLFKTAQKHHK
+2236 NDTLFKAAQKHHK

-2278 ADNWGALTDAWAWYE
+2278 ADNWGAPTDAWAWYE

-2371 AATRK
+2371 AATRE

-2446 INILN
+2446 IKILN

-2608 TKLADDKFYT
+2608 TKLADDNFYT

-2642 GGAEPTPTVTDFR
+2642 
-2655 LTTDPSP
+2655 
-2662 LTSAGGKAML
+2662 
-2672 TLTGTNLPD
+2672 
-2681 GTKFYWGT
+2681 
-2689 NQAMLTSVDAE
+2689 
-2700 GSDAFRSAE
+2700 
-2709 VKLLE
+2709 
-2714 NTGTDAVT
+2714 
-2722 YYFRYSLDGTTLAG
+2722 
-2736 ELTATVP
+2736 
-2743 GTGGG
+2743 GG

-2788 KVGTITAKTSGD
+2788 KAGTITAKTSGD
-2800 AAEQTATLT
+2800 AAKQMATLT

-2819 SYTVQYS
+2819 NYTVQYS

-2840 SGHYTPPVGPV
+2840 SGRYTPPVGPV

-2995 VITTDTYALEIYTFY
+2995 VITTDTYASEIYTFY

>member
-30 TLPVLALPVL
+30 TLPVLA
-40 AEDPPASQKLTNTT
+40 EDPPALTNVAQGKNVSIHGPTSGADRPASWLT
-54 DTVVTYQ
+54 DGITDSGKYVEISKDTEQ
-61 GAVGTG
+61 NSTD
-67 RAPSLVVDGDTSH
+67 PS
-80 NDNKYFVVGNDQT
+80 YAQ
-93 QEKNETNPA
+93 
-102 NPTYWI
+102 I
-108 QLDLGKKYSLTEMK
+108 DLGTSYDIAKVEFWNYWDD
-122 LFVYHGRALKNLV
+122 GRTLV
-135 VLASDSSTFDTY
+135 GLVILASEKGTFAEDDRTVIFNSDT
-147 RIIWNADKENFF
+147 ENFF
-159 GLGTGDKEQFPN
+159 GFGVGTDASYKSVSAGLSVEKE
-171 ATVAGD
+171 ARGR
-177 TITLAAPTEAQ
+177 
-188 YVRILNNGHTAGAG
+188 YVRVMNNGHDGGTPG
-202 QGAHY
+202 QKKHGGHY
-207 FEIEVYGTE
+207 TEIKVYGTE
-216 HTGGAPETRL
+216 HTGAVTPPETTL

-231 DCNVI
+231 GCNVI

-268 AQDMN
+268 AQN
-273 APSYAQIDLGNIYPV
+273 TSAPSYAQIDLGNEYPV

-295 YWDDG
+295 YWSDG

-326 ANWTAA
+326 ADWTAA
-332 QNGLEVQIDSGPFTA
+332 QNGLEVQVDSAPFTA

-358 KGKGG
+358 KGAKMGG

-374 EKKDPLPVPYQF
+374 EKKDPLPVPYQL
-386 RDVLTIPTYEYQG
+386 RDVLTIPTYSYTAQG
-399 KTPNNVTHPDVLDFT
+399 GQTQKAEWDTTHPDVIDFAKT
-414 LVNGAGGTPLGT
+414 SKEGGK
-426 WGGHRFW
+426 WGGYRYW
-433 MAVTPNQE
+433 MVLTPNQD
-441 GNSQFE
+441 GYSQYE
-447 NPCLVWSDDG
+447 NPCLAASNDG
-457 KIWSAEGIPNPLSV
+457 VNWVVPNGIENPLSGV
-471 VEREPDGT
+471 KHEPAGT
-479 HNCDN
+479 HNCDTDLVYN
-484 DVIYDPVSNE
+484 PDSDE

-502 QDAQNYGQ
+502 QDSPA
-510 IGTSNFKPSILRCIR
+510 GTPSNLRLIR
-525 VAATQG
+525 VKEDGNSFAI
-531 GSGFTYAVQKDAG
+531 
-544 QENPY
+544 
-549 TDLVTST
+549 TST
-556 YHYDMQS
+556 TDDKPYERLINSQYRYDMQS
-563 PAVVRRD
+563 PAVVRRN

-575 MWSNNSDQGV
+575 MWSNNSDSNNSGNGWQSQV
-585 APTGWNNQNGFVELR
+585 AFVELYT
-600 RSTNGTEWG
+600 STDGKNWTN
-609 EAKSL
+609 KQSL
-614 KPTLVLQNDW
+614 ADTLVLKGADGIASY

-633 IPNVG
+633 VESQNK
-638 ADGSGEYWAL
+638 YWGL
-648 ICAYPK
+648 FCAYPK
-654 GGGSNHTDLFFAKS
+654 GGNTNRTYLLFGTS
-668 ADGELW
+668 EDGKTW
-674 TTYPNPI
+674 TTYQKP
-681 LSPRSGQWD
+681 LLAPRDNKWD
-690 QNFIYRSSFTYD
+690 NNFIYRSTFIYD
-702 ADGKLSVWYSGG
+702 DASGTLQVWYSGG
-714 KEQPGNHW
+714 KSGGW

-736 LPTLGAPYTPG
+736 LPTLGEPYTPG

-831 APGAMDNK
+831 EAGAMDNR
-839 ILERELEA
+839 ILEKELEA

-920 SSDTGKATVTA
+920 SSDTDKATVTA
-931 TGLVTALTAGN
+931 TGLVTALAAGD

-962 LEAGELRMTVDK
+962 LEAGELRMTVDG
-974 DNPLFLHGLYKYDGT
+974 DNPLFLHGLYKYDGP

-1029 NKTIHHAIL
+1029 NKTVHHAIL

-1049 ANKQWYLDR
+1049 ANKQWYLER

-1106 NARISER
+1106 NAGISER
-1113 DRRITYMDALVKQAA
+1113 DRRITYMDTLVKQAA

-1173 NYILLAKTTSAWSNV
+1173 NYILLAKTTSAWSSV

-1301 YMRDYAIPTREQVMQ
+1301 YMRDYAIPTHEQVMQ

-1357 NNGTTMMTYS
+1357 NNRTTMMTYS
-1367 TGRYSTIPSLPKMA
+1367 TGRYGTIPSLPKMA

-1529 NTAHGESTWRKATI
+1529 NTAHGKSTWRKATI

-1569 AFDAAAGTY
+1569 VFDAAAGTY

-1585 GYQEFSLTNLV
+1585 GYQEFTLTNLV

-1692 GEAAPAAKVYEK
+1692 GAAAPAARVYEK

-1748 VWSVEADPASIT
+1748 VWSVEANPASIT

-1770 LNFNAAV
+1770 LNFNAADK
-1777 TAVSYAPS
+1777 AVSYAAS
-1785 PDGKVTIDGNTVNGA
+1785 PDGKVTIDGSTVTGA

-1881 IGQMDSNYG
+1881 VGQMDSNYG

-1931 LAAESNAPVQVDAF
+1931 LEAESNAPIQVDAF

-1959 VALEPSGLIR
+1959 VALEPSGIIR
-1969 LGDGES
+1969 LGDGET
-1975 KPVLAMAMNAERVVV
+1975 KRVLAMAMNAERVVV

-2003 IAGLSGDGKPQK
+2003 IAGLSGDGKTQK

-2025 RLHVTLP
+2025 RLHVTLS
-2032 ELNDKSATAEIVVTS
+2032 ELNNKSATAEIVVTS
-2047 TEPATTPRMLV
+2047 TEPAATPRMLV

-2069 YANTKHPA
+2069 YANTKHPT

-2142 IAQEKGINLYLTLMT
+2142 IAQEKGINIYLTLMT

-2371 AATRK
+2371 AATRE
-2376 QVKDEIKA
+2376 QVKGEIKA

-2438 KSADLADK
+2438 RSADLADK

-2518 AHETADSIKIDLN
+2518 AHETAGSIKIDLN

-2608 TKLADDKFYT
+2608 TKLADDNFYT

-2642 GGAEPTPTVTDFR
+2642 GGAQPTPTVTEFK
-2655 LTTDPSP
+2655 LVTDPSP

-2672 TLTGTNLPD
+2672 TLTGTNLPE
-2681 GTKFYWGT
+2681 GTKFHWGT
-2689 NQAMLTSVDAE
+2689 DLTALTAVDATVTAD
-2700 GSDAFRSAE
+2700 SRSAE

-2771 MITVTLAG
+2771 MITVTLTG

-2788 KVGTITAKTSGD
+2788 KAGTITAKTSGD
-2800 AAEQTATLT
+2800 AAKQTATLT

-2840 SGHYTPPVGPV
+2840 SGRYTPPVGPV

>member
-30 TLPVLALPVL
+30 TLPVLA
-40 AEDPPASQKLTNTT
+40 EDPPALTNIAQGKNVSIHGPTSGADRPASWLT
-54 DTVVTYQ
+54 DGITESGKYVEISKDTEQ
-61 GAVGTG
+61 NSTD
-67 RAPSLVVDGDTSH
+67 PS
-80 NDNKYFVVGNDQT
+80 YAQ
-93 QEKNETNPA
+93 
-102 NPTYWI
+102 I
-108 QLDLGKKYSLTEMK
+108 DLGTSYDIAKVEFWNYWDD
-122 LFVYHGRALKNLV
+122 GRTLV
-135 VLASDSSTFDTY
+135 GLVILASEKGTFAEDDRTVIFNSDT
-147 RIIWNADKENFF
+147 ENFF
-159 GLGTGDKEQFPN
+159 GFGVGTDASYKSVSAGLSVEKE
-171 ATVAGD
+171 ARGR
-177 TITLAAPTEAQ
+177 
-188 YVRILNNGHTAGAG
+188 YVRVMNNGHDGGTPG
-202 QGAHY
+202 QKKHGGHY
-207 FEIEVYGTE
+207 TEIKVYGTE
-216 HTGGAPETRL
+216 HTGGAPETTL

-231 DCNVI
+231 GCNVI

-268 AQDMN
+268 AQNTSD
-273 APSYAQIDLGNIYPV
+273 PSYAQIDLGNEYPV

-326 ANWTAA
+326 ADWTAA
-332 QNGLEVQIDSGPFTA
+332 QNGLEVQVDSAPFTA

-358 KGKGG
+358 KGAKMGG

-386 RDVLTIPTYEYQG
+386 RDVLKIPTYSYTAQG
-399 KTPNNVTHPDVLDFT
+399 GQTQKAEWDTTHPDVIDFAKT
-414 LVNGAGGTPLGT
+414 SKDGGK
-426 WGGHRFW
+426 WGGYRYW
-433 MAVTPNQE
+433 MVLTPNQD
-441 GNSQFE
+441 GYSQYE
-447 NPCLVWSDDG
+447 NPCLAASNDG
-457 KIWSAEGIPNPLSV
+457 VNWVVPNGIENPLSGV
-471 VEREPDGT
+471 KHEPAGT
-479 HNCDN
+479 HNCDTDLVYN
-484 DVIYDPVSNE
+484 PDSDE

-502 QDAQNYGQ
+502 QDSPA
-510 IGTSNFKPSILRCIR
+510 GTPANLRLIR
-525 VAATQG
+525 VKEDGNSFAI
-531 GSGFTYAVQKDAG
+531 
-544 QENPY
+544 
-549 TDLVTST
+549 TST
-556 YHYDMQS
+556 TDGKPYERLINSQYRYDMQS

-575 MWSNNSDQGV
+575 MWSNNSDSDNSGNGWQSQV
-585 APTGWNNQNGFVELR
+585 AFIELYT
-600 RSTNGTEWG
+600 STDGKNWTN
-609 EAKSL
+609 KQSL
-614 KPTLVLQNDW
+614 ADTLVLKGADGIASY

-633 IPNVG
+633 VESQNK
-638 ADGSGEYWAL
+638 YWGL
-648 ICAYPK
+648 FCAYPK
-654 GGGSNHTDLFFAKS
+654 GGNTNRTYLLFGTS
-668 ADGELW
+668 EDGKTW
-674 TTYPNPI
+674 TTYPKP
-681 LSPRSGQWD
+681 LLAPRDNKWD
-690 QNFIYRSSFTYD
+690 NNFIYRSTFVYD
-702 ADGKLSVWYSGG
+702 DASGTLQVWYSGG
-714 KEQPGNHW
+714 KSGGW
-722 RIAYTEFENFLTDT
+722 RIAYTEFENFLTNT
-736 LPTLGAPYTPG
+736 LPTLGEPYTPG

-774 AWTYEAPNRFAGA
+774 AWTYEARNRFAGA

-885 LYGVSPTEKTLWV
+885 LYGVSPTENTLWV

-931 TGLVTALTAGN
+931 TGLVTALTAGD

-952 EKTVALTIRS
+952 EKTVSLTIRS
-962 LEAGELRMTVDK
+962 LEAGALRMTVDE
-974 DNPLFLHGLYKYDGT
+974 DNPLFLHGLYKYDGQ

-1049 ANKQWYLDR
+1049 ANKQWYRDR

-1106 NARISER
+1106 NAGISER

-1146 GGSDHGG
+1146 GGSDYGG

-1335 AANRLLD
+1335 ASNRLLD

-1367 TGRYSTIPSLPKMA
+1367 TGRYGTIPSLPKMA
-1381 QDPTGKDILRMADVQ
+1381 QAPTGKDILRMADVQ

-1412 PQRYNGTGYAHYDE
+1412 PQRYTGTGYAHYDE

-1437 WFFDTRENSALHSK
+1437 WFFDTRESSALHSK

-1529 NTAHGESTWRKATI
+1529 NTAHGENTWRKATI
-1543 TISGLGAEPT
+1543 TISGLGEEPT

-1585 GYQEFSLTNLV
+1585 GYQEFTLTNLV

-1606 SVPSRVNGNQL
+1606 SVPSCVNGNQL

-1632 DQEDPSSYT
+1632 NQEDPSSYT

-1678 GEPILVE
+1678 GEPVLVE
-1685 TSEVDLN
+1685 TSDVNLN
-1692 GEAAPAAKVYEK
+1692 GAAAPAAKVYEK

-1748 VWSVEADPASIT
+1748 VWSVEANPASIT

-1785 PDGKVTIDGNTVNGA
+1785 PDGKVTIAGDTVTGV

-1931 LAAESNAPVQVDAF
+1931 LEAESNAPVQVDAF

-1959 VALEPSGLIR
+1959 VALEPSGPIR

-2003 IAGLSGDGKPQK
+2003 IAGLSGDGKTQK

-2077 WWDNSGIP
+2077 WWDNSGVP

-2164 FRNLIDMDWLNN
+2164 FRNLIDMDWLND

-2197 TDAVAQ
+2197 TGAVAQ

-2371 AATRK
+2371 AATRE

-2495 LTPTDATFATSMGFT
+2495 LIPTDAKFATSMGFT

-2594 GERPTAVV
+2594 EERPTAVV

-2618 ETYENGIYTL
+2618 ETYENGVYTL

-2642 GGAEPTPTVTDFR
+2642 GGAEPTPTVTEFK
-2655 LTTDPSP
+2655 LVTDPEA

-2689 NQAMLTSVDAE
+2689 NQNALTAVDTTVTA
-2700 GSDAFRSAE
+2700 DARSAT
-2709 VKLLE
+2709 VDLPA
-2714 NTGTDAVT
+2714 NTGENAVT

-2771 MITVTLAG
+2771 MITVTLTG

-2788 KVGTITAKTSGD
+2788 KAGTITAKTSGD
-2800 AAEQTATLT
+2800 AAKQMATLT

-2826 LNGTDWFG
+2826 LNGVDWVG

-2840 SGHYTPPVGPV
+2840 SGRYTPPVGPG
-2851 TPSVPTKPGVPER
+2851 TPSVPTKPGFPER

-2872 SRSSWYYDSVRAAWE
+2872 SRSSWYYDSVRTAWE

-2930 NGSPYW
+2930 NGTPYW

-2963 TPVKRNEFVHIF
+2963 ASVKRNEFVHIF
-2975 YGAMSD
+2975 YGAMND

>member
-30 TLPVLALPVL
+30 TLPVLA
-40 AEDPPASQKLTNTT
+40 EDPPALTNVAQGKNVSIHGPTSGADRPASWLT
-54 DTVVTYQ
+54 DGITDSGKYVEISKDTEQ
-61 GAVGTG
+61 NSTD
-67 RAPSLVVDGDTSH
+67 PS
-80 NDNKYFVVGNDQT
+80 YAQ
-93 QEKNETNPA
+93 
-102 NPTYWI
+102 I
-108 QLDLGKKYSLTEMK
+108 DLGTSYDIAKVEFWNYWDD
-122 LFVYHGRALKNLV
+122 GRTLV
-135 VLASDSSTFDTY
+135 GLVILASEKGTFAEDDRTVIFNSDT
-147 RIIWNADKENFF
+147 ENFF
-159 GLGTGDKEQFPN
+159 GFGVGTDASYKSVSAGLSVEKE
-171 ATVAGD
+171 ARGR
-177 TITLAAPTEAQ
+177 
-188 YVRILNNGHTAGAG
+188 YVRVMNNGHDGGTPG
-202 QGAHY
+202 QKKHGGHY
-207 FEIEVYGTE
+207 TEIKVYGTE
-216 HTGGAPETRL
+216 HTGAVTPPETTL

-231 DCNVI
+231 GCNVI

-268 AQDMN
+268 AQN
-273 APSYAQIDLGNIYPV
+273 TSAPSYAQIDLGNEYPV

-295 YWDDG
+295 YWSDG

-326 ANWTAA
+326 ADWTAA
-332 QNGLEVQIDSGPFTA
+332 QNGLEVQVDSAPFTA

-358 KGKGG
+358 KGAKMGG

-374 EKKDPLPVPYQF
+374 EKKDPLPVPYQL
-386 RDVLTIPTYEYQG
+386 RDVLTIPTYSYTAQG
-399 KTPNNVTHPDVLDFT
+399 GQTQKAEWDTTHPDVIDFAKT
-414 LVNGAGGTPLGT
+414 SKEGGK
-426 WGGHRFW
+426 WGGYRYW
-433 MAVTPNQE
+433 MVLTPNQD
-441 GNSQFE
+441 GYSQYE
-447 NPCLVWSDDG
+447 NPCLAASNDG
-457 KIWSAEGIPNPLSV
+457 VNWVVPNGIENPLSGV
-471 VEREPDGT
+471 KHEPAGT
-479 HNCDN
+479 HNCDTDLVYN
-484 DVIYDPVSNE
+484 PDSDE

-502 QDAQNYGQ
+502 QDSPA
-510 IGTSNFKPSILRCIR
+510 GTPSNLRLIR
-525 VAATQG
+525 VKEDGNSFAI
-531 GSGFTYAVQKDAG
+531 
-544 QENPY
+544 
-549 TDLVTST
+549 TST
-556 YHYDMQS
+556 TDDKPYERLINSQYRYDMQS
-563 PAVVRRD
+563 PAVVRRN

-575 MWSNNSDQGV
+575 MWSNNSDSNNSGNGWQSQV
-585 APTGWNNQNGFVELR
+585 AFVELYT
-600 RSTNGTEWG
+600 STDGKNWTN
-609 EAKSL
+609 KQSL
-614 KPTLVLQNDW
+614 ADTLVLKGADGIASY

-633 IPNVG
+633 VESQNK
-638 ADGSGEYWAL
+638 YWGL
-648 ICAYPK
+648 FCAYPK
-654 GGGSNHTDLFFAKS
+654 GGNTNRTYLLFGTS
-668 ADGELW
+668 EDGKTW
-674 TTYPNPI
+674 TTYQKP
-681 LSPRSGQWD
+681 LLAPRDNKWD
-690 QNFIYRSSFTYD
+690 NNFIYRSTFIYD
-702 ADGKLSVWYSGG
+702 DASGTLQVWYSGG
-714 KEQPGNHW
+714 KSGGW

-736 LPTLGAPYTPG
+736 LPTLGEPYTPG

-867 DLNKFEVRYDTS
+867 DLNRFEVRYDTS

-962 LEAGELRMTVDK
+962 LEAGELRMTVDE

-1058 IAETKNDN
+1058 IAETKKDN

-1106 NARISER
+1106 NANISER

-1225 QWGAN
+1225 QWGDS
-1230 TFSVQGGPEECR
+1230 TFDVFGGAEECR

-1357 NNGTTMMTYS
+1357 NNRTTMMTYS
-1367 TGRYSTIPSLPKMA
+1367 TGRYGTIPSLPKLA

-1437 WFFDTRENSALHSK
+1437 WFFDTRESSALHSK

-1496 NPIWEGYVKGTTP
+1496 NPIWEGYVQGTTP

-1585 GYQEFSLTNLV
+1585 GYQEFTLTNLV

-1606 SVPSRVNGNQL
+1606 SVPSCVNGNQL

-1685 TSEVDLN
+1685 TSDVDLN
-1692 GEAAPAAKVYEK
+1692 GAAAPAAKVYEK

-1748 VWSVEADPASIT
+1748 VWSVEANPASIT

-1785 PDGKVTIDGNTVNGA
+1785 PDGKVTIDGNTVTGV
-1800 ARGTVTITAT
+1800 ARGTVAITAT
-1810 AAGSSKTTTLTVT
+1810 AAGSFKTTMLTVT

-1841 YTGNWVDETST
+1841 YTGNWVDENST

-1931 LAAESNAPVQVDAF
+1931 LEAESNAPVQVDAF

-1959 VALEPSGLIR
+1959 VALEPSGPIR

-2003 IAGLSGDGKPQK
+2003 IAGLSGDGKTQK

-2032 ELNDKSATAEIVVTS
+2032 ELNDKSATVEIVVTS

-2164 FRNLIDMDWLNN
+2164 FRNLIDMDWLND

-2197 TDAVAQ
+2197 TGAVAQ

-2371 AATRK
+2371 AATRE

-2412 SGRYRTLPVLSS
+2412 NGRYRTLPVLSS
-2424 KLSDAEASAFGRVL
+2424 KLSDAEAAAFGRVL
-2438 KSADLADK
+2438 RSADLADK
-2446 INILN
+2446 TNILN
-2451 AQYPELSTGD
+2451 ELYPELSTGD

-2470 GAGQTGRRLLIMNS
+2470 RSGQTGRRLLIMNS

-2594 GERPTAVV
+2594 EERPAAVV

-2608 TKLADDKFYT
+2608 RSLADNAFYT
-2618 ETYENGIYTL
+2618 ETYENDIYTL

-2672 TLTGTNLPD
+2672 TLTGTNLPE
-2681 GTKFYWGT
+2681 GTKFHWGT
-2689 NQAMLTSVDAE
+2689 DLTALTAVDATVTAD
-2700 GSDAFRSAE
+2700 SRSAE

-2714 NTGTDAVT
+2714 NTGTGAVT

-2754 SVTDYSVAPTE
+2754 SVTDYGVAPTE

-2819 SYTVQYS
+2819 NYTVQYS

-2840 SGHYTPPVGPV
+2840 SGRYTPPVGPV

-2864 DPFPFTDV
+2864 DPFPFADV

-2963 TPVKRNEFVHIF
+2963 APVKRNEFVHIF

-3041 MYDKTARKT
+3041 MYDKTTRQT

>member
-30 TLPVLALPVL
+30 TLPVLAEEPPALTNVAQGKNVSIHGPTSGADRPASWLTDGITESGKYVEISKDTEQNSTDPSYAQIDL
-40 AEDPPASQKLTNTT
+40 GTSYDIAKVEFWNYWDDGRTLVGLVILASEKGTFAEDDRTVIFNS
-54 DTVVTYQ
+54 DT
-61 GAVGTG
+61 
-67 RAPSLVVDGDTSH
+67 
-80 NDNKYFVVGNDQT
+80 
-93 QEKNETNPA
+93 
-102 NPTYWI
+102 
-108 QLDLGKKYSLTEMK
+108 
-122 LFVYHGRALKNLV
+122 
-135 VLASDSSTFDTY
+135 
-147 RIIWNADKENFF
+147 ENFF
-159 GLGTGDKEQFPN
+159 GFGVGTDTSYKSVSAGLSVEKE
-171 ATVAGD
+171 ARGR
-177 TITLAAPTEAQ
+177 
-188 YVRILNNGHTAGAG
+188 YVRVMNNGHDGGTPG
-202 QGAHY
+202 QKKHGGHY
-207 FEIEVYGTE
+207 TEIKVYGTE
-216 HTGGAPETRL
+216 HTGAVTPPEPTL
-226 YNVAA
+226 HNVAA
-231 DCNVI
+231 GCNVI
-236 VNKWGGGSDRPNSWL
+236 VNKWGGGNDRPNSWL

-268 AQDMN
+268 AQNTSD
-273 APSYAQIDLGNIYPV
+273 PSYAQIDLGNEYPV

-306 HIILSTTEDFRDGTT
+306 HIILSTTEDFQTGTT
-321 KEVYN
+321 KEIYN
-326 ANWTAA
+326 DNWQATAS
-332 QNGLEVQIDSGPFTA
+332 GLEAPVTDDPYNA

-386 RDVLTIPTYEYQG
+386 RDVLKIPTYSYTAQG
-399 KTPNNVTHPDVLDFT
+399 GQTQKAEWDTTHPDVIDFAKT
-414 LVNGAGGTPLGT
+414 SKEGGK
-426 WGGHRFW
+426 WGGYRYW
-433 MAVTPNQE
+433 MVLTPNQD
-441 GNSQFE
+441 GYSQYE
-447 NPCLVWSDDG
+447 NPCLAASNDG
-457 KIWSAEGIPNPLSV
+457 VNWVVPNGIENPLSGV
-471 VEREPDGT
+471 KHEPAGT
-479 HNCDN
+479 HNCDTDLVYN
-484 DVIYDPVSNE
+484 PGSDE

-502 QDAQNYGQ
+502 QDSPA
-510 IGTSNFKPSILRCIR
+510 GTPSNLRLIR
-525 VAATQG
+525 VKEDGNSFAI
-531 GSGFTYAVQKDAG
+531 
-544 QENPY
+544 
-549 TDLVTST
+549 TST
-556 YHYDMQS
+556 TDGKPYERLINSQYRYDMQS
-563 PAVVRRD
+563 PAIVRKSS
-570 ANTWL
+570 NEWL
-575 MWSNNSDQGV
+575 MWSNNSDSDNSGNGWQSQV
-585 APTGWNNQNGFVELR
+585 AFVELYT
-600 RSTNGTEWG
+600 STDGKNWTN
-609 EAKSL
+609 KQSL
-614 KPTLVLQNDW
+614 ADTLVLKGADGIASY

-633 IPNVG
+633 VESQNK
-638 ADGSGEYWAL
+638 YWGL
-648 ICAYPK
+648 FCAYPK
-654 GGGSNHTDLFFAKS
+654 GGNTNRTYLLFGTS
-668 ADGELW
+668 EDGKTW
-674 TTYPNPI
+674 TTYPKP
-681 LSPRSGQWD
+681 LLAPRDNKWD
-690 QNFIYRSSFTYD
+690 NNFIYRSTFIYD
-702 ADGKLSVWYSGG
+702 DASGTLQVWYSGG
-714 KEQPGNHW
+714 KSGGW
-722 RIAYTEFENFLTDT
+722 RIAYTEFENFLTNT

-911 ATDKTVTYT
+911 ATDKAIAYT
-920 SSDTGKATVTA
+920 SSDQNKATVTD
-931 TGLVTALTAGN
+931 TGLVTALAAGE
-942 VTITVKAGQS
+942 VTITVAAG
-952 EKTVALTIRS
+952 TVQKIVQLTIRS
-962 LEAGELRMTVDK
+962 LEAGALRMTVDK

-1006 QGFWTALTGT
+1006 QGFWTALTET

-1038 IHASGTVEGSA
+1038 IHASGMVEGSA

-1106 NARISER
+1106 NAGISER

-1135 NCDMNDAPKDS
+1135 NCDMNDAPNDS

-1173 NYILLAKTTSAWSNV
+1173 NYILLAKTTSAWSYV

-1301 YMRDYAIPTREQVMQ
+1301 YMRDYAIPTREQVIQ

-1342 PLYGDSGSSGPNKGK
+1342 PLYGDRGSSGPNKGK

-1367 TGRYSTIPSLPKMA
+1367 TGRYGTIPSLPKMA
-1381 QDPTGKDILRMADVQ
+1381 QDPTGKDILRMANVQ

-1437 WFFDTRENSALHSK
+1437 WFFDTRESSALHSK

-1509 TWDSDNNRLMYN
+1509 TWDSDSNRLMYN

-1585 GYQEFSLTNLV
+1585 GYQEFTLTNLV

-1606 SVPSRVNGNQL
+1606 SVPSRVNDNQL

-1647 LVFYGT
+1647 LVFFGT

-1685 TSEVDLN
+1685 TSAVDLN
-1692 GEAAPAAKVYEK
+1692 GAAAPAAKVYEK

-1770 LNFNAAV
+1770 LNFNAAD
-1777 TAVSYAPS
+1777 TAVSYAAS
-1785 PDGKVTIDGNTVNGA
+1785 PDGKVTIDGSTVTGA

-1931 LAAESNAPVQVDAF
+1931 LEAESNAPVQVDAF

-1959 VALEPSGLIR
+1959 VALEPSGPIR

-2003 IAGLSGDGKPQK
+2003 IAGLSGDGKTQK

-2371 AATRK
+2371 AATRE

-2495 LTPTDATFATSMGFT
+2495 LIPTDATFATSMGFT

-2544 ESENPDWTSFGNDWN
+2544 ESEKPDWTSFVNDWN

-2594 GERPTAVV
+2594 EERPTAVV
-2602 TRNGGS
+2602 SRNGGS
-2608 TKLADDKFYT
+2608 TKLADDNFYT

-2642 GGAEPTPTVTDFR
+2642 GGAQPSPTVTEFK
-2655 LTTDPSP
+2655 LVTDPSP

-2689 NQAMLTSVDAE
+2689 DQAMLTPVDPE
-2700 GSDAFRSAE
+2700 VSDVSRSAE
-2709 VKLLE
+2709 VTLPK

-2754 SVTDYSVAPTE
+2754 SVTGYDVVPTE

-2771 MITVTLAG
+2771 MIMVTLTG

-2788 KVGTITAKTSGD
+2788 KAGTITAKTSGD
-2800 AAEQTATLT
+2800 AAEQMATLS

-2840 SGHYTPPVGPV
+2840 SGRYTPPVGPV

-2930 NGSPYW
+2930 NGTPYW
-2936 YSSYVSYAVDNG
+2936 YSSYVSYAVENG

-2963 TPVKRNEFVHIF
+2963 ASVKRNEFVHIF
-2975 YGAMSD
+2975 YGAMND

>member
-16 LLAAVMLLGMLPAL
+16 LLAAVILLGMLPAL
-30 TLPVLALPVL
+30 TLPVLA
-40 AEDPPASQKLTNTT
+40 EDPPALTNVAQGKNVSIHGPTSGADRPASWLT
-54 DTVVTYQ
+54 DGITDSGKYVEISKDTEQ
-61 GAVGTG
+61 NSTD
-67 RAPSLVVDGDTSH
+67 PS
-80 NDNKYFVVGNDQT
+80 YAQ
-93 QEKNETNPA
+93 
-102 NPTYWI
+102 I
-108 QLDLGKKYSLTEMK
+108 DLGTSYDIAKVEFWNYWDD
-122 LFVYHGRALKNLV
+122 GRTLIGLV
-135 VLASDSSTFDTY
+135 ILASEKGTFAEDDRTVIFNSDT
-147 RIIWNADKENFF
+147 ENFF
-159 GLGTGDKEQFPN
+159 GFGVGTDASYKS
-171 ATVAGD
+171 VSAG
-177 TITLAAPTEAQ
+177 LSVEKAARGR
-188 YVRILNNGHTAGAG
+188 YVRVMNNGHDGGTPG
-202 QGAHY
+202 QKKQGGHY
-207 FEIEVYGTE
+207 TEIKVYGTE
-216 HTGGAPETRL
+216 HTGGAPETTL

-231 DCNVI
+231 GCNVI

-268 AQDMN
+268 AQDTN
-273 APSYAQIDLGNIYPV
+273 DPSYAQIDLGNEYPV

-295 YWDDG
+295 YWSDG

-326 ANWTAA
+326 ADWTAA
-332 QNGLEVQIDSGPFTA
+332 QNGLEVQVDSAPFTA

-358 KGKGG
+358 KGAKMGG

-386 RDVLTIPTYEYQG
+386 RDVLKIPTYSYTAQG
-399 KTPNNVTHPDVLDFT
+399 GQAQKAEWDTTHPDVIDF
-414 LVNGAGGTPLGT
+414 AKKSKEGGK
-426 WGGHRFW
+426 WGGYRYW
-433 MAVTPNQE
+433 MVLTPNQD
-441 GNSQFE
+441 GYSQYE
-447 NPCLVWSDDG
+447 NPCLAASNDG
-457 KIWSAEGIPNPLSV
+457 VNWVVPNGIENLLSGV
-471 VEREPDGT
+471 KHEPAGT
-479 HNCDN
+479 HNCDTDLVYN
-484 DVIYDPVSNE
+484 PDSDE

-502 QDAQNYGQ
+502 QDSPA
-510 IGTSNFKPSILRCIR
+510 GTPSNLRLIR
-525 VAATQG
+525 VKEKND
-531 GSGFTYAVQKDAG
+531 GF
-544 QENPY
+544 EI
-549 TDLVTST
+549 TST
-556 YHYDMQS
+556 TDGKPYERLINSQYRYDMQS
-563 PAVVRRD
+563 PAVVRRN

-575 MWSNNSDQGV
+575 MWSNNSDSDNSGNGWQSQV
-585 APTGWNNQNGFVELR
+585 AFVELYT
-600 RSTNGTEWG
+600 STDGKNWTN
-609 EAKSL
+609 KQSL
-614 KPTLVLQNDW
+614 ADTLVLKGADGIASY

-633 IPNVG
+633 VESQNK
-638 ADGSGEYWAL
+638 YWGL
-648 ICAYPK
+648 FCAYPK
-654 GGGSNHTDLFFAKS
+654 GGNTNRTYLLFGTS
-668 ADGELW
+668 EDGKTW
-674 TTYPNPI
+674 TTYPKP
-681 LSPRSGQWD
+681 LLAPRDNKWD
-690 QNFIYRSSFTYD
+690 NNFIYRSTFIYD
-702 ADGKLSVWYSGG
+702 DASGTLQVWYSGG
-714 KEQPGNHW
+714 KSGGW

-747 TPTPPPAGEDGWVSV
+747 TPTPPPAGEDGWVPV

-816 QIDDGTPETYDLHRN
+816 QIDDGTPETYDLHRDT
-831 APGAMDNK
+831 AGAMDNK

-931 TGLVTALTAGN
+931 TGLVTALTAGD

-1058 IAETKNDN
+1058 IAETKKDN

-1106 NARISER
+1106 NAGISER

-1173 NYILLAKTTSAWSNV
+1173 NYIPLAKTTSAWSSV

-1456 QLTQNSFGAN
+1456 QFTQNSFGAN

-1472 SMLLVDEAQAGTLQF
+1472 SMFLVDEAQAGTLQF

-1529 NTAHGESTWRKATI
+1529 NTAHSENTWRKATI

-1585 GYQEFSLTNLV
+1585 GYQEFTLTNLV

-1632 DQEDPSSYT
+1632 NQEDPSSYT

-1671 LYRHNPS
+1671 LYRHSPS

-1692 GEAAPAAKVYEK
+1692 GAAAPAAKVYEK

-1748 VWSVEADPASIT
+1748 VWSVEANPASIT

-1785 PDGKVTIDGNTVNGA
+1785 PDGKVTIEGSTVTGV

-1831 YVDSHSGQIQ
+1831 YVDSHSGQIR

-1931 LAAESNAPVQVDAF
+1931 LEAESNAPVQVDAF

-1975 KPVLAMAMNAERVVV
+1975 KRVLAMAMNAERVVV
-1990 FRDDFRFTLENDT
+1990 FRDDFRFTLENDA
-2003 IAGLSGDGKPQK
+2003 IAGLSGDGKTQK

-2371 AATRK
+2371 AATRE
-2376 QVKDEIKA
+2376 QVKVEIKA

-2412 SGRYRTLPVLSS
+2412 SGQYRTLPVLSS
-2424 KLSDAEASAFGRVL
+2424 KLSAAEASAFGRVL

-2470 GAGQTGRRLLIMNS
+2470 EAGQTGRRLLIMNS

-2608 TKLADDKFYT
+2608 TKLADDNFYT

-2681 GTKFYWGT
+2681 GTKFHWGT
-2689 NQAMLTSVDAE
+2689 DLTALTAVDATVTAD
-2700 GSDAFRSAE
+2700 SRSAE
-2709 VKLLE
+2709 VKLPK

-2771 MITVTLAG
+2771 MIMVTLTG

-2788 KVGTITAKTSGD
+2788 KAGTITAKTSGD

-3041 MYDKTARKT
+3041 MYDRTARKT

>member
-30 TLPVLALPVL
+30 TLPVLA
-40 AEDPPASQKLTNTT
+40 EDPPALTNVAQGKNVSIHGPTSGADRPASWLT
-54 DTVVTYQ
+54 DGITDSGKYVEISKDTEQ
-61 GAVGTG
+61 NSTD
-67 RAPSLVVDGDTSH
+67 PS
-80 NDNKYFVVGNDQT
+80 YAQ
-93 QEKNETNPA
+93 
-102 NPTYWI
+102 I
-108 QLDLGKKYSLTEMK
+108 DLGTSYDIAKVEFWNYWDD
-122 LFVYHGRALKNLV
+122 GRTLV
-135 VLASDSSTFDTY
+135 GLVILASEKGTFAEDDRTVIFNSDT
-147 RIIWNADKENFF
+147 ENFF
-159 GLGTGDKEQFPN
+159 GFGVGTDASYKSVSAGLSVEKE
-171 ATVAGD
+171 ARGR
-177 TITLAAPTEAQ
+177 
-188 YVRILNNGHTAGAG
+188 YVRVMNNGHDGGTPG
-202 QGAHY
+202 QKKHGGHY
-207 FEIEVYGTE
+207 TEIKVYGTE
-216 HTGGAPETRL
+216 HTGAVTPPETTL

-231 DCNVI
+231 GCNVI

-268 AQDMN
+268 AQN
-273 APSYAQIDLGNIYPV
+273 TSAPSYAQIDLGNEYPV

-295 YWDDG
+295 YWSDG

-326 ANWTAA
+326 ADWTAA
-332 QNGLEVQIDSGPFTA
+332 QNGLEVQVDSAPFTA

-358 KGKGG
+358 KGAKMGG

-374 EKKDPLPVPYQF
+374 EKKDPLPVPYQL
-386 RDVLTIPTYEYQG
+386 RDVLTIPTYSYTAQG
-399 KTPNNVTHPDVLDFT
+399 GQTQKAEWDTTHPDVIDFAKT
-414 LVNGAGGTPLGT
+414 SKEGGK
-426 WGGHRFW
+426 WGGYRYW
-433 MAVTPNQE
+433 MVLTPNQD
-441 GNSQFE
+441 GYSQYE
-447 NPCLVWSDDG
+447 NPCLAASNDG
-457 KIWSAEGIPNPLSV
+457 VNWVVPNGIENPLSGV
-471 VEREPDGT
+471 KHEPAGT
-479 HNCDN
+479 HNCDTDLVYN
-484 DVIYDPVSNE
+484 PDSDE

-502 QDAQNYGQ
+502 QDSPA
-510 IGTSNFKPSILRCIR
+510 GTPSNLRLIR
-525 VAATQG
+525 VKEDGNSFAI
-531 GSGFTYAVQKDAG
+531 
-544 QENPY
+544 
-549 TDLVTST
+549 TST
-556 YHYDMQS
+556 TDDKPYERLINSQYRYDMQS
-563 PAVVRRD
+563 PAVVRRN

-575 MWSNNSDQGV
+575 MWSNNSDSNNSGNGWQSQV
-585 APTGWNNQNGFVELR
+585 AFVELYT
-600 RSTNGTEWG
+600 STDGKNWTN
-609 EAKSL
+609 KQSL
-614 KPTLVLQNDW
+614 ADTLVLKGADGIASY

-633 IPNVG
+633 VESQNK
-638 ADGSGEYWAL
+638 YWGL
-648 ICAYPK
+648 FCAYPK
-654 GGGSNHTDLFFAKS
+654 GGNTNRTYLLFGTS
-668 ADGELW
+668 EDGKTW
-674 TTYPNPI
+674 TTYQKP
-681 LSPRSGQWD
+681 LLAPRDNKWD
-690 QNFIYRSSFTYD
+690 NNFIYRSTFIYD
-702 ADGKLSVWYSGG
+702 DASGTLQVWYSGG
-714 KEQPGNHW
+714 KSGGW

-736 LPTLGAPYTPG
+736 LPTLGEPYTPG

-831 APGAMDNK
+831 EAGAMDNR
-839 ILERELEA
+839 ILEKELEA

-920 SSDTGKATVTA
+920 SSDTDKATVTA
-931 TGLVTALTAGN
+931 TGLVTALAAGD

-962 LEAGELRMTVDK
+962 LEAGELRMTVDG
-974 DNPLFLHGLYKYDGT
+974 DNPLFLHGLYKYDGP

-1029 NKTIHHAIL
+1029 NKTVHHAIL

-1049 ANKQWYLDR
+1049 ANKQWYLER

-1106 NARISER
+1106 NAGISER
-1113 DRRITYMDALVKQAA
+1113 DRRITYMDTLVKQAA

-1173 NYILLAKTTSAWSNV
+1173 NYILLAKTTSAWSSV

-1301 YMRDYAIPTREQVMQ
+1301 YMRDYAIPTHEQVMQ

-1367 TGRYSTIPSLPKMA
+1367 TGRYGTIPSLPKMA

-1466 IEFEPY
+1466 IEFDPY

-1606 SVPSRVNGNQL
+1606 SVPSHVNGNQL

-1692 GEAAPAAKVYEK
+1692 GAAAPAARVYEK

-1748 VWSVEADPASIT
+1748 VWSVEANPASIT

-1770 LNFNAAV
+1770 LNFNAADK
-1777 TAVSYAPS
+1777 AVSYAAS
-1785 PDGKVTIDGNTVNGA
+1785 PDGKVTIDGSTVTGA

-1881 IGQMDSNYG
+1881 VGQMDSNYG

-1931 LAAESNAPVQVDAF
+1931 LEAESNAPIQVDAF

-1959 VALEPSGLIR
+1959 VALEPSGIIR
-1969 LGDGES
+1969 LGDGET
-1975 KPVLAMAMNAERVVV
+1975 KRVLAMAMNAERVVV

-2003 IAGLSGDGKPQK
+2003 IAGLSGDGKTQK

-2025 RLHVTLP
+2025 RLHVTLS
-2032 ELNDKSATAEIVVTS
+2032 ELNNKSATAEIVVTS
-2047 TEPATTPRMLV
+2047 TEPAATPRMLV

-2069 YANTKHPA
+2069 YANTKHPT

-2142 IAQEKGINLYLTLMT
+2142 IAQEKGINIYLTLMT

-2197 TDAVAQ
+2197 TNAVAQ

-2236 NDTLFKTAQKHHK
+2236 NDTLFKAAQKHHK

-2298 LFEPVMNTTYEDVR
+2298 LFAPVMNTTYEDVR

-2371 AATRK
+2371 AATRE

-2424 KLSDAEASAFGRVL
+2424 KLSAAEASAFGRVL

-2594 GERPTAVV
+2594 EERPTAVV

-2608 TKLADDKFYT
+2608 TKLADDNFYT
-2618 ETYENGIYTL
+2618 EAYGNGVYTL

-2642 GGAEPTPTVTDFR
+2642 GGAQPIPTVTDFR

-2689 NQAMLTSVDAE
+2689 DQAMLTPVDAE
-2700 GSDAFRSAE
+2700 GSDASRSAE
-2709 VKLLE
+2709 VKLSE

-2788 KVGTITAKTSGD
+2788 KAGTITAQTSGD

-2826 LNGTDWFG
+2826 LIGVDWVG

-2840 SGHYTPPVGPV
+2840 SGRYTPPVGPV

-2864 DPFPFTDV
+2864 DPFPFADV

-2887 KDLIDGVTRTL
+2887 KALIDGVTRTL

-2963 TPVKRNEFVHIF
+2963 APVKRNEFVHIF

-3041 MYDKTARKT
+3041 MYDRTARKT

>member
-1 MIKGTRFFSRRLLPL
+1 MINGTRFFSRRLLPL
-16 LLAAVMLLGMLPAL
+16 LLAAVMLLSMMPAL
-30 TLPVLALPVL
+30 TLPVLA
-40 AEDPPASQKLTNTT
+40 EEPPASQKLTNTT
-54 DTVVTYQ
+54 DTEVTYQ

-108 QLDLGKKYSLTEMK
+108 QLDLGKKYRLAEMK

-159 GLGTGDKEQFPN
+159 GLGAGDKEQFPN

-216 HTGGAPETRL
+216 HTGGAPEPTL

-231 DCNVI
+231 GCNVI

-268 AQDMN
+268 AQN
-273 APSYAQIDLGNIYPV
+273 TSAPSYAQIDLGNEYPV

-295 YWDDG
+295 YWSDG

-321 KEVYN
+321 KEIYN
-326 ANWTAA
+326 GNWQATGS
-332 QNGLEVQIDSGPFTA
+332 GLDVPVTDDPYNA

-358 KGKGG
+358 KGAKMGG

-374 EKKDPLPVPYQF
+374 EKKDPLPVPYQL
-386 RDVLTIPTYEYQG
+386 RDVLTIPTYSYTAQG
-399 KTPNNVTHPDVLDFT
+399 GQTQKAEWDTTHPDVIDFAKT
-414 LVNGAGGTPLGT
+414 SKEGGK
-426 WGGHRFW
+426 WGGYRYW
-433 MAVTPNQE
+433 MVLTPNQD
-441 GNSQFE
+441 GYSQYE
-447 NPCLVWSDDG
+447 NPCLAASNDG
-457 KIWSAEGIPNPLSV
+457 VNWVVPNGIENPLSGV
-471 VEREPDGT
+471 KHEPAGT
-479 HNCDN
+479 HNCDTDLVYN
-484 DVIYDPVSNE
+484 PDSDE

-502 QDAQNYGQ
+502 QDSPA
-510 IGTSNFKPSILRCIR
+510 GTPSNLRLIR
-525 VAATQG
+525 VKEDGNSFAI
-531 GSGFTYAVQKDAG
+531 
-544 QENPY
+544 
-549 TDLVTST
+549 TST
-556 YHYDMQS
+556 TDDKPYERLINSQYRYDMQS
-563 PAVVRRD
+563 PAVVRRN

-575 MWSNNSDQGV
+575 MWSNNSDSNNSGNGWQSQV
-585 APTGWNNQNGFVELR
+585 AFVELYT
-600 RSTNGTEWG
+600 STDGKNWTN
-609 EAKSL
+609 KQSL
-614 KPTLVLQNDW
+614 ADTLVLKGADGIASY

-633 IPNVG
+633 VESQNK
-638 ADGSGEYWAL
+638 YWGL
-648 ICAYPK
+648 FCAYPK
-654 GGGSNHTDLFFAKS
+654 GGNTNRTYLLFGTS
-668 ADGELW
+668 EDGKTW
-674 TTYPNPI
+674 TTYQKP
-681 LSPRSGQWD
+681 LLAPRDNKWD
-690 QNFIYRSSFTYD
+690 NNFIYRSTFIYD
-702 ADGKLSVWYSGG
+702 DASGTLQVWYSGG
-714 KEQPGNHW
+714 KSGGW

-736 LPTLGAPYTPG
+736 LPTLGEPYTPG

-831 APGAMDNK
+831 EAGAMDNR
-839 ILERELEA
+839 ILEKELEA

-920 SSDTGKATVTA
+920 SSDTDKATVTA
-931 TGLVTALTAGN
+931 TGLVTALAAGD

-962 LEAGELRMTVDK
+962 LEAGELRMTVDG
-974 DNPLFLHGLYKYDGT
+974 DNPLFLHGLYKYDGP

-1029 NKTIHHAIL
+1029 NKTVHHAIL

-1049 ANKQWYLDR
+1049 ANKQWYLER

-1106 NARISER
+1106 NAGISER
-1113 DRRITYMDALVKQAA
+1113 DRRITYMDTLVKQAA

-1173 NYILLAKTTSAWSNV
+1173 NYILLAKTTSAWSSV

-1301 YMRDYAIPTREQVMQ
+1301 YMRDYAIPTHEQVMQ

-1367 TGRYSTIPSLPKMA
+1367 TGRYGTIPSLPKMA

-1529 NTAHGESTWRKATI
+1529 NTAHGKSTWRKATI

-1569 AFDAAAGTY
+1569 VFDAAAGTY

-1585 GYQEFSLTNLV
+1585 GYQEFTLTNLV

-1692 GEAAPAAKVYEK
+1692 GAAAPAARVYEK

-1748 VWSVEADPASIT
+1748 VWSVEANPASIT

-1770 LNFNAAV
+1770 LNFNAADK
-1777 TAVSYAPS
+1777 AVSYAAS
-1785 PDGKVTIDGNTVNGA
+1785 PDGKVTIDGSTVTGA

-1881 IGQMDSNYG
+1881 VGQMDSNYG

-1931 LAAESNAPVQVDAF
+1931 LEAESNAPIQVDAF

-1959 VALEPSGLIR
+1959 VALEPSGIIR
-1969 LGDGES
+1969 LGDGET
-1975 KPVLAMAMNAERVVV
+1975 KRVLAMAMNAERVVV

-2003 IAGLSGDGKPQK
+2003 IAGLSGDGKTQK

-2025 RLHVTLP
+2025 RLHVTLS
-2032 ELNDKSATAEIVVTS
+2032 ELNNKSATAEIVVTS
-2047 TEPATTPRMLV
+2047 TEPAATPRMLV

-2069 YANTKHPA
+2069 YANTKHPT

-2142 IAQEKGINLYLTLMT
+2142 IAQEKGINIYLTLMT

-2197 TDAVAQ
+2197 TNAVAQ

-2236 NDTLFKTAQKHHK
+2236 NDTLFKAAQKHHK

-2298 LFEPVMNTTYEDVR
+2298 LFAPVMNTTYEDVR

-2371 AATRK
+2371 AATRE

-2424 KLSDAEASAFGRVL
+2424 KLSAAEASAFGRVL

-2446 INILN
+2446 VNILN
-2451 AQYPELSTGD
+2451 ALYPELSTGD

-2470 GAGQTGRRLLIMNS
+2470 KAGQTGRRLLIMNS

-2495 LTPTDATFATSMGFT
+2495 LTPTDATFATSMGFI

-2608 TKLADDKFYT
+2608 TKLADDNFYT

-2633 GQVNVTIRK
+2633 GQVNVTIQK
-2642 GGAEPTPTVTDFR
+2642 G
-2655 LTTDPSP
+2655 S
-2662 LTSAGGKAML
+2662 
-2672 TLTGTNLPD
+2672 
-2681 GTKFYWGT
+2681 
-2689 NQAMLTSVDAE
+2689 
-2700 GSDAFRSAE
+2700 
-2709 VKLLE
+2709 
-2714 NTGTDAVT
+2714 
-2722 YYFRYSLDGTTLAG
+2722 
-2736 ELTATVP
+2736 
-2743 GTGGG
+2743 

-2771 MITVTLAG
+2771 MIMVTLTG

-2788 KVGTITAKTSGD
+2788 KAGTITAKTSGN

-2819 SYTVQYS
+2819 NYTVQYS

-2840 SGHYTPPVGPV
+2840 SGRYTPPVGPV

-2872 SRSSWYYDSVRAAWE
+2872 SRSSWYYDSIRAAWE

-2963 TPVKRNEFVHIF
+2963 APVKRNEFVHIF

>member
-30 TLPVLALPVL
+30 TLPVLA
-40 AEDPPASQKLTNTT
+40 EDPPALTNVAQGKNVSIHGPTSGADRPASWLT
-54 DTVVTYQ
+54 DGITESGKYVEISKDTEQ
-61 GAVGTG
+61 NSTD
-67 RAPSLVVDGDTSH
+67 PS
-80 NDNKYFVVGNDQT
+80 YAQ
-93 QEKNETNPA
+93 
-102 NPTYWI
+102 I
-108 QLDLGKKYSLTEMK
+108 DLGTSYDITKVEFWNYWDD
-122 LFVYHGRALKNLV
+122 GRTLV
-135 VLASDSSTFDTY
+135 GLVILASEKGTFAEDDRTVIFNSDT
-147 RIIWNADKENFF
+147 ENFF
-159 GLGTGDKEQFPN
+159 GFGVGTDASYKSVSAGLSVEKE
-171 ATVAGD
+171 ARGR
-177 TITLAAPTEAQ
+177 
-188 YVRILNNGHTAGAG
+188 YVRVMNNGHDGGTPG
-202 QGAHY
+202 QKKHGGHY
-207 FEIEVYGTE
+207 MEIKVYGTE
-216 HTGGAPETRL
+216 HTGGAPETTL

-231 DCNVI
+231 GCNVI

-268 AQDMN
+268 AQNTSD
-273 APSYAQIDLGNIYPV
+273 PSYAQIDLGNEYPV

-295 YWDDG
+295 YWQDN
-300 RTLKDL
+300 RTLNSL
-306 HIILSTTEDFRDGTT
+306 HILLSTTADFQTENT
-321 KEVYN
+321 KEIYSG
-326 ANWTAA
+326 NWQPAKE
-332 QNGLEVQIDSGPFTA
+332 GLTVLVQDAPFEA

-363 HYIEVEVWSTE
+363 HYIEVEVLSTE
-374 EKKDPLPVPYQF
+374 DKKAPLPAEYKN
-386 RDVLTIPTYEYQG
+386 RDVLQIPTYSYTAQG
-399 KTPNNVTHPDVLDFT
+399 GQAQKAEWDATHPDVIDFT
-414 LVNGAGGTPLGT
+414 KTNKAGGK
-426 WGGHRFW
+426 WGGYRYW
-433 MAVTPNQE
+433 MALTPNQD
-441 GNSQFE
+441 GYSQYE
-447 NPCLVWSDDG
+447 NPCLAASHDG
-457 KIWSAEGIPNPLSV
+457 INWVVPNGIENPLSN
-471 VEREPDGT
+471 VEHEPTGT
-479 HNCDN
+479 HNCDTDLVYN
-484 DVIYDPVSNE
+484 PDSDE

-502 QDAQNYGQ
+502 RDQPA
-510 IGTSNFKPSILRCIR
+510 GTPSNLRLIR
-525 VAATQG
+525 VKEKNNSFEITSTTG
-531 GSGFTYAVQKDAG
+531 G
-544 QENPY
+544 NPY
-549 TDLVTST
+549 ESLINSQ
-556 YHYDMQS
+556 YRYDMQS
-563 PAVVRRD
+563 PAIVRRGAD
-570 ANTWL
+570 NWL
-575 MWSNNSDQGV
+575 MWSNNSDSDNSGNGWQSQV
-585 APTGWNNQNGFVELR
+585 AFVELR
-600 RSTNGTEWG
+600 TSTDGKNWTN
-609 EAKSL
+609 KQSL
-614 KPTLVLQNDW
+614 ADTLVLKGTDGIDSY

-633 IPNVG
+633 VEG
-638 ADGSGEYWAL
+638 QGEYWGL
-648 ICAYPK
+648 FCAYPR
-654 GGGSNHTDLFFAKS
+654 GGNTTRTYLLFATSK
-668 ADGELW
+668 DGKTW
-674 TTYPNPI
+674 TTYPKPLI
-681 LSPRSGQWD
+681 SPRDNKWD
-690 QNFIYRSSFTYD
+690 NNFIYRSTFVYD
-702 ADGKLSVWYSGG
+702 DASGTLQVWYSGG
-714 KEQPGNHW
+714 KSGGW

-747 TPTPPPAGEDGWVSV
+747 TPTPPPAGEDGWVPV

-774 AWTYEAPNRFAGA
+774 AWTYEAPNRFADA

-816 QIDDGTPETYDLHRN
+816 QIDDGTPETYDLHRDT
-831 APGAMDNK
+831 AGAMDNK
-839 ILERELEA
+839 ILEKELEA
-847 GYHRITIKR
+847 DYHRITIKR

-920 SSDTGKATVTA
+920 SSDTDKATVTA
-931 TGLVTALTAGN
+931 TGLVTALAAGD

-962 LEAGELRMTVDK
+962 LDAGALRMTVDK
-974 DNPLFLHGLYKYDGT
+974 DNPLFLHGLYKYDGK

-1006 QGFWTALTGT
+1006 QGFWTALTGS
-1016 DETGWKGP
+1016 DATGWQGP

-1029 NKTIHHAIL
+1029 NKTVHHAIL
-1038 IHASGTVEGSA
+1038 IHASGTVEGSE
-1049 ANKQWYLDR
+1049 ANKKWYLDR
-1058 IAETKNDN
+1058 IAETKKDN
-1066 IPFFLMVSNSHTGT
+1066 IPFFLMVSNSHTGA

-1106 NARISER
+1106 NAGISER

-1146 GGSDHGG
+1146 GGSDYGG

-1367 TGRYSTIPSLPKMA
+1367 TGRYGTIPSLPKLA
-1381 QDPTGKDILRMADVQ
+1381 QAPTGKDILTMTDVQ
-1396 ALGGAAGIQNY
+1396 ALGGASGIQNY

-1456 QLTQNSFGAN
+1456 QFTQNSFGAN

-1472 SMLLVDEAQAGTLQF
+1472 SMFLVDEAQAGTLQF

-1529 NTAHGESTWRKATI
+1529 NTAHSENTWRKATI

-1585 GYQEFSLTNLV
+1585 GYQEFTLTNLV
-1596 PAQAPAENWV
+1596 PAQTLADNWV

-1692 GEAAPAAKVYEK
+1692 GAAAPAAKVYEK

-1770 LNFNAAV
+1770 LNFNAAD
-1777 TAVSYAPS
+1777 TAVSYAAS
-1785 PDGKVTIDGNTVNGA
+1785 PDGKVTIDGSTVTGA

-1931 LAAESNAPVQVDAF
+1931 LEAESNAPVQVDAF

-2003 IAGLSGDGKPQK
+2003 IAGLSGDGKTQK

-2098 WSLIPEDLKPYTAI
+2098 WRLIPEDLKPYTAI

-2164 FRNLIDMDWLNN
+2164 FRNLIDMDWLND

-2298 LFEPVMNTTYEDVR
+2298 LFESVMDTTYEDVR

-2371 AATRK
+2371 AATRE

-2424 KLSDAEASAFGRVL
+2424 KLSAAEASAFGRVL

-2594 GERPTAVV
+2594 EERPTVVV

-2608 TKLADDKFYT
+2608 TKLADDNFYT
-2618 ETYENGIYTL
+2618 EAYENGVYTL

-2672 TLTGTNLPD
+2672 ILTGTNLPD

-2689 NQAMLTSVDAE
+2689 DQAMLTSVDAE
-2700 GSDAFRSAE
+2700 GSDVSRSAE
-2709 VKLLE
+2709 VTLTK

-2754 SVTDYSVAPTE
+2754 SVTDYSAAPTE

-2771 MITVTLAG
+2771 MITVTLSG

-2788 KVGTITAKTSGD
+2788 KAGTISAKTSGD

-2826 LNGTDWFG
+2826 LNGVDWVG

-2840 SGHYTPPVGPV
+2840 SGRYTPPVGPV

-2864 DPFPFTDV
+2864 DSFPFTDV

>member
-1 MIKGTRFFSRRLLPL
+1 MIKGTRFFSKRLLPL

-30 TLPVLALPVL
+30 TLPVLAEEPPALTNIAQGKNVSIHGPTSGADRPASWLTDGITESGKYVEISKDTEQNSTDPSYAQIDL
-40 AEDPPASQKLTNTT
+40 GTSYDIAKVEFWNYWDDGRTLVGLVILASEKGTFAEDDRTVIFNS
-54 DTVVTYQ
+54 DT
-61 GAVGTG
+61 
-67 RAPSLVVDGDTSH
+67 
-80 NDNKYFVVGNDQT
+80 
-93 QEKNETNPA
+93 
-102 NPTYWI
+102 
-108 QLDLGKKYSLTEMK
+108 
-122 LFVYHGRALKNLV
+122 
-135 VLASDSSTFDTY
+135 
-147 RIIWNADKENFF
+147 ENFF
-159 GLGTGDKEQFPN
+159 GFGVGTDASYKSVSAGLSVEKE
-171 ATVAGD
+171 ARGR
-177 TITLAAPTEAQ
+177 
-188 YVRILNNGHTAGAG
+188 YVRVMNNGHDGGTPG
-202 QGAHY
+202 QKKHGGHY
-207 FEIEVYGTE
+207 TEIKVYGTE
-216 HTGGAPETRL
+216 HTGGAPETTL

-231 DCNVI
+231 GCNVI

-268 AQDMN
+268 AQNTSD
-273 APSYAQIDLGNIYPV
+273 PSYAQIDLGNEYPV

-326 ANWTAA
+326 ADWTAA
-332 QNGLEVQIDSGPFTA
+332 QNGLEVQVDSAPFTA

-358 KGKGG
+358 KGAKMGG

-386 RDVLTIPTYEYQG
+386 RDVLRIPTYSYTAQG
-399 KTPNNVTHPDVLDFT
+399 GQTQKAEWDTTHPDVIDFAKT
-414 LVNGAGGTPLGT
+414 SKEGGK
-426 WGGHRFW
+426 WGGYRYW
-433 MAVTPNQE
+433 MVLTPNQD
-441 GNSQFE
+441 GYSQYE
-447 NPCLVWSDDG
+447 NPCLAASNDG
-457 KIWSAEGIPNPLSV
+457 VNWVVPNGIENPLSGV
-471 VEREPDGT
+471 KHEPTGT
-479 HNCDN
+479 HNCDTDLVYN
-484 DVIYDPVSNE
+484 PDSDE

-502 QDAQNYGQ
+502 QDSPA
-510 IGTSNFKPSILRCIR
+510 GTPSNLRLIR
-525 VAATQG
+525 VKEDGNSFAI
-531 GSGFTYAVQKDAG
+531 
-544 QENPY
+544 
-549 TDLVTST
+549 TST
-556 YHYDMQS
+556 TDGKPYERLINSQYRYDMQS

-575 MWSNNSDQGV
+575 MWSNNSDSDNSGNGWQSQV
-585 APTGWNNQNGFVELR
+585 AFVELYT
-600 RSTNGTEWG
+600 STDGKNWTN
-609 EAKSL
+609 KQSL
-614 KPTLVLQNDW
+614 ADTLVLKGADGIASY

-633 IPNVG
+633 VESQNK
-638 ADGSGEYWAL
+638 YWGL
-648 ICAYPK
+648 FCAYPK
-654 GGGSNHTDLFFAKS
+654 GGNTNRTYLLFGTS
-668 ADGELW
+668 EDGKTW
-674 TTYPNPI
+674 TTYPKP
-681 LSPRSGQWD
+681 LLAPRDNKWD
-690 QNFIYRSSFTYD
+690 NNFIYRSTFIYD
-702 ADGKLSVWYSGG
+702 DASGTLQVWYSGG
-714 KEQPGNHW
+714 KSGGW
-722 RIAYTEFENFLTDT
+722 RIAYTEFENFLTNT
-736 LPTLGAPYTPG
+736 LPTLGEPYTPG

-774 AWTYEAPNRFAGA
+774 AWTYEAPNRFAGT

-885 LYGVSPTEKTLWV
+885 LYGVSPTEKTLWAG
-898 DDTLQISALVPFN
+898 DTLQLSALVPFN
-911 ATDKTVTYT
+911 ATDKAITYT
-920 SSDTGKATVTA
+920 SSDQNKATVTD
-931 TGLVTALTAGN
+931 TGFVTALAAGE
-942 VTITVKAGQS
+942 VTITVAAG
-952 EKTVALTIRS
+952 TVQKIVQLTIRS
-962 LEAGELRMTVDK
+962 LEAGELRMTVDE
-974 DNPLFLHGLYKYDGT
+974 DNPLFLHGLYKYDGK

-1016 DETGWKGP
+1016 DETGWQGP

-1106 NARISER
+1106 NAGISER

-1146 GGSDHGG
+1146 GGSDYGG

-1225 QWGAN
+1225 QWGDS
-1230 TFSVQGGPEECR
+1230 TFDVFGGAEECR

-1367 TGRYSTIPSLPKMA
+1367 TGRYGTIPSLPKMA
-1381 QDPTGKDILRMADVQ
+1381 QAPTGKDILRMADVQ

-1407 FNARY
+1407 FNERY
-1412 PQRYNGTGYAHYDE
+1412 PQRYTGTGYAHYDA

-1437 WFFDTRENSALHSK
+1437 WFFDTRESSALHSK

-1456 QLTQNSFGAN
+1456 QLAQNGLGTT

-1472 SMLLVDEAQAGTLQF
+1472 SMLLVDEAQAGTIQF

-1496 NPIWEGYVKGTTP
+1496 NPIWDGYVKGTTA

-1529 NTAHGESTWRKATI
+1529 NTAHGENTWRKATI

-1585 GYQEFSLTNLV
+1585 GYQEFTLTNLV

-1678 GEPILVE
+1678 GEPVLVE

-1692 GEAAPAAKVYEK
+1692 GAAAPAAKVYEK

-1785 PDGKVTIDGNTVNGA
+1785 PDGKVTIDGNTVTGA

-1810 AAGSSKTTTLTVT
+1810 ATDSSKTTTLTVT

-1931 LAAESNAPVQVDAF
+1931 LEAESNAPVQVDAF
-1945 AYYTGTDLD
+1945 AYYTGMDLD

-1975 KPVLAMAMNAERVVV
+1975 KRVLAMAMNAERVVV

-2003 IAGLSGDGKPQK
+2003 IAGLSGDGKTQK

-2077 WWDNSGIP
+2077 WWDNSGVP

-2098 WSLIPEDLKPYTAI
+2098 WRLIPEDLKPYTAI

-2117 DYLGHAWGGTGNKEN
+2117 DYLGHAWEGGTGNKEN

-2164 FRNLIDMDWLNN
+2164 FRNLIDMDWLND

-2197 TDAVAQ
+2197 TGAVAQ

-2594 GERPTAVV
+2594 EERPTAVV

-2608 TKLADDKFYT
+2608 TKLADDNFYT
-2618 ETYENGIYTL
+2618 EAYGNGVYTL

-2642 GGAEPTPTVTDFR
+2642 GGAQPIPTVTDFR

-2689 NQAMLTSVDAE
+2689 DQAMLTPVDAE
-2700 GSDAFRSAE
+2700 GSDASRSAE
-2709 VKLLE
+2709 VKLSE

-2788 KVGTITAKTSGD
+2788 KAGTITAQTSGD

-2826 LNGTDWFG
+2826 LIGVDWVG

-2840 SGHYTPPVGPV
+2840 SGRYTPPVGPV

-2864 DPFPFTDV
+2864 DPFPFADV

-2887 KDLIDGVTRTL
+2887 KALIDGVTRTL

-2963 TPVKRNEFVHIF
+2963 APVKRNEFVHIF

-3041 MYDKTARKT
+3041 MYDRTARKT

>member
-16 LLAAVMLLGMLPAL
+16 LLAAVMLLSMMPAL
-30 TLPVLALPVL
+30 TLPVLAEEPPALTNVAQGKNVSIHGPTSGADRPASWLTDGITDSGNYVEISKDTEQNSTDPSYAQIDL
-40 AEDPPASQKLTNTT
+40 GTSYDIAKVEFWNYWDDGRTLVGLVILASEKGTFAEDDRTVIFNS
-54 DTVVTYQ
+54 DT
-61 GAVGTG
+61 
-67 RAPSLVVDGDTSH
+67 
-80 NDNKYFVVGNDQT
+80 
-93 QEKNETNPA
+93 
-102 NPTYWI
+102 
-108 QLDLGKKYSLTEMK
+108 
-122 LFVYHGRALKNLV
+122 
-135 VLASDSSTFDTY
+135 
-147 RIIWNADKENFF
+147 ENFF
-159 GLGTGDKEQFPN
+159 GFGVGTDASYKSVSAGLSVEKE
-171 ATVAGD
+171 ARGR
-177 TITLAAPTEAQ
+177 
-188 YVRILNNGHTAGAG
+188 YVRVMNNGHDGGTPG
-202 QGAHY
+202 QKKHGGHY
-207 FEIEVYGTE
+207 TEIKVYGTE
-216 HTGGAPETRL
+216 HTGAVTPPEPTL
-226 YNVAA
+226 HNVAA
-231 DCNVI
+231 GCNVI
-236 VNKWGGGSDRPNSWL
+236 VNKWGGGNDRPNSWL

-268 AQDMN
+268 AQNTSD
-273 APSYAQIDLGNIYPV
+273 PSYAQIDLGNEYPV

-306 HIILSTTEDFRDGTT
+306 HIILSTTEDFQTGTT
-321 KEVYN
+321 KEIYN
-326 ANWTAA
+326 DNWQATEA
-332 QNGLEVQIDSGPFTA
+332 GLDVSVTDDPYNA

-386 RDVLTIPTYEYQG
+386 RDVLKIPTYSYTAQG
-399 KTPNNVTHPDVLDFT
+399 GQTQKAEWDTTHPDVIDFAKT
-414 LVNGAGGTPLGT
+414 SKEGGK
-426 WGGHRFW
+426 WGGYRYW
-433 MAVTPNQE
+433 MVLTPNQD
-441 GNSQFE
+441 GYSQYE
-447 NPCLVWSDDG
+447 NPCLAASNDG
-457 KIWSAEGIPNPLSV
+457 VNWVVPNGIENPLSGV
-471 VEREPDGT
+471 KHEPAGT
-479 HNCDN
+479 HNCDTDLVYN
-484 DVIYDPVSNE
+484 PDSDE

-502 QDAQNYGQ
+502 QDSPA
-510 IGTSNFKPSILRCIR
+510 GTPSNLRLIR
-525 VAATQG
+525 VKEKND
-531 GSGFTYAVQKDAG
+531 GF
-544 QENPY
+544 EI
-549 TDLVTST
+549 TST
-556 YHYDMQS
+556 TDGKPYERLINSQYRYDMQS
-563 PAVVRRD
+563 PAVVRRN

-575 MWSNNSDQGV
+575 MWSNNSDSDNSGNGWQSQV
-585 APTGWNNQNGFVELR
+585 AFVELYT
-600 RSTNGTEWG
+600 SADGKNWTN
-609 EAKSL
+609 KQSL
-614 KPTLVLQNDW
+614 ADTLVLKGADGIASY

-633 IPNVG
+633 VESQNK
-638 ADGSGEYWAL
+638 YWGL
-648 ICAYPK
+648 FCAYPK
-654 GGGSNHTDLFFAKS
+654 GGNTNRTYLLFGTS
-668 ADGELW
+668 EDGKTWL
-674 TTYPNPI
+674 TYPKP
-681 LSPRSGQWD
+681 LLAPRDNKWD
-690 QNFIYRSSFTYD
+690 NNFIYRSTFIYD
-702 ADGKLSVWYSGG
+702 DASGTLQVWYSGG
-714 KEQPGNHW
+714 KSGGW

-762 PASDDTN
+762 LASDDTN

-816 QIDDGTPETYDLHRN
+816 QIDDGTPETYDLHRDT
-831 APGAMDNK
+831 AGAMDNK
-839 ILERELEA
+839 ILEKELEA

-974 DNPLFLHGLYKYDGT
+974 DNPLFLHGLYKYDGP

-1016 DETGWKGP
+1016 DETGWNGP

-1106 NARISER
+1106 NAGISER

-1135 NCDMNDAPKDS
+1135 NCDMNDAPKDTGS
-1146 GGSDHGG
+1146 SDHGG

-1225 QWGAN
+1225 QWGDS
-1230 TFSVQGGPEECR
+1230 TFDVFGGAEECR

-1357 NNGTTMMTYS
+1357 NNRTTMMTYS
-1367 TGRYSTIPSLPKMA
+1367 TGRYGTIPSLPKMA

-1412 PQRYNGTGYAHYDE
+1412 LQRYNGTGYAHYDE

-1509 TWDSDNNRLMYN
+1509 TWDSDSNRLMYN

-1529 NTAHGESTWRKATI
+1529 NTAHGENTWRKATI

-1585 GYQEFSLTNLV
+1585 GYQEFTLTNLV

-1678 GEPILVE
+1678 GEPVLVE

-1692 GEAAPAAKVYEK
+1692 GAAAPAAKVYEK

-1777 TAVSYAPS
+1777 TAVSYAAS
-1785 PDGKVTIDGNTVNGA
+1785 PDGKVTIDGSTVTGA

-1810 AAGSSKTTTLTVT
+1810 ATDSSKTTTLTVT

-1931 LAAESNAPVQVDAF
+1931 LEAESNAPVQVDAF
-1945 AYYTGTDLD
+1945 AYYTGMDLD

-1975 KPVLAMAMNAERVVV
+1975 KRVLAMAMNAERVVV

-2003 IAGLSGDGKPQK
+2003 IAGLSGDGKTQK

-2077 WWDNSGIP
+2077 WWDNSGVP

-2098 WSLIPEDLKPYTAI
+2098 WRLIPEDLKPYTAI

-2117 DYLGHAWGGTGNKEN
+2117 DYLGHAWEGGTGNKEN

-2164 FRNLIDMDWLNN
+2164 FRNLIDMDWLND

-2197 TDAVAQ
+2197 TGAVAQ

-2371 AATRK
+2371 AATRE
-2376 QVKDEIKA
+2376 QVKGEIKA

-2580 KDRDLRSTVITLHT
+2580 KDRDLRSTMITLHT
-2594 GERPTAVV
+2594 GDRPTAVV

-2608 TKLADDKFYT
+2608 TKLADDNFYT
-2618 ETYENGIYTL
+2618 EAYENGVYTL

-2681 GTKFYWGT
+2681 GTKFHWGT
-2689 NQAMLTSVDAE
+2689 DQAMLTPVDAE
-2700 GSDAFRSAE
+2700 GSDASRSAE

-2771 MITVTLAG
+2771 MITVTLTG

-2788 KVGTITAKTSGD
+2788 KAGTITAKTSGD
-2800 AAEQTATLT
+2800 AAKQTATLT

-2840 SGHYTPPVGPV
+2840 SGRYTPPVGPV

>member
-1 MIKGTRFFSRRLLPL
+1 MIKGTRFFSKRLLPL

-30 TLPVLALPVL
+30 TLPVLAEEPPALTNIAQGKNVSIHGPTSGADRPASWLTDGITESGKYVEISKDTEQNSTDPSYAQIDL
-40 AEDPPASQKLTNTT
+40 GTSYDIAKVEFWNYWDDGRTLVGLVILASEKGTFAEDDRTVIFNS
-54 DTVVTYQ
+54 DT
-61 GAVGTG
+61 
-67 RAPSLVVDGDTSH
+67 
-80 NDNKYFVVGNDQT
+80 
-93 QEKNETNPA
+93 
-102 NPTYWI
+102 
-108 QLDLGKKYSLTEMK
+108 
-122 LFVYHGRALKNLV
+122 
-135 VLASDSSTFDTY
+135 
-147 RIIWNADKENFF
+147 ENFF
-159 GLGTGDKEQFPN
+159 GFGVGTDASYKSVSAGLSVEKE
-171 ATVAGD
+171 ARGR
-177 TITLAAPTEAQ
+177 
-188 YVRILNNGHTAGAG
+188 YVRVMNNGHDGGTPG
-202 QGAHY
+202 QKKHGGHY
-207 FEIEVYGTE
+207 TEIKVYGTE
-216 HTGGAPETRL
+216 HTGGAPETTL

-231 DCNVI
+231 GCNVI

-268 AQDMN
+268 AQNTSD
-273 APSYAQIDLGNIYPV
+273 PSYAQIDLGNEYPV

-326 ANWTAA
+326 ADWTAA
-332 QNGLEVQIDSGPFTA
+332 QNGLEVQVDSAPFTA

-358 KGKGG
+358 KGAKMGG

-386 RDVLTIPTYEYQG
+386 RDVLRIPTYSYTAQG
-399 KTPNNVTHPDVLDFT
+399 GQTQKAEWDTTHPDVIDFAKT
-414 LVNGAGGTPLGT
+414 SKEGGK
-426 WGGHRFW
+426 WGGYRYW
-433 MAVTPNQE
+433 MVLTPNQD
-441 GNSQFE
+441 GYSQYE
-447 NPCLVWSDDG
+447 NPCLAASNDG
-457 KIWSAEGIPNPLSV
+457 VNWVVPNGIENPLSGV
-471 VEREPDGT
+471 KHEPTGT
-479 HNCDN
+479 HNCDTDLVYN
-484 DVIYDPVSNE
+484 PDSDE

-502 QDAQNYGQ
+502 QDSPA
-510 IGTSNFKPSILRCIR
+510 GTPSNLRLIR
-525 VAATQG
+525 VKEDGNSFAI
-531 GSGFTYAVQKDAG
+531 
-544 QENPY
+544 
-549 TDLVTST
+549 TST
-556 YHYDMQS
+556 TDGKPYERLINSQYRYDMQS

-575 MWSNNSDQGV
+575 MWSNNSDSDNSGNGWQSQV
-585 APTGWNNQNGFVELR
+585 AFVELYT
-600 RSTNGTEWG
+600 STDGKNWTN
-609 EAKSL
+609 KQSL
-614 KPTLVLQNDW
+614 ADTLVLKGADGIASY

-633 IPNVG
+633 VESQNK
-638 ADGSGEYWAL
+638 YWGL
-648 ICAYPK
+648 FCAYPK
-654 GGGSNHTDLFFAKS
+654 GGNTNRTYLLFGTS
-668 ADGELW
+668 EDGKTW
-674 TTYPNPI
+674 TTYPKP
-681 LSPRSGQWD
+681 LLAPRDNKWD
-690 QNFIYRSSFTYD
+690 NNFIYRSTFIYD
-702 ADGKLSVWYSGG
+702 DASGTLQVWYSGG
-714 KEQPGNHW
+714 KSGGW
-722 RIAYTEFENFLTDT
+722 RIAYTEFENFLTNT
-736 LPTLGAPYTPG
+736 LPTLGEPYTPG

-774 AWTYEAPNRFAGA
+774 AWTYEAPNRFAGT

-885 LYGVSPTEKTLWV
+885 LYGVSPTEKTLWAG
-898 DDTLQISALVPFN
+898 DTLQLSALVPFN
-911 ATDKTVTYT
+911 ATDKAITYT
-920 SSDTGKATVTA
+920 SSDQNKATVTD
-931 TGLVTALTAGN
+931 TGFVTALAAGE
-942 VTITVKAGQS
+942 VTITVAAG
-952 EKTVALTIRS
+952 TVQKIVQLTIRS
-962 LEAGELRMTVDK
+962 LEAGELRMTVDE
-974 DNPLFLHGLYKYDGT
+974 DNPLFLHGLYKYDGK

-1016 DETGWKGP
+1016 DETGWQGP

-1106 NARISER
+1106 NAGISER

-1146 GGSDHGG
+1146 GGSDYGG

-1225 QWGAN
+1225 QWGDS
-1230 TFSVQGGPEECR
+1230 TFDVFGGAEECR

-1367 TGRYSTIPSLPKMA
+1367 TGRYGTIPSLPKMA
-1381 QDPTGKDILRMADVQ
+1381 QAPTGKDILRMADVQ

-1407 FNARY
+1407 FNERY
-1412 PQRYNGTGYAHYDE
+1412 PQRYTGTGYAHYDA

-1437 WFFDTRENSALHSK
+1437 WFFDTRESSALHSK

-1456 QLTQNSFGAN
+1456 QLAQNGLGTT

-1472 SMLLVDEAQAGTLQF
+1472 SMLLVDEAQAGTIQF

-1496 NPIWEGYVKGTTP
+1496 NPIWDGYVKGTTA

-1529 NTAHGESTWRKATI
+1529 NTAHGENTWRKATI

-1585 GYQEFSLTNLV
+1585 GYQEFTLTNLV

-1632 DQEDPSSYT
+1632 NQEDPSSYT

-1692 GEAAPAAKVYEK
+1692 GAAALAAKVYEK

-1748 VWSVEADPASIT
+1748 VWSVEANPASIT

-1777 TAVSYAPS
+1777 TAVSYTSS
-1785 PDGKVTIDGNTVNGA
+1785 PDGKVTIDGNTVTGV

-1841 YTGNWVDETST
+1841 YTGSWVDETST
-1852 NHYEGSAKEANDA
+1852 NHYKGSAKEANDA

-1931 LAAESNAPVQVDAF
+1931 LEAESNAPVQVDAF

-2003 IAGLSGDGKPQK
+2003 IAGLSGDGKTQK

-2371 AATRK
+2371 AATRE

-2424 KLSDAEASAFGRVL
+2424 KLSAAEASAFGRVL

-2451 AQYPELSTGD
+2451 AQYLELSTGD

-2594 GERPTAVV
+2594 GDRPTAVV

-2608 TKLADDKFYT
+2608 TKLADDNFYT
-2618 ETYENGIYTL
+2618 EAYENGVYTL

-2672 TLTGTNLPD
+2672 ILTGTNLPD

-2689 NQAMLTSVDAE
+2689 DQAMLTSVDAE
-2700 GSDAFRSAE
+2700 GSDVSRSAE
-2709 VKLLE
+2709 VTLTK

-2771 MITVTLAG
+2771 MITVTLSG

-2788 KVGTITAKTSGD
+2788 KAGTISAKTSGD

-2826 LNGTDWFG
+2826 LNGVDWVG

-2840 SGHYTPPVGPV
+2840 SGRYTPPVGPV

-2864 DPFPFTDV
+2864 DSFPFTDV

>member
-1 MIKGTRFFSRRLLPL
+1 MIKGTRFFSKRLLPL

-30 TLPVLALPVL
+30 TLPVLAEEPPALTNIAQGKNVSIHGPTSGADRPASWLTDGITESGKYVEISKDTEQNSTDPSYAQIDL
-40 AEDPPASQKLTNTT
+40 GTSYDIAKVEFWNYWDDGRTLVGLVILASEKGTFAEDDRTVIFNS
-54 DTVVTYQ
+54 DT
-61 GAVGTG
+61 
-67 RAPSLVVDGDTSH
+67 
-80 NDNKYFVVGNDQT
+80 
-93 QEKNETNPA
+93 
-102 NPTYWI
+102 
-108 QLDLGKKYSLTEMK
+108 
-122 LFVYHGRALKNLV
+122 
-135 VLASDSSTFDTY
+135 
-147 RIIWNADKENFF
+147 ENFF
-159 GLGTGDKEQFPN
+159 GFGVGTDASYKSVSAGLSVEKE
-171 ATVAGD
+171 ARGR
-177 TITLAAPTEAQ
+177 
-188 YVRILNNGHTAGAG
+188 YVRVMNNGHDGGTPG
-202 QGAHY
+202 QKKHGGHY
-207 FEIEVYGTE
+207 TEIKVYGTE
-216 HTGGAPETRL
+216 HTGGAPETTL

-231 DCNVI
+231 GCNVI

-268 AQDMN
+268 AQNTSD
-273 APSYAQIDLGNIYPV
+273 PSYAQIDLGNEYPV

-326 ANWTAA
+326 ADWTAA
-332 QNGLEVQIDSGPFTA
+332 QNGLEVQVDSAPFTA

-358 KGKGG
+358 KGAKMGG

-386 RDVLTIPTYEYQG
+386 RDVLRIPTYSYTAQG
-399 KTPNNVTHPDVLDFT
+399 GQTQKAEWDTTHPDVIDFAKT
-414 LVNGAGGTPLGT
+414 SKEGGK
-426 WGGHRFW
+426 WGGYRYW
-433 MAVTPNQE
+433 MVLTPNQD
-441 GNSQFE
+441 GYSQYE
-447 NPCLVWSDDG
+447 NPCLAASNDG
-457 KIWSAEGIPNPLSV
+457 VNWVVPNGIENPLSGV
-471 VEREPDGT
+471 KHEPTGT
-479 HNCDN
+479 HNCDTDLVYN
-484 DVIYDPVSNE
+484 PDSDE

-502 QDAQNYGQ
+502 QDSPA
-510 IGTSNFKPSILRCIR
+510 GTPSNLRLIR
-525 VAATQG
+525 VKEDGNSFAI
-531 GSGFTYAVQKDAG
+531 
-544 QENPY
+544 
-549 TDLVTST
+549 TST
-556 YHYDMQS
+556 TDGKPYERLINSQYRYDMQS

-575 MWSNNSDQGV
+575 MWSNNSDSDNSGNGWQSQV
-585 APTGWNNQNGFVELR
+585 AFVELYT
-600 RSTNGTEWG
+600 STDGKNWTN
-609 EAKSL
+609 KQSL
-614 KPTLVLQNDW
+614 ADTLVLKGADGIASY

-633 IPNVG
+633 VESQNK
-638 ADGSGEYWAL
+638 YWGL
-648 ICAYPK
+648 FCAYPK
-654 GGGSNHTDLFFAKS
+654 GGNTNRTYLLFGTS
-668 ADGELW
+668 EDGKTW
-674 TTYPNPI
+674 TTYPKP
-681 LSPRSGQWD
+681 LLAPRDNKWD
-690 QNFIYRSSFTYD
+690 NNFIYRSTFIYD
-702 ADGKLSVWYSGG
+702 DASGTLQVWYSGG
-714 KEQPGNHW
+714 KSGGW
-722 RIAYTEFENFLTDT
+722 RIAYTEFENFLTNT
-736 LPTLGAPYTPG
+736 LPTLGEPYTPG

-774 AWTYEAPNRFAGA
+774 AWTYEAPNRFAGT

-885 LYGVSPTEKTLWV
+885 LYGVSPTEKTLWAG
-898 DDTLQISALVPFN
+898 DTLQLSALVPFN
-911 ATDKTVTYT
+911 ATDKAITYT
-920 SSDTGKATVTA
+920 SSDQNKATVTD
-931 TGLVTALTAGN
+931 TGFVTALAAGE
-942 VTITVKAGQS
+942 VTITVAAG
-952 EKTVALTIRS
+952 TVQKIVQLTIRS
-962 LEAGELRMTVDK
+962 LEAGELRMTVDE
-974 DNPLFLHGLYKYDGT
+974 DNPLFLHGLYKYDGK

-1006 QGFWTALTGT
+1006 QGFWTALTGS
-1016 DETGWKGP
+1016 DATGWQGP

-1029 NKTIHHAIL
+1029 NKTVHHAIL
-1038 IHASGTVEGSA
+1038 IHASGTVEGSE
-1049 ANKQWYLDR
+1049 ANKKWYLDR
-1058 IAETKNDN
+1058 IAETKKDN
-1066 IPFFLMVSNSHTGT
+1066 IPFFLMVSNSHTGA

-1106 NARISER
+1106 NAGISER

-1135 NCDMNDAPKDS
+1135 NCDMNDAPKDT

-1225 QWGAN
+1225 QWGDS
-1230 TFSVQGGPEECR
+1230 TFDVFGGAEECR

-1367 TGRYSTIPSLPKMA
+1367 TGRYGTIPSLPKMA

-1437 WFFDTRENSALHSK
+1437 WFFDTRESSALHSK

-1456 QLTQNSFGAN
+1456 QLAQNGLGTT

-1585 GYQEFSLTNLV
+1585 GYQEFTLTNLV

-1632 DQEDPSSYT
+1632 NQEDPSSYT

-1692 GEAAPAAKVYEK
+1692 GAAALAAKVYEK

-1748 VWSVEADPASIT
+1748 VWSVEANPASIT

-1777 TAVSYAPS
+1777 TAVSYTSS
-1785 PDGKVTIDGNTVNGA
+1785 PDGKVTIDGNTVTGV

-1841 YTGNWVDETST
+1841 YTGSWVDETST
-1852 NHYEGSAKEANDA
+1852 NHYKGSAKEANDA

-1931 LAAESNAPVQVDAF
+1931 LEAESNAPVQVDAF

-2003 IAGLSGDGKPQK
+2003 IASLSGDGKTQK

-2047 TEPATTPRMLV
+2047 TEPAATPRMLV

-2164 FRNLIDMDWLNN
+2164 FRNLIDMDWLND

-2197 TDAVAQ
+2197 TGAVAQ

-2371 AATRK
+2371 AATRE

-2451 AQYPELSTGD
+2451 AQYLKLSTGD

-2495 LTPTDATFATSMGFT
+2495 LIPTDAKFATSMGFT

-2594 GERPTAVV
+2594 EERPTAVV

-2608 TKLADDKFYT
+2608 TKLADDNFYT
-2618 ETYENGIYTL
+2618 ETYENGVYTL

-2642 GGAEPTPTVTDFR
+2642 GGAQPTPTVTEFK
-2655 LTTDPSP
+2655 LVTDPET

-2689 NQAMLTSVDAE
+2689 DQAMLTPVDAE
-2700 GSDAFRSAE
+2700 GSDVSRSTK
-2709 VKLLE
+2709 VTLPE
-2714 NTGTDAVT
+2714 NTSTDAVT

-2754 SVTDYSVAPTE
+2754 SVTDYSVAPAE

-2771 MITVTLAG
+2771 MITVTLTG

-2788 KVGTITAKTSGD
+2788 KAGTITAQTSGD

-2809 LPANY
+2809 LLANY

-2826 LNGTDWFG
+2826 LNGVDWVG

-2840 SGHYTPPVGPV
+2840 SGRYTPPVSPG

-2872 SRSSWYYDSVRAAWE
+2872 SRSSWYYDSVRTAWK

-2963 TPVKRNEFVHIF
+2963 APVKRNEFVHIF

>member
-30 TLPVLALPVL
+30 TLPVLAEEPPALTNVAQGKNVSIHGPTSGADRPASWLTDGITDSGKYVEISKDTEQNSTDPSYAQIDL
-40 AEDPPASQKLTNTT
+40 GTSYDIAKVEFWNYWDDGRTLIGLVILASEKGTFAEDDRTVIFNS
-54 DTVVTYQ
+54 DT
-61 GAVGTG
+61 
-67 RAPSLVVDGDTSH
+67 
-80 NDNKYFVVGNDQT
+80 
-93 QEKNETNPA
+93 
-102 NPTYWI
+102 
-108 QLDLGKKYSLTEMK
+108 
-122 LFVYHGRALKNLV
+122 
-135 VLASDSSTFDTY
+135 
-147 RIIWNADKENFF
+147 ENFF
-159 GLGTGDKEQFPN
+159 GFGVGTDASYKSVSVGLSVEK
-171 ATVAGD
+171 
-177 TITLAAPTEAQ
+177 AARGR
-188 YVRILNNGHTAGAG
+188 YVRVMNNGHDGGTPG
-202 QGAHY
+202 QKKQGGHY
-207 FEIEVYGTE
+207 TEIQVYGTE
-216 HTGGAPETRL
+216 HTGGAPETTL

-231 DCNVI
+231 GCNVI

-251 TDGIKD
+251 TDGVKE

-268 AQDMN
+268 AQNTSD
-273 APSYAQIDLGNIYPV
+273 PSYAQIDLGNEYPV

-295 YWDDG
+295 YWQDN
-300 RTLKDL
+300 RTLNSL
-306 HIILSTTEDFRDGTT
+306 HILLSTTADFQTENT
-321 KEVYN
+321 KEIYSG
-326 ANWTAA
+326 NWQPAKE
-332 QNGLEVQIDSGPFTA
+332 GLTVLVQDAPFEA

-363 HYIEVEVWSTE
+363 HYIEVEVLSTE
-374 EKKDPLPVPYQF
+374 DKKAPLPAEYKN
-386 RDVLTIPTYEYQG
+386 RDVLQIPTYSYTAQG
-399 KTPNNVTHPDVLDFT
+399 GQAQKAEWDATHPDVIDFT
-414 LVNGAGGTPLGT
+414 KTNKAGGK
-426 WGGHRFW
+426 WGGYRYW
-433 MAVTPNQE
+433 MALTPNQD
-441 GNSQFE
+441 GYSQYE
-447 NPCLVWSDDG
+447 NPCLAASHDG
-457 KIWSAEGIPNPLSV
+457 INWVVPNGIENPLSN
-471 VEREPDGT
+471 VEHEPTGT
-479 HNCDN
+479 HNCDTDLVYN
-484 DVIYDPVSNE
+484 PDSDE

-502 QDAQNYGQ
+502 RDQPA
-510 IGTSNFKPSILRCIR
+510 GTPSNLRLIR
-525 VAATQG
+525 VKEKNNSFEITSTTG
-531 GSGFTYAVQKDAG
+531 G
-544 QENPY
+544 NPY
-549 TDLVTST
+549 ESLINSQ
-556 YHYDMQS
+556 YRYDMQS
-563 PAVVRRD
+563 PAIVRRGAD
-570 ANTWL
+570 NWL
-575 MWSNNSDQGV
+575 MWSNNSDSDNSGNGWQSQV
-585 APTGWNNQNGFVELR
+585 AFVELR
-600 RSTNGTEWG
+600 TSTDGKNWTN
-609 EAKSL
+609 KQSL
-614 KPTLVLQNDW
+614 ADTLVLKGTDGIDSY

-633 IPNVG
+633 VEG
-638 ADGSGEYWAL
+638 QGEYWGL
-648 ICAYPK
+648 FCAYPR
-654 GGGSNHTDLFFAKS
+654 GGNTTRTYLLFATSK
-668 ADGELW
+668 DGKTW
-674 TTYPNPI
+674 TTYPKPLI
-681 LSPRSGQWD
+681 SPRDNKWD
-690 QNFIYRSSFTYD
+690 NNFIYRSTFVYD
-702 ADGKLSVWYSGG
+702 DASGTLQVWYSGG
-714 KEQPGNHW
+714 KSGGW

-747 TPTPPPAGEDGWVSV
+747 TPTPPPAGEDGWVPV

-774 AWTYEAPNRFAGA
+774 AWTYEAPNRFADA

-816 QIDDGTPETYDLHRN
+816 QIDDGTPETYDLHRDT
-831 APGAMDNK
+831 AGAMDNK
-839 ILERELEA
+839 ILEKELEA
-847 GYHRITIKR
+847 DYHRITIKR

-920 SSDTGKATVTA
+920 SSDTDKATVTA
-931 TGLVTALTAGN
+931 TGLVTALAAGD

-962 LEAGELRMTVDK
+962 LDAGALRMTVDK
-974 DNPLFLHGLYKYDGT
+974 DNPLFLHGLYKYDGK

-1006 QGFWTALTGT
+1006 QGFWTALTGS
-1016 DETGWKGP
+1016 DATGWQGP

-1029 NKTIHHAIL
+1029 NKTVHHAIL
-1038 IHASGTVEGSA
+1038 IHASGTVEGSE
-1049 ANKQWYLDR
+1049 ANKKWYLDR
-1058 IAETKNDN
+1058 IAETKKDN
-1066 IPFFLMVSNSHTGT
+1066 IPFFLMVSNSHTGA

-1106 NARISER
+1106 NAGISER

-1146 GGSDHGG
+1146 GGSDYGG

-1367 TGRYSTIPSLPKMA
+1367 TGRYGTIPSLPKLA
-1381 QDPTGKDILRMADVQ
+1381 QAPTGKDILTMTDVQ
-1396 ALGGAAGIQNY
+1396 ALGGASGIQNY

-1456 QLTQNSFGAN
+1456 QFTQNSFGAN

-1472 SMLLVDEAQAGTLQF
+1472 SMFLVDEAQAGTLQF

-1529 NTAHGESTWRKATI
+1529 NTAHSENTWRKATI

-1585 GYQEFSLTNLV
+1585 GYQEFTLTNLV

-1632 DQEDPSSYT
+1632 NQEDPSSYT

-1692 GEAAPAAKVYEK
+1692 GAAAPAAKVYEK

-1770 LNFNAAV
+1770 LNFNAAD
-1777 TAVSYAPS
+1777 TAVSYAAS
-1785 PDGKVTIDGNTVNGA
+1785 PDGKVTIDGSTVTGA

-1931 LAAESNAPVQVDAF
+1931 LEAESNAPVQVDAF

-2003 IAGLSGDGKPQK
+2003 IAGLSGDGKTQK

-2077 WWDNSGIP
+2077 WWDNSGVP

-2098 WSLIPEDLKPYTAI
+2098 WRLIPEDLKPYTAI

-2164 FRNLIDMDWLNN
+2164 FRNLIDMDWLND

-2371 AATRK
+2371 AATRE

-2424 KLSDAEASAFGRVL
+2424 KLSAAEASAFGRVL

-2594 GERPTAVV
+2594 EERPTVVV

-2608 TKLADDKFYT
+2608 TKLADDNFYT
-2618 ETYENGIYTL
+2618 EAYENGVYTL

-2672 TLTGTNLPD
+2672 ILTGTNLPD

-2689 NQAMLTSVDAE
+2689 DQAMLTSVDAE
-2700 GSDAFRSAE
+2700 GSDVSRSAE
-2709 VKLLE
+2709 VTLTK

-2754 SVTDYSVAPTE
+2754 SVTDYSAAPTE

-2771 MITVTLAG
+2771 MITVTLSG

-2788 KVGTITAKTSGD
+2788 KAGTISAKTSGD

-2826 LNGTDWFG
+2826 LNGVDWVG

-2840 SGHYTPPVGPV
+2840 SGRYTPPVGPV

-2864 DPFPFTDV
+2864 DSFPFTDV

>member
-1 MIKGTRFFSRRLLPL
+1 MIKGTRFFSKRLLPL
-16 LLAAVMLLGMLPAL
+16 LLVAVMLLGMLPAL
-30 TLPVLALPVL
+30 TLPVLAEEPPALTNIAQGKNVSIHGPTSGADRPASWLTDGITESGKYVEISKDTEQNSTDPSYAQIDL
-40 AEDPPASQKLTNTT
+40 GTSYDIAKVEFWNYWDDGRTLVGLVILASEKGTFAEDDRTVIFNS
-54 DTVVTYQ
+54 DT
-61 GAVGTG
+61 
-67 RAPSLVVDGDTSH
+67 
-80 NDNKYFVVGNDQT
+80 
-93 QEKNETNPA
+93 
-102 NPTYWI
+102 
-108 QLDLGKKYSLTEMK
+108 
-122 LFVYHGRALKNLV
+122 
-135 VLASDSSTFDTY
+135 
-147 RIIWNADKENFF
+147 ENFF
-159 GLGTGDKEQFPN
+159 GFGVGTDASYKSVSAGLSVEKE
-171 ATVAGD
+171 ARGR
-177 TITLAAPTEAQ
+177 
-188 YVRILNNGHTAGAG
+188 YVRVMNNGHDGGTPG
-202 QGAHY
+202 QKKHGGHY
-207 FEIEVYGTE
+207 TEIKVYGTE
-216 HTGGAPETRL
+216 HTGGAPETTL

-231 DCNVI
+231 GCNVI

-268 AQDMN
+268 AQNTSD
-273 APSYAQIDLGNIYPV
+273 PSYAQIDLGNEYPV

-326 ANWTAA
+326 ADWTAA
-332 QNGLEVQIDSGPFTA
+332 QNGLEVQVDSAPFTA

-358 KGKGG
+358 KGAKMGG

-386 RDVLTIPTYEYQG
+386 RDVLRIPTYSYTAQG
-399 KTPNNVTHPDVLDFT
+399 GQTQKAEWDTTHPDVIDFAKT
-414 LVNGAGGTPLGT
+414 SKEGGK
-426 WGGHRFW
+426 WGGYRYW
-433 MAVTPNQE
+433 MVLTPNQD
-441 GNSQFE
+441 GYSQYE
-447 NPCLVWSDDG
+447 NPCLAASNDG
-457 KIWSAEGIPNPLSV
+457 VNWVVPNGIENPLSGV
-471 VEREPDGT
+471 KHEPTGT
-479 HNCDN
+479 HNCDTDLVYN
-484 DVIYDPVSNE
+484 PDSDE

-502 QDAQNYGQ
+502 QDSPA
-510 IGTSNFKPSILRCIR
+510 GTPSNLRLIR
-525 VAATQG
+525 VKEDGNSFAI
-531 GSGFTYAVQKDAG
+531 
-544 QENPY
+544 
-549 TDLVTST
+549 TST
-556 YHYDMQS
+556 TDGKPYERLINSQYRYDMQS

-575 MWSNNSDQGV
+575 MWSNNSDSDNSGNGWQSQV
-585 APTGWNNQNGFVELR
+585 AFVELYT
-600 RSTNGTEWG
+600 STDGKNWTN
-609 EAKSL
+609 KQSL
-614 KPTLVLQNDW
+614 ADTLVLKGADGIASY

-633 IPNVG
+633 VESQNK
-638 ADGSGEYWAL
+638 YWGL
-648 ICAYPK
+648 FCAYPK
-654 GGGSNHTDLFFAKS
+654 GGNTNRTYLLFGTS
-668 ADGELW
+668 EDGKTW
-674 TTYPNPI
+674 TTYPKP
-681 LSPRSGQWD
+681 LLAPRDNKWD
-690 QNFIYRSSFTYD
+690 NNFIYRSTFIYD
-702 ADGKLSVWYSGG
+702 DASGTLQVWYSGG
-714 KEQPGNHW
+714 KSGGW
-722 RIAYTEFENFLTDT
+722 RIAYTEFENFLTNT
-736 LPTLGAPYTPG
+736 LPTLGEPYTPG

-774 AWTYEAPNRFAGA
+774 AWTYEAPNRFAGT

-885 LYGVSPTEKTLWV
+885 LYGVSPTEKTLWAG
-898 DDTLQISALVPFN
+898 DTLQLSALVPFN
-911 ATDKTVTYT
+911 ATDKAITYT
-920 SSDTGKATVTA
+920 SSDQNKATVTD
-931 TGLVTALTAGN
+931 TGFVTALAAGE
-942 VTITVKAGQS
+942 VTITVAAG
-952 EKTVALTIRS
+952 TVQKIVQLTIRS
-962 LEAGELRMTVDK
+962 LEAGELRMTVDE
-974 DNPLFLHGLYKYDGT
+974 DNPLFLHGLYKYDGK

-1016 DETGWKGP
+1016 DETGWQGP

-1106 NARISER
+1106 NAGISER

-1146 GGSDHGG
+1146 GGSDYGG

-1225 QWGAN
+1225 QWGDS
-1230 TFSVQGGPEECR
+1230 TFDVFGGAEECR

-1367 TGRYSTIPSLPKMA
+1367 TGRYGTIPSLPKMA
-1381 QDPTGKDILRMADVQ
+1381 QAPTGKDILRMADVQ

-1407 FNARY
+1407 FNERY
-1412 PQRYNGTGYAHYDE
+1412 PQRYTGTGYAHYDA

-1437 WFFDTRENSALHSK
+1437 WFFDTRESSALHSK

-1456 QLTQNSFGAN
+1456 QLAQNGLGTT

-1472 SMLLVDEAQAGTLQF
+1472 SMLLVDEAQAGTIQF

-1496 NPIWEGYVKGTTP
+1496 NPIWDGYVKGTTA

-1529 NTAHGESTWRKATI
+1529 NTAHGENTWRKATI

-1585 GYQEFSLTNLV
+1585 GYQEFTLTNLV

-1632 DQEDPSSYT
+1632 NQEDPSSYT

-1692 GEAAPAAKVYEK
+1692 GAAALAAKVYEK

-1770 LNFNAAV
+1770 LNFNAADK
-1777 TAVSYAPS
+1777 AVSYAAS
-1785 PDGKVTIDGNTVNGA
+1785 PDGKVTIDGSTVTGV

-1931 LAAESNAPVQVDAF
+1931 LEAESNAPIQVDAF

-1975 KPVLAMAMNAERVVV
+1975 KSVLAMAMNAERVVV

-2003 IAGLSGDGKPQK
+2003 IAGLSGDGKTQK
-2015 TVTGKMAGRT
+2015 NVTGKMAGRT

-2132 LQKFYEYHVA
+2132 LQKFYEYHAA

-2236 NDTLFKTAQKHHK
+2236 NDTLFKAAQKHHK

-2371 AATRK
+2371 AATRE
-2376 QVKDEIKA
+2376 QVKGEIKA

-2580 KDRDLRSTVITLHT
+2580 KGRDLRSTVITLHT
-2594 GERPTAVV
+2594 GNRPTAVV

-2608 TKLADDKFYT
+2608 TKLADDNFYT
-2618 ETYENGIYTL
+2618 ETYENGVYTL

-2642 GGAEPTPTVTDFR
+2642 GGAEPTPTVTEFK
-2655 LTTDPSP
+2655 LVTDPSP

-2689 NQAMLTSVDAE
+2689 DQAMLTPVDAK
-2700 GSDAFRSAE
+2700 GSDASRSAE

-2788 KVGTITAKTSGD
+2788 KVGTITAQTSGD

-2819 SYTVQYS
+2819 NYTVQYS

-2872 SRSSWYYDSVRAAWE
+2872 SRSSWYYDSVRTAWE

>member
-30 TLPVLALPVL
+30 TLPVLAEEPPALTNVAQGKNVSIHGPTSGADRPASWLTDGITESGKYVEISKDTEQNSTDPSYAQIDL
-40 AEDPPASQKLTNTT
+40 GTSYDIAKVEFWNYWDDGRTLVGLVILASEKGTFAEDDRTVIFNS
-54 DTVVTYQ
+54 DT
-61 GAVGTG
+61 
-67 RAPSLVVDGDTSH
+67 
-80 NDNKYFVVGNDQT
+80 
-93 QEKNETNPA
+93 
-102 NPTYWI
+102 
-108 QLDLGKKYSLTEMK
+108 
-122 LFVYHGRALKNLV
+122 
-135 VLASDSSTFDTY
+135 
-147 RIIWNADKENFF
+147 ENFF
-159 GLGTGDKEQFPN
+159 GFGVGTDASYKS
-171 ATVAGD
+171 VSAG
-177 TITLAAPTEAQ
+177 LSVEKAARGR
-188 YVRILNNGHTAGAG
+188 YVRVMNNGHDGGTPG
-202 QGAHY
+202 QKKQGGHY
-207 FEIEVYGTE
+207 TEIKVYGTE
-216 HTGGAPETRL
+216 HTGGAPETTL

-231 DCNVI
+231 GCNVI

-268 AQDMN
+268 AQN
-273 APSYAQIDLGNIYPV
+273 TSAPSYAQIDLGNEYPV

-306 HIILSTTEDFRDGTT
+306 HIILSTTEDFQTGTT
-321 KEVYN
+321 KEIYN
-326 ANWTAA
+326 GNWQATAS
-332 QNGLEVQIDSGPFTA
+332 GLEAPVTDDPYNA

-358 KGKGG
+358 KGAKMGG

-386 RDVLTIPTYEYQG
+386 RDVLKIPTYSYTAQG
-399 KTPNNVTHPDVLDFT
+399 GQAQKAEWDTTHPDVIDFAKT
-414 LVNGAGGTPLGT
+414 SKEGGK
-426 WGGHRFW
+426 WGGYRYW
-433 MAVTPNQE
+433 MVLTPNQD
-441 GNSQFE
+441 GYSQYE
-447 NPCLVWSDDG
+447 NPCLAASNDG
-457 KIWSAEGIPNPLSV
+457 VNWVVPNGIENPLSGV
-471 VEREPDGT
+471 KHEPAGT
-479 HNCDN
+479 HNCDTDLVYN
-484 DVIYDPVSNE
+484 PDSDE

-502 QDAQNYGQ
+502 QDSPA
-510 IGTSNFKPSILRCIR
+510 GTPSNLRLIR
-525 VAATQG
+525 VKEKND
-531 GSGFTYAVQKDAG
+531 GF
-544 QENPY
+544 EI
-549 TDLVTST
+549 TST
-556 YHYDMQS
+556 TDGKPYERLINSQYRYDMQS
-563 PAVVRRD
+563 PAVVRRN

-575 MWSNNSDQGV
+575 MWSNNSDSDNSGNGWQSQV
-585 APTGWNNQNGFVELR
+585 AFVELYT
-600 RSTNGTEWG
+600 STDGKNWTN
-609 EAKSL
+609 KQSL
-614 KPTLVLQNDW
+614 ADTLVLKGADGIASY

-633 IPNVG
+633 VESQNK
-638 ADGSGEYWAL
+638 YWGL
-648 ICAYPK
+648 FCAYPK
-654 GGGSNHTDLFFAKS
+654 GGNTNRTYLLFGTS
-668 ADGELW
+668 EDGKTW
-674 TTYPNPI
+674 TTYPKP
-681 LSPRSGQWD
+681 LLAPRDNKWD
-690 QNFIYRSSFTYD
+690 NNFIYRSTFIYD
-702 ADGKLSVWYSGG
+702 DASGTLQVWYSGG
-714 KEQPGNHW
+714 KSGGW

-839 ILERELEA
+839 ILERELEE

-867 DLNKFEVRYDTS
+867 DLNRFEVRYDTS

-920 SSDTGKATVTA
+920 SSDQNKATVTD
-931 TGLVTALTAGN
+931 TGLVTALTAGD

-962 LEAGELRMTVDK
+962 LEAGALRMTVDE

-1029 NKTIHHAIL
+1029 NKTVHHAIL
-1038 IHASGTVEGSA
+1038 IHASGTVEGSE
-1049 ANKQWYLDR
+1049 ANKKWYLDR
-1058 IAETKNDN
+1058 IAETKKDN
-1066 IPFFLMVSNSHTGT
+1066 IPFFLMVSNSHTGA

-1106 NARISER
+1106 NAGISER

-1135 NCDMNDAPKDS
+1135 NCDMNDAPKDT

-1225 QWGAN
+1225 QWGDS
-1230 TFSVQGGPEECR
+1230 TFDVFGGAEECR

-1367 TGRYSTIPSLPKMA
+1367 TGRYGTIPSLPKMA

-1585 GYQEFSLTNLV
+1585 GYQEFTLTNLV

-1606 SVPSRVNGNQL
+1606 SVPSRVNDNQL

-1678 GEPILVE
+1678 GEPVLVE

-1748 VWSVEADPASIT
+1748 VWSVEANPASIT

-1785 PDGKVTIDGNTVNGA
+1785 PDGKVTIAGDSVTGV

-1931 LAAESNAPVQVDAF
+1931 LEAESNAPVQVDAF

-1975 KPVLAMAMNAERVVV
+1975 KRVLAMAMNAERVVV

-2003 IAGLSGDGKPQK
+2003 IAGLSGDGKTQK

-2077 WWDNSGIP
+2077 WWDNSGVP

-2164 FRNLIDMDWLNN
+2164 FRNLIDMDWLND

-2371 AATRK
+2371 AATRE
-2376 QVKDEIKA
+2376 QVKGEIKA

-2518 AHETADSIKIDLN
+2518 AHETAGSIKIDLN

-2608 TKLADDKFYT
+2608 TKLADDNFYT

-2642 GGAEPTPTVTDFR
+2642 GGAQPIPTVTDFR

-2689 NQAMLTSVDAE
+2689 DQAMLTPVDAE
-2700 GSDAFRSAE
+2700 GSDVSRSAE
-2709 VKLLE
+2709 VTLTK
-2714 NTGTDAVT
+2714 NTGTDAAT

-2788 KVGTITAKTSGD
+2788 KAGTITAQTSGD
-2800 AAEQTATLT
+2800 AAKQMATLS

-2840 SGHYTPPVGPV
+2840 SGRYTPPVGPV
-2851 TPSVPTKPGVPER
+2851 TPSVQTKPGVPER

>member
-30 TLPVLALPVL
+30 TLPVLA
-40 AEDPPASQKLTNTT
+40 EEPPALTNI
-54 DTVVTYQ
+54 
-61 GAVGTG
+61 A
-67 RAPSLVVDGDTSH
+67 
-80 NDNKYFVVGNDQT
+80 
-93 QEKNETNPA
+93 QEKNVSIHGPTSGADRPA
-102 NPTYWI
+102 SWLTDGITESGKYVEISKDTEQNSTDPSYAQI
-108 QLDLGKKYSLTEMK
+108 DLGTSYDIAKVEFWNYWDD
-122 LFVYHGRALKNLV
+122 GRTLV
-135 VLASDSSTFDTY
+135 GLVILASEKGTFAEDDRTVIFNSDT
-147 RIIWNADKENFF
+147 ENFF
-159 GLGTGDKEQFPN
+159 GFGVGTDTSYKS
-171 ATVAGD
+171 VSAG
-177 TITLAAPTEAQ
+177 LSVERAARGR
-188 YVRILNNGHTAGAG
+188 YVRVMNNGHDGGTPG
-202 QGAHY
+202 QKKHGGHY
-207 FEIEVYGTE
+207 TEIKVYGTE
-216 HTGGAPETRL
+216 HTGGAPETTL

-231 DCNVI
+231 GCNVI

-268 AQDMN
+268 AQNTSD
-273 APSYAQIDLGNIYPV
+273 PSYAQIDLGNEYPV

-295 YWDDG
+295 YWSDG

-358 KGKGG
+358 KGAKMGG

-374 EKKDPLPVPYQF
+374 EQKEPLPVPYQL
-386 RDVLTIPTYEYQG
+386 RDVLKIPTYSYTAQG
-399 KTPNNVTHPDVLDFT
+399 GQTQKAEWDTTHPDVIDFAKT
-414 LVNGAGGTPLGT
+414 SKEGGK
-426 WGGHRFW
+426 WGGYRYW
-433 MAVTPNQE
+433 MVLTPNQD
-441 GNSQFE
+441 GYSQYE
-447 NPCLVWSDDG
+447 NPCLAASNDG
-457 KIWSAEGIPNPLSV
+457 VNWVVPNGIENPLSGV
-471 VEREPDGT
+471 KHEPAGT
-479 HNCDN
+479 HNCDTDLVYN
-484 DVIYDPVSNE
+484 PDSDE

-502 QDAQNYGQ
+502 QDSPA
-510 IGTSNFKPSILRCIR
+510 GTPSNLRLIR
-525 VAATQG
+525 VKEKND
-531 GSGFTYAVQKDAG
+531 GF
-544 QENPY
+544 EI
-549 TDLVTST
+549 TST
-556 YHYDMQS
+556 TDGKPYERLINSQYRYDMQS
-563 PAVVRRD
+563 PAVVRRN

-575 MWSNNSDQGV
+575 MWSNNSDSDNSGNGWQSQV
-585 APTGWNNQNGFVELR
+585 AFVELR
-600 RSTNGTEWG
+600 TSTDGKNWTDKQNL
-609 EAKSL
+609 AD
-614 KPTLVLQNDW
+614 TLVLKGTDGVESY

-633 IPNVG
+633 VESQNK
-638 ADGSGEYWAL
+638 YWGL
-648 ICAYPK
+648 FCAYPK
-654 GGGSNHTDLFFAKS
+654 GGNTNRTYLLFGTS
-668 ADGELW
+668 EDGKTW
-674 TTYPNPI
+674 TTYPKP
-681 LSPRSGQWD
+681 LLAPRDNKWD
-690 QNFIYRSSFTYD
+690 NNFIYRSTFIYD
-702 ADGKLSVWYSGG
+702 DASGTLQVWYSGG
-714 KEQPGNHW
+714 KSGGW
-722 RIAYTEFENFLTDT
+722 RIAYTEFKNFLTNT
-736 LPTLGAPYTPG
+736 LPALGEPYTPG

-847 GYHRITIKR
+847 DYHRITIKR
-856 KHGGGLDSGVI
+856 KHSGGLDSGVI

-920 SSDTGKATVTA
+920 SSDTDKATVTA
-931 TGLVTALTAGN
+931 TGLVTALAAGD

-962 LEAGELRMTVDK
+962 LDAGALRMTVDK
-974 DNPLFLHGLYKYDGT
+974 DNPLFLHGLYKYDGK

-1016 DETGWKGP
+1016 DETGWQGP

-1058 IAETKNDN
+1058 IAETKKDN

-1080 FLDLDWLDGIYEQNE
+1080 FLDLDWLDSIYGQNE

-1106 NARISER
+1106 NAGISER

-1146 GGSDHGG
+1146 GGSDYGG

-1367 TGRYSTIPSLPKMA
+1367 TGRYGTIPSLPKMA

-1407 FNARY
+1407 FNARH
-1412 PQRYNGTGYAHYDE
+1412 PQRYTGTGYAHYDE

-1437 WFFDTRENSALHSK
+1437 WFFDTRESSALHSK

-1543 TISGLGAEPT
+1543 TISGLGEEPT

-1585 GYQEFSLTNLV
+1585 GYQEFTLTNLV

-1770 LNFNAAV
+1770 LNFNAAD
-1777 TAVSYAPS
+1777 TAVSYAAS
-1785 PDGKVTIDGNTVNGA
+1785 PDGKVTIDGSTVTGA

-1931 LAAESNAPVQVDAF
+1931 LEAESNAPVQVDAF

-2003 IAGLSGDGKPQK
+2003 IAGLSGDGKTQK

-2077 WWDNSGIP
+2077 WWDNSGVP

-2298 LFEPVMNTTYEDVR
+2298 LFEPVMDTTYEDVR

-2371 AATRK
+2371 AATRE

-2424 KLSDAEASAFGRVL
+2424 KLSAAEASAFGRVL

-2451 AQYPELSTGD
+2451 AQYLELSTGD

-2608 TKLADDKFYT
+2608 TKLADDNFYT
-2618 ETYENGIYTL
+2618 EAYENGVYTL

-2642 GGAEPTPTVTDFR
+2642 GGAQPIPTVTDFR
-2655 LTTDPSP
+2655 LTTDPSQ

-2689 NQAMLTSVDAE
+2689 DQAMLTPVDAE
-2700 GSDAFRSAE
+2700 GSDVSRSAE
-2709 VKLLE
+2709 VTLTK

-2788 KVGTITAKTSGD
+2788 KAGTISAKTSGD

-2851 TPSVPTKPGVPER
+2851 TPSVPTKPSIPER

-2958 PAQMN
+2958 PGQMN

>member
-1 MIKGTRFFSRRLLPL
+1 MIKGTRFFSKRLLPL

-30 TLPVLALPVL
+30 TLPVLAEEPPALTNIAQGKNVSIHGPTSGADRPASWLTDGITESGKYVEISKDTEQNSTDPSYAQIDL
-40 AEDPPASQKLTNTT
+40 GTSYDIAKVEFWNYWDDGRTLVGLVILASEKGTFAEDDRTVIFNS
-54 DTVVTYQ
+54 DT
-61 GAVGTG
+61 
-67 RAPSLVVDGDTSH
+67 
-80 NDNKYFVVGNDQT
+80 
-93 QEKNETNPA
+93 
-102 NPTYWI
+102 
-108 QLDLGKKYSLTEMK
+108 
-122 LFVYHGRALKNLV
+122 
-135 VLASDSSTFDTY
+135 
-147 RIIWNADKENFF
+147 ENFF
-159 GLGTGDKEQFPN
+159 GFGVGTDASYKSVSAGLSVEKE
-171 ATVAGD
+171 ARGR
-177 TITLAAPTEAQ
+177 
-188 YVRILNNGHTAGAG
+188 YVRVMNNGHDGGTPG
-202 QGAHY
+202 QKKHGGHY
-207 FEIEVYGTE
+207 TEIKVYGTE
-216 HTGGAPETRL
+216 HTGGAPETTL

-231 DCNVI
+231 GCNVI

-268 AQDMN
+268 AQNTSD
-273 APSYAQIDLGNIYPV
+273 PSYAQIDLGNEYPV

-326 ANWTAA
+326 ADWTAA
-332 QNGLEVQIDSGPFTA
+332 QNGLEVQVDSAPFTA

-358 KGKGG
+358 KGAKMGG

-386 RDVLTIPTYEYQG
+386 RDVLRIPTYSYTAQG
-399 KTPNNVTHPDVLDFT
+399 GQTQKAEWDTTHPDVIDFAKT
-414 LVNGAGGTPLGT
+414 SKEGGK
-426 WGGHRFW
+426 WGGYRYW
-433 MAVTPNQE
+433 MVLTPNQD
-441 GNSQFE
+441 GYSQYE
-447 NPCLVWSDDG
+447 NPCLAASNDG
-457 KIWSAEGIPNPLSV
+457 VNWVVPNGIENPLSGV
-471 VEREPDGT
+471 KHEPTGT
-479 HNCDN
+479 HNCDTDLVYN
-484 DVIYDPVSNE
+484 PDSDE

-502 QDAQNYGQ
+502 QDSPA
-510 IGTSNFKPSILRCIR
+510 GTPSNLRLIR
-525 VAATQG
+525 VKEDGNSFAI
-531 GSGFTYAVQKDAG
+531 
-544 QENPY
+544 
-549 TDLVTST
+549 TST
-556 YHYDMQS
+556 TDGKPYERLINSQYRYDMQS

-575 MWSNNSDQGV
+575 MWSNNSDSDNSGNGWQSQV
-585 APTGWNNQNGFVELR
+585 AFVELYT
-600 RSTNGTEWG
+600 STDGKNWTN
-609 EAKSL
+609 KQSL
-614 KPTLVLQNDW
+614 ADTLVLKGADGIASY

-633 IPNVG
+633 VESQNK
-638 ADGSGEYWAL
+638 YWGL
-648 ICAYPK
+648 FCAYPK
-654 GGGSNHTDLFFAKS
+654 GGNTNRTYLLFGTS
-668 ADGELW
+668 EDGKTW
-674 TTYPNPI
+674 TTYPKP
-681 LSPRSGQWD
+681 LLAPRDNKWD
-690 QNFIYRSSFTYD
+690 NNFIYRSTFIYD
-702 ADGKLSVWYSGG
+702 DASGTLQVWYSGG
-714 KEQPGNHW
+714 KSGGW
-722 RIAYTEFENFLTDT
+722 RIAYTEFENFLTNT
-736 LPTLGAPYTPG
+736 LPTLGEPYTPG

-847 GYHRITIKR
+847 DYHRITIKR

-920 SSDTGKATVTA
+920 SSDTDKATVTA
-931 TGLVTALTAGN
+931 TGLVTALAAGD

-962 LEAGELRMTVDK
+962 LDAGALRMTVDK
-974 DNPLFLHGLYKYDGT
+974 DNPLFLHGLYKYDGK

-1006 QGFWTALTGT
+1006 QGFWTALTGS
-1016 DETGWKGP
+1016 DATGWQGP

-1029 NKTIHHAIL
+1029 NKTVHHAIL
-1038 IHASGTVEGSA
+1038 IHASGTVEGSE
-1049 ANKQWYLDR
+1049 ANKKWYLDR
-1058 IAETKNDN
+1058 IAETKKDN
-1066 IPFFLMVSNSHTGT
+1066 IPFFLMVSNSHTGA

-1106 NARISER
+1106 NAGISER

-1135 NCDMNDAPKDS
+1135 NCDMNDAPKDT

-1225 QWGAN
+1225 QWGDS
-1230 TFSVQGGPEECR
+1230 TFDVFGGAEECR

-1326 GTLNKLGSN
+1326 GTFNKLGSN

-1367 TGRYSTIPSLPKMA
+1367 TGRYGTIPSLPKMA

-1748 VWSVEADPASIT
+1748 VWSVEANPASIT

-1785 PDGKVTIDGNTVNGA
+1785 PDGKVTIDGNTVTGV

-1931 LAAESNAPVQVDAF
+1931 LEAESNAPIQVDAF

-1975 KPVLAMAMNAERVVV
+1975 KRVLAMAMNAERVVV

-2003 IAGLSGDGKPQK
+2003 IAGLSGDGKTQK

-2098 WSLIPEDLKPYTAI
+2098 WRLIPEDLKPYTAI

-2164 FRNLIDMDWLNN
+2164 FRNLIDMDWLND

-2197 TDAVAQ
+2197 TGAVAQ

-2371 AATRK
+2371 AATRE

-2424 KLSDAEASAFGRVL
+2424 KLSAAEASAFGRVL

-2594 GERPTAVV
+2594 GDRPTAVV

-2608 TKLADDKFYT
+2608 TKLADDNFYT
-2618 ETYENGIYTL
+2618 EAYENGVYTL

-2672 TLTGTNLPD
+2672 ILTGTNLPD

-2689 NQAMLTSVDAE
+2689 DQAMLTSVDAE
-2700 GSDAFRSAE
+2700 GSDVSRSAE
-2709 VKLLE
+2709 VTLTK

-2771 MITVTLAG
+2771 MITVTLSG

-2788 KVGTITAKTSGD
+2788 KAGTISAKTSGD

-2826 LNGTDWFG
+2826 LNGVDWVG

-2840 SGHYTPPVGPV
+2840 SGRYTPPVGPV

-2864 DPFPFTDV
+2864 DSFPFTDV

>member
-1 MIKGTRFFSRRLLPL
+1 MIKGTRFFSKRLLPL

-30 TLPVLALPVL
+30 TLPVLAEEPPALTNIAQGKNVSIHGPTSGADRPASWLTDGITESGKYVEISKDTEQNSTDPSYAQIDL
-40 AEDPPASQKLTNTT
+40 GTSYDIAKVEFWNYWDDARTLVGLVILASEKGTFAEDDRTVIFNS
-54 DTVVTYQ
+54 DT
-61 GAVGTG
+61 
-67 RAPSLVVDGDTSH
+67 
-80 NDNKYFVVGNDQT
+80 
-93 QEKNETNPA
+93 
-102 NPTYWI
+102 
-108 QLDLGKKYSLTEMK
+108 
-122 LFVYHGRALKNLV
+122 
-135 VLASDSSTFDTY
+135 
-147 RIIWNADKENFF
+147 ENFF
-159 GLGTGDKEQFPN
+159 GFGVGTDASYKSVSAGLSVEKE
-171 ATVAGD
+171 ARGR
-177 TITLAAPTEAQ
+177 
-188 YVRILNNGHTAGAG
+188 YVRVMNNGHDGGTPG
-202 QGAHY
+202 QKKHGGHY
-207 FEIEVYGTE
+207 TEIKVYGTE
-216 HTGGAPETRL
+216 HTGGAPETTL

-231 DCNVI
+231 GCNVI

-268 AQDMN
+268 AQNTSD
-273 APSYAQIDLGNIYPV
+273 PSYAQIDLGNEYPV

-326 ANWTAA
+326 ADWTAA
-332 QNGLEVQIDSGPFTA
+332 QNGLEVQVDSAPFTA

-358 KGKGG
+358 KGAKMGG

-386 RDVLTIPTYEYQG
+386 RDVLRIPTYSYTAQG
-399 KTPNNVTHPDVLDFT
+399 GQTQKAEWDTTHPDVIDFAKT
-414 LVNGAGGTPLGT
+414 SKEGGK
-426 WGGHRFW
+426 WGGYRYW
-433 MAVTPNQE
+433 MVLTPNQD
-441 GNSQFE
+441 GYSQYE
-447 NPCLVWSDDG
+447 NPCLAASNDG
-457 KIWSAEGIPNPLSV
+457 VNWVVPNGIENPLSGV
-471 VEREPDGT
+471 KHEPTGT
-479 HNCDN
+479 HNCDTDLVYN
-484 DVIYDPVSNE
+484 PDSDE

-502 QDAQNYGQ
+502 QDSPA
-510 IGTSNFKPSILRCIR
+510 GTPSNLRLIR
-525 VAATQG
+525 VKEDGNSFAI
-531 GSGFTYAVQKDAG
+531 
-544 QENPY
+544 
-549 TDLVTST
+549 TST
-556 YHYDMQS
+556 TDGKPYERLINSQYRYDMQS

-575 MWSNNSDQGV
+575 MWSNNSDSDNSGNGWQSQV
-585 APTGWNNQNGFVELR
+585 AFVELYT
-600 RSTNGTEWG
+600 STDGKNWTN
-609 EAKSL
+609 KQSL
-614 KPTLVLQNDW
+614 ADTLVLKGADGIASY

-633 IPNVG
+633 VESQNK
-638 ADGSGEYWAL
+638 YWGL
-648 ICAYPK
+648 FCAYPK
-654 GGGSNHTDLFFAKS
+654 GGNTNRTYLLFGTS
-668 ADGELW
+668 EDGKTW
-674 TTYPNPI
+674 TTYPKP
-681 LSPRSGQWD
+681 LLAPRDNKWD
-690 QNFIYRSSFTYD
+690 NNFIYRSTFIYD
-702 ADGKLSVWYSGG
+702 DASGTLQVWYSGG
-714 KEQPGNHW
+714 KSGGW
-722 RIAYTEFENFLTDT
+722 RIAYTEFENFLTNT
-736 LPTLGAPYTPG
+736 LPTLGEPYTPG

-774 AWTYEAPNRFAGA
+774 AWTYEVPNRFAGA

-816 QIDDGTPETYDLHRN
+816 QIDDGRPETHDLHRN
-831 APGAMDNK
+831 TAGAMDNK
-839 ILERELEA
+839 ILEKELEA

-911 ATDKTVTYT
+911 ATDKTVAYT

-931 TGLVTALTAGN
+931 TGLVTALTAGD

-962 LEAGELRMTVDK
+962 LEAGALRMTVDK
-974 DNPLFLHGLYKYDGT
+974 DNPLFLHGLYKYDGK

-1006 QGFWTALTGT
+1006 QGFWTALAGT

-1106 NARISER
+1106 NAGISER
-1113 DRRITYMDALVKQAA
+1113 DRRITYMEELVKQAA

-1146 GGSDHGG
+1146 GDSDHGG

-1230 TFSVQGGPEECR
+1230 TFSIQGGPEECR

-1255 MVQQA
+1255 MMQQA

-1316 NTKVFYASSG
+1316 NTKVFYASRG

-1342 PLYGDSGSSGPNKGK
+1342 PLYGDRGSSGPNKGK

-1367 TGRYSTIPSLPKMA
+1367 TGRYGTIPSLPKLA
-1381 QDPTGKDILRMADVQ
+1381 QAPTGKDILTMTDVQ
-1396 ALGGAAGIQNY
+1396 ALGGASGIQNY

-1412 PQRYNGTGYAHYDE
+1412 PQRYTGTGYAHYDE

-1437 WFFDTRENSALHSK
+1437 WFFDTRESSALHSK

-1585 GYQEFSLTNLV
+1585 GYQEFTLTNLV
-1596 PAQAPAENWV
+1596 PAQTLADNWV

-1748 VWSVEADPASIT
+1748 VWSVEANPASIT

-1770 LNFNAAV
+1770 LNFNAAD
-1777 TAVSYAPS
+1777 TAVSYAAS
-1785 PDGKVTIDGNTVNGA
+1785 PDGKVTIDGSTVTGA

-1810 AAGSSKTTTLTVT
+1810 AAGSSKTTKLTVT

-1931 LAAESNAPVQVDAF
+1931 LGAESNAPVQVDAF

-2003 IAGLSGDGKPQK
+2003 IAGLSGDGKTQK

-2025 RLHVTLP
+2025 RLHVTLA
-2032 ELNDKSATAEIVVTS
+2032 ELNDKSATAEIAVTS
-2047 TEPATTPRMLV
+2047 TEPAATPRMLV

-2077 WWDNSGIP
+2077 WWDNSGVP

-2371 AATRK
+2371 AATRE

-2424 KLSDAEASAFGRVL
+2424 KLSDAEASAFARVL

-2451 AQYPELSTGD
+2451 ELYPELSTGD

-2470 GAGQTGRRLLIMNS
+2470 KAGQTGRRLLIMNS

-2518 AHETADSIKIDLN
+2518 AHETADSIEIDLN

-2594 GERPTAVV
+2594 EERPTAVV
-2602 TRNGGS
+2602 IRNGGS
-2608 TKLADDKFYT
+2608 AKHGETEFYT
-2618 ETYENGIYTL
+2618 ETYENGVYTL

-2642 GGAEPTPTVTDFR
+2642 GGAQPTPTVTDFR

-2689 NQAMLTSVDAE
+2689 DQAMLTPVDAK
-2700 GSDAFRSAE
+2700 GSDVSRSAE
-2709 VKLLE
+2709 VKLPE

-2722 YYFRYSLDGTTLAG
+2722 YYFRYSLDGTTLA
-2736 ELTATVP
+2736 EKLTATVP

-2771 MITVTLAG
+2771 IITVTLTG

-2788 KVGTITAKTSGD
+2788 KAGTITAQTSGD
-2800 AAEQTATLT
+2800 AAKQMQTLT

-2826 LNGTDWFG
+2826 LNGVDWVG
-2834 GKTVRV
+2834 DKTVRV
-2840 SGHYTPPVGPV
+2840 SGRYTPPDGPV

-2872 SRSSWYYDSVRAAWE
+2872 SRSSWYYDSVRTAWE

-2898 YKPDD
+2898 YKPGD

-2963 TPVKRNEFVHIF
+2963 ASVKRNEFVHIF
-2975 YGAMSD
+2975 YGTMSD

>member
-1 MIKGTRFFSRRLLPL
+1 MIKGTRFFSKRLLPL

-30 TLPVLALPVL
+30 TLPVLAEEPPALTNIAQGKNVSIHGPTSGADRPASWLTDGITESGKYVEISKDTEQNSTDPSYAQIDL
-40 AEDPPASQKLTNTT
+40 GTSYDIAKVEFWNYWDDGRTLVGLVILASEKGTFAEDDRTVIFNS
-54 DTVVTYQ
+54 DT
-61 GAVGTG
+61 
-67 RAPSLVVDGDTSH
+67 
-80 NDNKYFVVGNDQT
+80 
-93 QEKNETNPA
+93 
-102 NPTYWI
+102 
-108 QLDLGKKYSLTEMK
+108 
-122 LFVYHGRALKNLV
+122 
-135 VLASDSSTFDTY
+135 
-147 RIIWNADKENFF
+147 ENFF
-159 GLGTGDKEQFPN
+159 GFGVGTDASYKSVSAGLSVEKE
-171 ATVAGD
+171 ARGR
-177 TITLAAPTEAQ
+177 
-188 YVRILNNGHTAGAG
+188 YVRVMNNGHDGGTPG
-202 QGAHY
+202 QKKQGGHY
-207 FEIEVYGTE
+207 TEIKVYGTE
-216 HTGGAPETRL
+216 HTGGAPETTL

-231 DCNVI
+231 GCNVI

-268 AQDMN
+268 AQNTSD
-273 APSYAQIDLGNIYPV
+273 PSYAQIDLGNEYPV

-326 ANWTAA
+326 ADWTAA
-332 QNGLEVQIDSGPFTA
+332 QNGLEVQVDSAPFTA

-358 KGKGG
+358 KGAKMGG

-386 RDVLTIPTYEYQG
+386 RDVLRIPTYSYTAQG
-399 KTPNNVTHPDVLDFT
+399 GQTQKAEWDTTHPDVIDFAKT
-414 LVNGAGGTPLGT
+414 SKEGGK
-426 WGGHRFW
+426 WGGYRYW
-433 MAVTPNQE
+433 MVLTPNQD
-441 GNSQFE
+441 GYSQYE
-447 NPCLVWSDDG
+447 NPCLAASNDG
-457 KIWSAEGIPNPLSV
+457 VNWVVPNGIENPLSGV
-471 VEREPDGT
+471 KHEPTGT
-479 HNCDN
+479 HNCDTDLVYN
-484 DVIYDPVSNE
+484 PDSDE

-502 QDAQNYGQ
+502 QDSPA
-510 IGTSNFKPSILRCIR
+510 GTPSNLRLIR
-525 VAATQG
+525 VKEDGNSFAI
-531 GSGFTYAVQKDAG
+531 
-544 QENPY
+544 
-549 TDLVTST
+549 TST
-556 YHYDMQS
+556 TDGKPYERLINSQYRYDMQS

-575 MWSNNSDQGV
+575 MWSNNSDSDNSGNGWQSQV
-585 APTGWNNQNGFVELR
+585 AFVELYT
-600 RSTNGTEWG
+600 STDGKNWTN
-609 EAKSL
+609 KQSL
-614 KPTLVLQNDW
+614 ADTLVLKGADGIASY

-633 IPNVG
+633 VESQNK
-638 ADGSGEYWAL
+638 YWGL
-648 ICAYPK
+648 FCAYPK
-654 GGGSNHTDLFFAKS
+654 GGNTNRTYLLFGTS
-668 ADGELW
+668 EDGKTW
-674 TTYPNPI
+674 TTYPKP
-681 LSPRSGQWD
+681 LLAPRDNKWD
-690 QNFIYRSSFTYD
+690 NNFIYRSTFIYD
-702 ADGKLSVWYSGG
+702 DASGTLQVWYSGG
-714 KEQPGNHW
+714 KSGGW
-722 RIAYTEFENFLTDT
+722 RIAYTEFENFLTNT
-736 LPTLGAPYTPG
+736 LPTLGEPYTPG

-774 AWTYEAPNRFAGA
+774 AWTYEAPNRFAGT

-885 LYGVSPTEKTLWV
+885 LYGVSPTEKTLWAG
-898 DDTLQISALVPFN
+898 DTLQLSALVPFN
-911 ATDKTVTYT
+911 ATDKAITYT
-920 SSDTGKATVTA
+920 SSDQNKATVTD
-931 TGLVTALTAGN
+931 TGFVTALAAGE
-942 VTITVKAGQS
+942 VTITVAAG
-952 EKTVALTIRS
+952 TVQKIVQLTIRS
-962 LEAGELRMTVDK
+962 LEAGELRMTVDE
-974 DNPLFLHGLYKYDGT
+974 DNPLFLHGLYKYDGK

-1016 DETGWKGP
+1016 DETGWQGP

-1106 NARISER
+1106 NAGISER

-1146 GGSDHGG
+1146 GGSDYGG

-1225 QWGAN
+1225 QWGDS
-1230 TFSVQGGPEECR
+1230 TFDVFGGAEECR

-1367 TGRYSTIPSLPKMA
+1367 TGRYGTIPSLPKMA
-1381 QDPTGKDILRMADVQ
+1381 QAPTGKDILRMADVQ

-1407 FNARY
+1407 FNERY
-1412 PQRYNGTGYAHYDE
+1412 PQRYTGTGYAHYDA

-1437 WFFDTRENSALHSK
+1437 WFFDTRESSALHSK

-1456 QLTQNSFGAN
+1456 QLAQNGLGTT

-1472 SMLLVDEAQAGTLQF
+1472 SMLLVDEAQAGTIQF

-1496 NPIWEGYVKGTTP
+1496 NPIWDGYVKGTTA

-1529 NTAHGESTWRKATI
+1529 NTAHGENTWRKATI

-1585 GYQEFSLTNLV
+1585 GYQEFTLTNLV

-1632 DQEDPSSYT
+1632 NQEDPSSYT

-1692 GEAAPAAKVYEK
+1692 GAAALAAKVYEK

-1748 VWSVEADPASIT
+1748 VWSVEANPASIT

-1777 TAVSYAPS
+1777 TAVSYTSS
-1785 PDGKVTIDGNTVNGA
+1785 PDGKVTIDGNTVTGV

-1841 YTGNWVDETST
+1841 YTGSWVDETST
-1852 NHYEGSAKEANDA
+1852 NHYKGSAKEANDA

-1931 LAAESNAPVQVDAF
+1931 LEAESNAPVQVDAF

-2003 IAGLSGDGKPQK
+2003 IASLSGDGKTQK

-2164 FRNLIDMDWLNN
+2164 FRNLIDMDWLND

-2197 TDAVAQ
+2197 TGAVAQ

-2371 AATRK
+2371 AATRE

-2451 AQYPELSTGD
+2451 AQYLELSTGD

-2594 GERPTAVV
+2594 EERPTAVV

-2608 TKLADDKFYT
+2608 TKLADDNFYT
-2618 ETYENGIYTL
+2618 EAYENGVYTL

-2642 GGAEPTPTVTDFR
+2642 GGAQPIPTVTDFR
-2655 LTTDPSP
+2655 LTTDPSQ

-2689 NQAMLTSVDAE
+2689 DQAMLTPVDAE
-2700 GSDAFRSAE
+2700 GSDVSRSAE
-2709 VKLLE
+2709 VTLTK

-2788 KVGTITAKTSGD
+2788 KAGTISAKTSGD

-2851 TPSVPTKPGVPER
+2851 TPSVPTKPSVPER

>member
-30 TLPVLALPVL
+30 TLPVLA
-40 AEDPPASQKLTNTT
+40 EDPPASQKLTNTT
-54 DTVVTYQ
+54 DTEVTYQ

-231 DCNVI
+231 GCNVI

-251 TDGIKD
+251 TDGIKA

-273 APSYAQIDLGNIYPV
+273 APSYAQIDLGNEYPV

-295 YWDDG
+295 YWEDG

-306 HIILSTTEDFRDGTT
+306 RIILSTTEDFQTGTT
-321 KEVYN
+321 KEIYN
-326 ANWTAA
+326 DNWQATGS
-332 QNGLEVQIDSGPFTA
+332 GLDVPVTDDPYNA

-358 KGKGG
+358 KGAKMGG

-374 EKKDPLPVPYQF
+374 EKKDPLPVPYQL
-386 RDVLTIPTYEYQG
+386 RDVLTIPTYSYTAQG
-399 KTPNNVTHPDVLDFT
+399 GQTQKAEWDTTHPDVIDFAKT
-414 LVNGAGGTPLGT
+414 SKEGGK
-426 WGGHRFW
+426 WGGYRYW
-433 MAVTPNQE
+433 MVLTPNQD
-441 GNSQFE
+441 GYSQYE
-447 NPCLVWSDDG
+447 NPCLAASNDG
-457 KIWSAEGIPNPLSV
+457 VNWVVPNGIENPLSGV
-471 VEREPDGT
+471 KHEPAGT
-479 HNCDN
+479 HNCDTDLVYN
-484 DVIYDPVSNE
+484 PDSDE

-502 QDAQNYGQ
+502 QDSPA
-510 IGTSNFKPSILRCIR
+510 GTPSNLRLIR
-525 VAATQG
+525 VKEDGNSFAI
-531 GSGFTYAVQKDAG
+531 
-544 QENPY
+544 
-549 TDLVTST
+549 TST
-556 YHYDMQS
+556 TDDKPYERLINSQYRYDMQS
-563 PAVVRRD
+563 PAVVRRN

-575 MWSNNSDQGV
+575 MWSNNSDSNNSGNGWQSQV
-585 APTGWNNQNGFVELR
+585 AFVELYT
-600 RSTNGTEWG
+600 STDGKNWTN
-609 EAKSL
+609 KQSL
-614 KPTLVLQNDW
+614 ADTLVLKGADGIASY

-633 IPNVG
+633 VESQNK
-638 ADGSGEYWAL
+638 YWGL
-648 ICAYPK
+648 FCAYPK
-654 GGGSNHTDLFFAKS
+654 GGNTNRTYLLFGTS
-668 ADGELW
+668 EDGKTW
-674 TTYPNPI
+674 TTYQKP
-681 LSPRSGQWD
+681 LLAPRDNKWD
-690 QNFIYRSSFTYD
+690 NNFIYRSTFIYD
-702 ADGKLSVWYSGG
+702 DASGTLQVWYSGG
-714 KEQPGNHW
+714 KSGGW

-736 LPTLGAPYTPG
+736 LPTLGEPYTPG

-787 EGSTATLYFY
+787 EGSTAALYFY

-831 APGAMDNK
+831 EAGAMDNR
-839 ILERELEA
+839 ILEKELEA

-920 SSDTGKATVTA
+920 SSDTDKATVTA
-931 TGLVTALTAGN
+931 TGLVTALAAGD

-962 LEAGELRMTVDK
+962 LEAGAQRMTVDE
-974 DNPLFLHGLYKYDGT
+974 DNPLFLHGLYKYDGP

-1016 DETGWKGP
+1016 DETGWEGP

-1029 NKTIHHAIL
+1029 NKTVHHAIL

-1049 ANKQWYLDR
+1049 ANKQWYLER

-1106 NARISER
+1106 NAGIRER
-1113 DRRITYMDALVKQAA
+1113 DRRITYMDTLVKQAA

-1173 NYILLAKTTSAWSNV
+1173 NYILLAKTTSAWSSV

-1301 YMRDYAIPTREQVMQ
+1301 YMRDYAIPTHEQVMQ

-1367 TGRYSTIPSLPKMA
+1367 TGRYGTIPSLPKMA

-1569 AFDAAAGTY
+1569 VFDAAAGTY

-1585 GYQEFSLTNLV
+1585 GYQEFTLTNLV

-1748 VWSVEADPASIT
+1748 VWSVEANPASIT

-1770 LNFNAAV
+1770 LNFNAAD
-1777 TAVSYAPS
+1777 TAVSYAAS
-1785 PDGKVTIDGNTVNGA
+1785 PDGKVTIDGSTVTGA

-1810 AAGSSKTTTLTVT
+1810 AAGSSKTTKLTVT

-1931 LAAESNAPVQVDAF
+1931 LGAESNAPVQVDAF

-2003 IAGLSGDGKPQK
+2003 IAGLSGDGKTQK

-2032 ELNDKSATAEIVVTS
+2032 ELNDKSATAEIAVTS
-2047 TEPATTPRMLV
+2047 TEPAATPRMLV

-2077 WWDNSGIP
+2077 WWDNSGVP

-2142 IAQEKGINLYLTLMT
+2142 IAQEKGINIYLTLMT

-2197 TDAVAQ
+2197 TNAVAQ

-2298 LFEPVMNTTYEDVR
+2298 LFAPVMNTTYEDVR

-2371 AATRK
+2371 AATRE

-2470 GAGQTGRRLLIMNS
+2470 KAGQTGRRLLIMNS

-2495 LTPTDATFATSMGFT
+2495 LTPTDATFATSMGFI

-2608 TKLADDKFYT
+2608 TKLADDNFYT

-2633 GQVNVTIRK
+2633 GQVNVTIQK
-2642 GGAEPTPTVTDFR
+2642 G
-2655 LTTDPSP
+2655 S
-2662 LTSAGGKAML
+2662 
-2672 TLTGTNLPD
+2672 
-2681 GTKFYWGT
+2681 
-2689 NQAMLTSVDAE
+2689 
-2700 GSDAFRSAE
+2700 
-2709 VKLLE
+2709 
-2714 NTGTDAVT
+2714 
-2722 YYFRYSLDGTTLAG
+2722 
-2736 ELTATVP
+2736 
-2743 GTGGG
+2743 

-2771 MITVTLAG
+2771 MIMVTLTG

-2788 KVGTITAKTSGD
+2788 KAGTITAQTSGD
-2800 AAEQTATLT
+2800 AAKQMQTLT

-2840 SGHYTPPVGPV
+2840 SGRYTPPVGPV
-2851 TPSVPTKPGVPER
+2851 TPSVQTKPGVPER

-2872 SRSSWYYDSVRAAWE
+2872 SRSSWYYDSVRTAWE